1 MADIKSLI
9 DKFNIFRTK
18 DSILNDVAKDN
29 GQITIDIKQPFSDDI
44 DSNNSL
50 KTKLETNIK
59 DKLFNTEINNVGSN
73 IFDEKIKPFD
83 KGYNVSNTPDT
94 DTKTPIDTTPIKPDT
109 PTIEKNTADATNIQQ
124 EKIQQP
130 EITTPKPKQTQQYK
144 TITEQQKPKLTTDS
158 LGNPMPTNLPKKG
171 TGWSGVGQQQIDD
184 VFNLIKNDE
193 EKFNMFQTYLSEAY
207 NQLKSANLNDKE
219 NIIYVPFSY
228 DHENGNMQ
236 GITLRFG
243 LGQKEWAEKQLKIL
257 ETSINDKQNEEW
269 LSNLELPQPEKTMDK
284 MRSNPWFKLF
294 SFMQP
299 PTEGM
304 DPESKRILESGQK
317 ENRLN
322 AIKWGLI
329 ENIKEC
335 KDILDKYYKDK
346 SQVGIALSQ
355 KNIAET
361 INNVIFP
368 QIDLVKQSEIAS
380 IISKYKEKPK
390 SLTPIE
396 NEIVKYYSDYVNA
409 LSVVAN
415 KTSTGYETT
424 KAIETSLPFMA
435 DFLRFNLVGSATR
448 GGTRAAMKIGGKGLA
463 RQIAKDTPKTIGA
476 RAFKLGEDI
485 LTAAG
490 HTSVSPLT
498 FTNMLEDY
506 SQTMET
512 NGQYTKN
519 DLRRGVIEAF
529 TENFSERMF
538 GALKGILPKSN
549 NAFVNSLFGN
559 NPVIKTMQKHMNVG
573 GLLEETGEEYAGAFV
588 NTMFGFA
595 LGDEKL
601 ASSFKEQLNN
611 SVPTILSIG
620 ITVGLPQAIGMGIDF
635 REIKKMNTRFNVAEN
650 NLKQYF
656 NKENSYLDIN
666 RYSDALKSLYIN
678 LNNAKNEEDKTEI
691 KGKIAELNKT
701 AANLAMEKG
710 DSNGFNLISE
720 YSIAAQN
727 SFYVTNKAMY
737 ELKNMS
743 EEDRTKLSDN
753 AINKLK
759 NDFTNNLNWSLISRA
774 AAKNITDQ
782 NGKQHPTCFL
792 YTDNGVTYVLNGQK
806 DNMFYFV
813 DVNGNTI
820 SKSADELR
828 NNENL
833 FVLHL
838 NNLLSFSNKE
848 LEDINSKFIDIA
860 QYNAGYR
867 YKVNDNGEI
876 RYYTDNEDLINSN
889 TPYEQIDRDKI
900 ESNLVGSYDLVR
912 IDNITNAVED
922 MANAFAE
929 PAAEQT
935 STEQTSTEQQKPAQ
949 EQPQEQP
956 SEEPIQ
962 EQPQEQPQE
971 PAQEQP
977 IQEQQPA
984 QEEDDSTALN
994 GVPDIVD
1001 DTPQDARTR
1010 GFRRVNGY
1018 KIDRQKPLQAVN
1030 GKEIAVRF
1038 SNDVIANGHVAVI
1051 DAEQLQPSHIQGV
1064 RNPLH
1069 FIDEAQPKERNDE
1082 ASIVSAQRIAKNI
1095 RPEEITSSVT
1105 AYTGAP
1111 IINARGETIQ
1121 GNNRSDALR
1130 LMWSQNKDQA
1140 EKYKQYL
1147 IDHAQEFGLNAEDIA
1162 AMERPILVNMIDVS
1176 DEDAIALG
1184 QYVAQDTESGGLE
1197 RIKPKNAVQ
1206 KMGADMR
1213 TFANLLLSSNDD
1225 EISFAGLID
1234 KNGVDVLNWLG
1245 QKGYITPTQYKSAFD
1260 TKGYI
1265 TAEAKNDLR
1274 GIMYQSIFQGGS
1286 TRLEEMFNTMPAK
1299 AQKAILATAF
1309 RDYDSPKS
1317 ESMIVEIQNSI
1328 RAYYALSQSADFM
1341 NAKTYKD
1348 VRLAVEGWKKQYQID
1363 DATGESYLPAENFS
1377 NFALLLAT
1385 MYKGEKQTLIQG
1397 TFNKL
1402 YDLIQGTQE
1411 ADLFETPDNTPR
1423 TLSQAIKEV
1432 LNIDYNGQQRNNV
1445 LVGDTTTSQRGEQ
1458 GSTRDAATRE
1468 RTKDGERTAD
1478 SAGSIEAESRIA
1490 QNEQANTESQGKKPN
1505 EVKLMNAVEKLHNK
1519 AVAIPGYTVFEYRPE
1534 YYTDGSG
1541 ALVFGNKI
1549 SASVMPI
1556 DDIKTE
1562 TIADEI
1568 KFSVLSPDKRKQYK
1582 AASKIRMTSDYAE
1595 YLMKFEGYSRADANM
1610 IAMRA
1615 GKELQ
1620 FIIKDAKNRLVYD
1633 MFLRDVFIP
1642 LFEEV
1647 LGKEE
1652 LMNNPIVKNYYDGV
1666 FDEVKQHKADAE
1678 MHRQFAM
1685 TAETAQEPAQEQTT
1699 QETAQEQP
1707 IQEQT
1712 TEEQET
1718 TEQEPI
1724 QPTQQEQTA
1733 QEEDNSTAQNEQ
1745 ANTESQGKKP
1755 NIRRIGRVIGSS
1767 LSTDEFISET
1777 MSIVIKDVKTFP
1789 KEIRDEDII
1798 SKEQKSGKKRAG
1810 IKVKVGLLGNDL
1822 YIQYREGRSFA
1833 NKNKELWEKVKRLY
1847 WATIKIPNATN
1858 YSAGQL
1864 RYRLDYAGTTTDIA
1878 RIVSDAVLE
1887 LFHKKELRLHKSSG
1901 IGNVSIQEAALR
1913 DAIIDKL
1920 REAGIDVIT
1929 DVEEAQRLLDE
1940 ANGNE
1945 IRQQKTTLDAV
1956 IEARDNEYLEAVR
1969 NGDLDKAQQMVK
1981 EAAKSKGYNSNSD
1994 YQGTSAFNGKAPY
2007 GNGYF
2012 LSKEERKEAWE
2023 NEEFDGESSLGDY
2036 IDNGIDGGNIE
2047 YFTSNQNFN
2056 HTDDMRREA
2065 IENLR
2070 NVINGRKRTIT
2081 MYRSVPSDVKE
2092 DSFRNGDWV
2101 TPSLSYA
2108 IENAR
2113 IHGWGDNFRIIKQE
2127 VSIDDVWFDGNDIAE
2142 WGYGREEDFIKDTDF
2157 AYKNTK
2163 NNRKLLDAVTYD
2175 DNGNVI
2181 PLSERFNESKSDI
2194 RFFRTADGNAYGF
2207 TVGGKI
2213 YIDQRIATA
2222 DTPIHEYAHIWASA
2236 MQKLNPNEWANI
2248 VKLMKGTPI
2257 WEEVKRNYP
2266 ELTTDNEI
2274 ADEVLAFYSGSRG
2287 AERLR
2292 EEHAKILKGN
2302 GNVVEKVKA
2311 INAIK
2316 RVKEALK
2323 RFWKNV
2329 AEWFGIHFTT
2339 AEEVADKV
2347 LSDLLNGVNPTLAGV
2362 ENDIRFEE
2370 NSEEADIVAR
2380 AKADG
2385 TYMKAPN
2392 GKKSNLS
2399 PRQWVQVR
2407 TKAFK
2412 DWFGDWENDPDNS
2425 SKVIDENGEPMVVY
2439 HGFIGRDFNIF
2450 DKDVA
2455 FDNSRSAKPV
2465 YGSFF
2470 FSDTRKQAEAY
2481 GSFFRKG
2488 ERVFNGI
2495 KATFLNIKNPFIINS
2510 ENTPYHSVRG
2520 YFKNRD
2526 TGEIDWNRGG
2536 IVKNGWEIG
2545 VQDITIAAM
2554 EEGYDGVIF
2563 RNIDDAGSE
2572 ELVGTTH
2579 TTLAIFSPTQIK
2591 SATDNVGT
2599 FDQNN
2604 PDIRYQFVGE
2614 KGAAAMDKA
2623 EEATIRLDNL
2633 AVARDMEKA
2642 GKDAKDIKLATGWER
2657 GAEGKW
2663 RYEILDLKYFGKG
2676 DAGYKKARGKQSW
2689 SKELDS
2695 LSDRIF
2701 NGEEL
2706 SEEEQ
2711 KRFEELAKEEEN
2723 FKTDY
2728 LNREK
2733 PYLSD
2738 WVENDELF
2746 KAYPDLKRVQIVFTD
2761 QLPTDIG
2768 GIYKYNENTI
2778 IVNTNYV
2785 DNISSVL
2792 AHEVQHAIQYI
2803 EGFAKGGSE
2812 ESVQDLF
2819 DRAHSEYMARVW
2831 ADELEEKAKEMG
2843 EYYNQTA
2850 VYDALVNDYKGFE
2863 DYMPNKEERI
2873 KGFNYFVRGYADR
2886 SLDNLIEKF
2895 RANERVSINSYNEY
2909 MKLMGEVEARNVQ
2922 SRLGMSAEERKRS
2935 LAIETED
2942 VERKD
2947 QIFLEDGLGVS
2958 ASEVDKKTN
2967 AANSKSDTLY
2977 RSDDT
2982 MYRIRKDAPPIKT
2995 GIGYKVF
3002 VLKNGELYPPMVAN
3016 PNGEA
3021 TPVGVWLD
3029 ADAAP
3034 IAGQSKTGRSQV
3046 KAGGKGTQGGSG
3058 KLAYR
3063 PGWHLGKIPYA
3074 LQFNRNDENGERTL
3088 FPANFVWAEV
3098 EYANDVDYQD
3108 EAMSYGYNQNGKFQ
3122 HSYAGLPRVPINGA
3136 YTYRTNPNPETDPWI
3151 ITGAMRVKRLLTPTE
3166 VDEIVKAAGRE
3177 PQRRQEGAITDEQI
3191 VVLNAEIENDFRDGV
3206 GSSTND
3212 ELAQS
3217 ERKRMAERVN
3227 ELAEKLKLDNV
3238 EVVTDA
3244 STLEGNKK
3252 RAKGFYSKSTGK
3264 ITIVIPNHSSVFDV
3278 EQTLLHEAVA
3288 HYGLRQ
3294 LFGEHFDTFLDN
3306 VFNNADKGIRK
3317 SIIAIASKNGFDLRT
3332 ATEEYLATLAE
3343 NTEFEAAQRAGWW
3356 QKIKDLFLNML
3367 HRIGFEDFGR
3377 VTLTDNELRY
3387 ILWRSYENL
3396 ANGNNNILGDATDEA
3411 KQKELGVGNYAA
3423 TNKNSTT
3430 TNENDIRYRRASNRS
3445 VISSRFERQAEI
3457 QREEKNTKSAANIV
3471 LGNANVVLNDTN
3483 IFDEQYQNAIDNNLI
3498 DENVSPLIDSFGI
3511 TWGYQLK
3518 NGVIVIN
3525 KDVFVSDILDKRV
3538 KDNLSLLISSLMK
3551 TNKTFFKEGISF
3563 FKKLP
3568 IWVLYKND
3576 TKSNED
3582 TIKEI
3587 INDILLGNTSI
3598 DTNKLELLKQYTVQD
3613 MNDIL
3618 DNATKWFEKF
3628 EGISS
3633 NMFAGNS
3640 ISDILD
3646 TTLGD
3651 LMPKEI
3657 TTTQEGKRLNWFSK
3671 LGIDIRSK
3679 LFDSLDWFR
3688 VVSDKTKDKTA
3699 SELYDAMIVHTKR
3712 VQGKIDIF
3720 DKEYVRPII
3729 DTIQSML
3736 GKDFGN
3742 STLSLDLIQE
3752 YFAIKSLLGRTA
3764 SLYKEKFELY
3774 LTNHESKKPPMF
3786 DEFKQIYDE
3795 ITEDEIRQRINEMG
3809 EKSSMSILQKV
3820 DIYYLMEDVRRT
3832 LAAEMF
3838 VKQYV
3843 YSSANT
3849 LNQGLQGEQSL
3860 GLINEVT
3867 NEPYSEL
3874 YQLLYSDEQSSQTM
3888 HSPIEIIE
3896 QADILI
3902 DRAGLRNE
3910 FDFIGNQIQAILNY
3924 VNIERVENGL
3934 MSYDT
3939 FAKRQLMKDFVNQRG
3954 ENSSEGNLY
3963 EITAKQKA
3971 NEKMKGKD
3979 WFNPNSIT
3987 SIIAVAQTE
3996 IATMEKE
4003 LLAQRLS
4010 YFLTNPNNF
4019 DVLSQYGMIID
4030 EKETLNE
4037 ELSED
4042 ERNSIMDKN
4051 IVLLYGERHTDK
4063 NTKGQV
4069 DKKKINILK
4078 RNDDGTFTKVTIS
4091 FDNKFIGLE
4100 EFVKFVN
4107 NNFKYEELRGISKA
4121 VAPFTAW
4128 TSRIYTILSPL
4139 FPTKNLFKDLMVTP
4153 WLPAKELNGKNS
4165 QYAIKNFYNVFNNLS
4180 FILKMSFTEKS
4191 FSKKGFEN
4199 KLKARSQELF
4209 EYYLEYSKQHSIFS
4223 IEDQIGALSKENKT
4237 LQDIEKALSS
4247 KENKFIK
4254 FTERALLIK
4263 FMQHYAE
4270 LFENLH
4276 KFSAYVTL
4284 RKLGYGE
4291 ERSAQIANNAT
4302 LNYDRSGSIGRQLNA
4317 IIPFAKA
4324 ALGGLYRTNYLLPKY
4339 NPKGFLQRV
4348 ITLAV
4353 LGVMQGLMYDPD
4365 DDDISEFARK
4375 SGMVF
4380 GSFLYPLLPEELSIV
4395 RPVRA
4400 LVIVMAGK
4408 KSPAYFKQ
4416 ELMESTID
4424 LVPVASDALRG
4435 AFSYNPLTNKPE
4447 FDVGQLFANTDKMT
4461 AVYALA
4467 MLASYINEN
4476 KNSFGKNVLLNEET
4490 NTDKTRYG
4498 RTKQD
4503 YGLYDYLARLYNS
4516 ILNGVDIDDRAAMSN
4531 KIGKNGER
4539 LMTIAKEDV
4548 EFVIN
4553 NYIPFGRLYAY
4564 TAEIIYD
4571 AVNDKRINKGHI
4583 PLIGG
4588 LFAQKSFGKDYYLVN
4603 NIKYELKDFT
4613 NDFSQS
4619 QIEDIKTNIL
4629 VKAKNR
4635 EGLRYK
4641 ALKDNNANPRMLDK
4655 AKQKMNDA
4663 FNVFILDIN
4672 NFVND
4677 NGDKKI
4683 DFTEDEYKFMLKSFL
4698 DSSIMKKAL
4707 SIGEDT
4713 LNKHTAKRVERTYK
4727 RYKKHNNENIDTD
4740 KENMKDAAKN
4750 FKKMLYDKSIT
4761 EEEFNDKLN
4770 SLYEPLF
4777 QQIKLRAKFAGY
4789 SIE

>member
-207 NQLKSANLNDKE
+207 NQLKSANLNDTE

-257 ETSINDKQNEEW
+257 AKGINDKQNEEW

-284 MRSNPWFKLF
+284 ITSNPWFKLF

-380 IISKYKEKPK
+380 IISKYKKNPK

-448 GGTRAAMKIGGKGLA
+448 GGTRAAMKVGGKGLA

-559 NPVIKTMQKHMNVG
+559 NPVIKSMQKHMNVG

-588 NTMFGFA
+588 NTMLGFA

-635 REIKKMNTRFNVAEN
+635 REIKKLNTRFNVAEN

-710 DSNGFNLISE
+710 DSNGFILISE

-727 SFYVTNKAMY
+727 SFYVTNKAMS

-820 SKSADELR
+820 SKSADELM

-833 FVLHL
+833 SVLHL
-838 NNLLSFSNKE
+838 NNLLSFGNKE

-876 RYYTDNEDLINSN
+876 RYYTDNEDLIKSN
-889 TPYEQIDRDKI
+889 IPYERIDRDKI

-929 PAAEQT
+929 PDAEQT

-949 EQPQEQP
+949 DTIEQP

-962 EQPQEQPQE
+962 EQPQEQTAQETIEQPSEEPIQEQPQEQTAQE

-977 IQEQQPA
+977 SEEPIQEQPPTQ
-984 QEEDDSTALN
+984 QEDDSTALN

-1001 DTPQDARTR
+1001 DTPQDARER

-1176 DEDAIALG
+1176 DEYAIALG

-1432 LNIDYNGQQRNNV
+1432 LNIDYNGQQRSNV
-1445 LVGDTTTSQRGEQ
+1445 LVGDTTTSQRWEQ

-1490 QNEQANTESQGKKPN
+1490 QNEQANTK
-1505 EVKLMNAVEKLHNK
+1505 
-1519 AVAIPGYTVFEYRPE
+1519 
-1534 YYTDGSG
+1534 
-1541 ALVFGNKI
+1541 
-1549 SASVMPI
+1549 
-1556 DDIKTE
+1556 
-1562 TIADEI
+1562 
-1568 KFSVLSPDKRKQYK
+1568 
-1582 AASKIRMTSDYAE
+1582 
-1595 YLMKFEGYSRADANM
+1595 
-1610 IAMRA
+1610 
-1615 GKELQ
+1615 
-1620 FIIKDAKNRLVYD
+1620 
-1633 MFLRDVFIP
+1633 
-1642 LFEEV
+1642 
-1647 LGKEE
+1647 
-1652 LMNNPIVKNYYDGV
+1652 
-1666 FDEVKQHKADAE
+1666 
-1678 MHRQFAM
+1678 
-1685 TAETAQEPAQEQTT
+1685 
-1699 QETAQEQP
+1699 
-1707 IQEQT
+1707 
-1712 TEEQET
+1712 
-1718 TEQEPI
+1718 
-1724 QPTQQEQTA
+1724 
-1733 QEEDNSTAQNEQ
+1733 
-1745 ANTESQGKKP
+1745 SQGKKP

-1798 SKEQKSGKKRAG
+1798 SKEQKSGKRRAG

-1833 NKNKELWEKVKRLY
+1833 NKNKELWEKVKRQY

-1887 LFHKKELRLHKSSG
+1887 LFHKKELRLHKGSG

-1940 ANGNE
+1940 ANGKE

-1956 IEARDNEYLEAVR
+1956 IEARDKEYLEAVR

-2213 YIDQRIATA
+2213 YIDPRIATA

-2236 MQKLNPNEWANI
+2236 MQKLNPNEWENI

-2347 LSDLLNGVNPTLAGV
+2347 LSDLLNGVNPTFAGV

-2425 SKVIDENGEPMVVY
+2425 SKVVDENGEPSVMW
-2439 HGFIGRDFNIF
+2439 HETGNEFSIF
-2450 DKDVA
+2450 DPRQFGAGASDYVTPFGIFLKYSPNPIGVARGGDEKQMALYVNMHNPIEFANREEMEDYLRSNCVGFAQAADRIKNIDAEYGKKIEAAEKAEDDAMIDIYRNHPDVWNDDEKRIEAVEKYSSEVDSILKEWKDTEG
-2455 FDNSRSAKPV
+2455 SLSAELKETT
-2465 YGSFF
+2465 
-2470 FSDTRKQAEAY
+2470 DQ
-2481 GSFFRKG
+2481 FFR
-2488 ERVFNGI
+2488 
-2495 KATFLNIKNPFIINS
+2495 S
-2510 ENTPYHSVRG
+2510 
-2520 YFKNRD
+2520 
-2526 TGEIDWNRGG
+2526 
-2536 IVKNGWEIG
+2536 
-2545 VQDITIAAM
+2545 M
-2554 EEGYDGVIF
+2554 GYDGVVLK
-2563 RNIDDAGSE
+2563 IDEGSFGRKTKTIIAF
-2572 ELVGTTH
+2572 LPNQV
-2579 TTLAIFSPTQIK
+2579 K

-2604 PDIRYQFVGE
+2604 P
-2614 KGAAAMDKA
+2614 
-2623 EEATIRLDNL
+2623 
-2633 AVARDMEKA
+2633 
-2642 GKDAKDIKLATGWER
+2642 
-2657 GAEGKW
+2657 
-2663 RYEILDLKYFGKG
+2663 
-2676 DAGYKKARGKQSW
+2676 
-2689 SKELDS
+2689 
-2695 LSDRIF
+2695 
-2701 NGEEL
+2701 
-2706 SEEEQ
+2706 
-2711 KRFEELAKEEEN
+2711 
-2723 FKTDY
+2723 
-2728 LNREK
+2728 
-2733 PYLSD
+2733 
-2738 WVENDELF
+2738 
-2746 KAYPDLKRVQIVFTD
+2746 
-2761 QLPTDIG
+2761 
-2768 GIYKYNENTI
+2768 
-2778 IVNTNYV
+2778 
-2785 DNISSVL
+2785 
-2792 AHEVQHAIQYI
+2792 
-2803 EGFAKGGSE
+2803 
-2812 ESVQDLF
+2812 
-2819 DRAHSEYMARVW
+2819 
-2831 ADELEEKAKEMG
+2831 
-2843 EYYNQTA
+2843 
-2850 VYDALVNDYKGFE
+2850 
-2863 DYMPNKEERI
+2863 
-2873 KGFNYFVRGYADR
+2873 
-2886 SLDNLIEKF
+2886 
-2895 RANERVSINSYNEY
+2895 
-2909 MKLMGEVEARNVQ
+2909 
-2922 SRLGMSAEERKRS
+2922 
-2935 LAIETED
+2935 
-2942 VERKD
+2942 
-2947 QIFLEDGLGVS
+2947 
-2958 ASEVDKKTN
+2958 
-2967 AANSKSDTLY
+2967 
-2977 RSDDT
+2977 
-2982 MYRIRKDAPPIKT
+2982 
-2995 GIGYKVF
+2995 
-3002 VLKNGELYPPMVAN
+3002 
-3016 PNGEA
+3016 
-3021 TPVGVWLD
+3021 
-3029 ADAAP
+3029 
-3034 IAGQSKTGRSQV
+3034 
-3046 KAGGKGTQGGSG
+3046 
-3058 KLAYR
+3058 
-3063 PGWHLGKIPYA
+3063 
-3074 LQFNRNDENGERTL
+3074 
-3088 FPANFVWAEV
+3088 
-3098 EYANDVDYQD
+3098 
-3108 EAMSYGYNQNGKFQ
+3108 
-3122 HSYAGLPRVPINGA
+3122 
-3136 YTYRTNPNPETDPWI
+3136 
-3151 ITGAMRVKRLLTPTE
+3151 
-3166 VDEIVKAAGRE
+3166 
-3177 PQRRQEGAITDEQI
+3177 
-3191 VVLNAEIENDFRDGV
+3191 
-3206 GSSTND
+3206 
-3212 ELAQS
+3212 
-3217 ERKRMAERVN
+3217 
-3227 ELAEKLKLDNV
+3227 
-3238 EVVTDA
+3238 
-3244 STLEGNKK
+3244 
-3252 RAKGFYSKSTGK
+3252 
-3264 ITIVIPNHSSVFDV
+3264 
-3278 EQTLLHEAVA
+3278 
-3288 HYGLRQ
+3288 
-3294 LFGEHFDTFLDN
+3294 
-3306 VFNNADKGIRK
+3306 
-3317 SIIAIASKNGFDLRT
+3317 
-3332 ATEEYLATLAE
+3332 
-3343 NTEFEAAQRAGWW
+3343 
-3356 QKIKDLFLNML
+3356 
-3367 HRIGFEDFGR
+3367 
-3377 VTLTDNELRY
+3377 
-3387 ILWRSYENL
+3387 
-3396 ANGNNNILGDATDEA
+3396 
-3411 KQKELGVGNYAA
+3411 
-3423 TNKNSTT
+3423 
-3430 TNENDIRYRRASNRS
+3430 DIRYRRASNRS

-3774 LTNHESKKPPMF
+3774 LTNPESKKPPMF

-3820 DIYYLMEDVRRT
+3820 DIDYLMEEVRRT

-3954 ENSSEGNLY
+3954 ENSSEGGLY

-4237 LQDIEKALSS
+4237 LQDIERALSG

-4435 AFSYNPLTNKPE
+4435 AFSYNPLTNKTE

-4461 AVYALA
+4461 AFYALA

-4629 VKAKNR
+4629 VKAENR
-4635 EGLRYK
+4635 YGIRYK
-4641 ALKDNNANPRMLDK
+4641 ALKDNPNARPRMLDK
-4655 AKQKMNDA
+4655 AKQNMNDA

-4698 DSSIMKKAL
+4698 DSPIMKKAL

-4727 RYKKHNNENIDTD
+4727 RYKKYNNENIDTD

-4761 EEEFNDKLN
+4761 EEEFNNKLN

>member
-29 GQITIDIKQPFSDDI
+29 GQITIDIQQPFSDDL

-83 KGYNVSNTPDT
+83 KGYNVSNTPVT

-109 PTIEKNTADATNIQQ
+109 PTIEKNTADATAIQQ
-124 EKIQQP
+124 EKTQQP
-130 EITTPKPKQTQQYK
+130 KITTPKPKQPQQYK
-144 TITEQQKPKLTTDS
+144 PITEQQNTKLTTDS
-158 LGNPMPTNLPKKG
+158 LGNPMPIDYDKRKG
-171 TGWSGVGQQQIDD
+171 TSYSGVGQQQIDEI
-184 VFNLIKNDE
+184 FNRLDTP
-193 EKFNMFQTYLSEAY
+193 EKFDMFMQSVYEAY
-207 NQLKSANLNDKE
+207 DQLKSTNLNDKE
-219 NIIYVPFSY
+219 NLIFLPYSY
-228 DHENGNMQ
+228 DHENGNMN
-236 GITLRFG
+236 GIRLTFSG
-243 LGQKEWAEKQLKIL
+243 DKKEWAEKQLKIL
-257 ETSINDKQNEEW
+257 ETAINDKQNEEW
-269 LSNLELPQPEKTMDK
+269 LSNLELPQPETTMDK
-284 MRSNPWFKLF
+284 ITSNPWGKLL

-299 PTEGM
+299 PTDGM
-304 DPESKRILESGQK
+304 DTESKRILESGQK

-329 ENIKEC
+329 ENINEC
-335 KDILDKYYKDK
+335 KDILAKYYKDK
-346 SQVGIALSQ
+346 SQVGTALSQ

-380 IISKYKEKPK
+380 IISKYKKNPD

-415 KTSTGYETT
+415 KTSTGYETV

-435 DFLRFNLVGSATR
+435 DFLRFNLIGSATR
-448 GGTRAAMKIGGKGLA
+448 GGTRAAMKLGGKGLA
-463 RQIAKDTPKTIGA
+463 KQIAKDTPKTIGA

-506 SQTMET
+506 SQTIAT

-559 NPVIKTMQKHMNVG
+559 NPIIKSMQKHMNVG
-573 GLLEETGEEYAGAFV
+573 GMFEETAEEYAGAFV

-595 LGDEKL
+595 LGDKKL
-601 ASSFKEQLNN
+601 SSSFKEQLNN

-635 REIKKMNTRFNVAEN
+635 REIRNTNNRFNVAED

-678 LNNAKNEEDKTEI
+678 LNNAKNEEDKSEI

-727 SFYVTNKAMY
+727 SFYVTNKAMS
-737 ELKNMS
+737 ELKDMS
-743 EEDRTKLSDN
+743 EEDRTKLVDN

-833 FVLHL
+833 SVLHL
-838 NNLLSFSNKE
+838 NNLLSSFSNKE

-876 RYYTDNEDLINSN
+876 RYYTDNKDLINSN
-889 TPYEQIDRDKI
+889 TPYERIDRDKI
-900 ESNLVGSYDLVR
+900 ESDLVGLYDLVR

-935 STEQTSTEQQKPAQ
+935 AAEQTSEQQPAQ
-949 EQPQEQP
+949 ETAQETIEQP
-956 SEEPIQ
+956 AE

-971 PAQEQP
+971 
-977 IQEQQPA
+977 
-984 QEEDDSTALN
+984 
-994 GVPDIVD
+994 
-1001 DTPQDARTR
+1001 
-1010 GFRRVNGY
+1010 
-1018 KIDRQKPLQAVN
+1018 
-1030 GKEIAVRF
+1030 
-1038 SNDVIANGHVAVI
+1038 
-1051 DAEQLQPSHIQGV
+1051 
-1064 RNPLH
+1064 
-1069 FIDEAQPKERNDE
+1069 
-1082 ASIVSAQRIAKNI
+1082 
-1095 RPEEITSSVT
+1095 
-1105 AYTGAP
+1105 
-1111 IINARGETIQ
+1111 
-1121 GNNRSDALR
+1121 
-1130 LMWSQNKDQA
+1130 
-1140 EKYKQYL
+1140 
-1147 IDHAQEFGLNAEDIA
+1147 
-1162 AMERPILVNMIDVS
+1162 
-1176 DEDAIALG
+1176 
-1184 QYVAQDTESGGLE
+1184 
-1197 RIKPKNAVQ
+1197 
-1206 KMGADMR
+1206 
-1213 TFANLLLSSNDD
+1213 
-1225 EISFAGLID
+1225 
-1234 KNGVDVLNWLG
+1234 
-1245 QKGYITPTQYKSAFD
+1245 
-1260 TKGYI
+1260 
-1265 TAEAKNDLR
+1265 
-1274 GIMYQSIFQGGS
+1274 
-1286 TRLEEMFNTMPAK
+1286 
-1299 AQKAILATAF
+1299 
-1309 RDYDSPKS
+1309 
-1317 ESMIVEIQNSI
+1317 
-1328 RAYYALSQSADFM
+1328 
-1341 NAKTYKD
+1341 
-1348 VRLAVEGWKKQYQID
+1348 
-1363 DATGESYLPAENFS
+1363 
-1377 NFALLLAT
+1377 
-1385 MYKGEKQTLIQG
+1385 
-1397 TFNKL
+1397 
-1402 YDLIQGTQE
+1402 
-1411 ADLFETPDNTPR
+1411 
-1423 TLSQAIKEV
+1423 
-1432 LNIDYNGQQRNNV
+1432 
-1445 LVGDTTTSQRGEQ
+1445 
-1458 GSTRDAATRE
+1458 
-1468 RTKDGERTAD
+1468 
-1478 SAGSIEAESRIA
+1478 
-1490 QNEQANTESQGKKPN
+1490 
-1505 EVKLMNAVEKLHNK
+1505 
-1519 AVAIPGYTVFEYRPE
+1519 
-1534 YYTDGSG
+1534 
-1541 ALVFGNKI
+1541 
-1549 SASVMPI
+1549 
-1556 DDIKTE
+1556 
-1562 TIADEI
+1562 
-1568 KFSVLSPDKRKQYK
+1568 
-1582 AASKIRMTSDYAE
+1582 
-1595 YLMKFEGYSRADANM
+1595 
-1610 IAMRA
+1610 
-1615 GKELQ
+1615 
-1620 FIIKDAKNRLVYD
+1620 
-1633 MFLRDVFIP
+1633 
-1642 LFEEV
+1642 
-1647 LGKEE
+1647 
-1652 LMNNPIVKNYYDGV
+1652 
-1666 FDEVKQHKADAE
+1666 
-1678 MHRQFAM
+1678 
-1685 TAETAQEPAQEQTT
+1685 
-1699 QETAQEQP
+1699 TAQEQP
-1707 IQEQT
+1707 QEQT
-1712 TEEQET
+1712 TEEQDT

-1724 QPTQQEQTA
+1724 QHAQQEIKPTQEETIQEQTA
-1733 QEEDNSTAQNEQ
+1733 QVSAFDRVKDIIIATAQRKEPDTKGFSHMLRSLSDEELNEALRLVNTKKGRSKIDKINIGALRTHIYHELEERDLSKNLEEAENRGYEYSLKSFENLPADFDYAGYIINQELQAENYEKSGYKGHAAFKRGLIRAVKKLQVQAAEAEDVNTNPTEAQKKGTDEKEDNVAQEPIKKKRQSNKETKEKEVNLQQQTGGYADDIFAETNNADTDLHRKFAMTVKADMLAALDNDTKPYRSILDLRKRARELGIEVDNDGRTDILLQELVEDGLVRAAREVIARNGRKSRTSYDLICKLYEMQPTIAARSSNRIKMQQYSTPLPMAWIANRFAMEGKGHGKVLEPTAGNGMLVFTVPVEQVHANELDETRLDNLREQGFAEVTQQDATEPFEGGMQYDVVIANPPFGKREAVEYDGKMIAGLDPQITLNALASMKDDGRAAIIIGGNMEYASNGSIKSMKPFFTYLYDHYNVKGIIDMSGGLYAKQGTTFPTRMILIEGRRSDEERAQTAVYPPVESKAIRKAESFDDLYDIINEVLNSKEKTNGTEVLRSRERQ
-1745 ANTESQGKKP
+1745 LVSVDNETFGNTDGAGHNRQSRKNDDVGSRREPTKENSEGSYLVLPREHRTNNADGERGGETQSDNAGGSRRVSDTAVQRVGTERVPADGVGLKQTPTEPKKRDLSEQKLP
-1755 NIRRIGRVIGSS
+1755 YRPHNSS
-1767 LSTDEFISET
+1767 LSLNSVAPAAMVEAMDNVLTQIEAQHGSIDEYVRTELGYDTIEEAHQALAAEQMDSVAMAIYQMKQGQALIIGDQTGVGKGRQMAALIRWAVKQGEKPIFITQKADLFSDIYRDLVDVGSGDLVPFIFNSDGAMVDSKGNTVHKPLSDAAMKKVMASGTLPDEYDFVVLTYTQVNSGDAISQQEMEEAAKKRGIRTKKSKNVKNGKSTLKPTFLRAIAEDNYLFLDESHSAAGQSNTGAYLQSIIRTAKAATFASATFAKRPDTMPLYAIRTAMSKAKVEPDKMISIIEKGGVTLQEIMSRELTNAGQMVRRERDMSDVITDWKTITDPETVRRARENYDRTIAAFNAIIKFQEEYVKPMIEALDTDLAIMAESADIKRGTDKMGVENTPFASKTYNYTKQLMLALKVDAIVDEVEAEINAGRHPVIALESTMESSIKDNYAVGDIIDEPTFSASLLKGLDTVMQYTITDENGNKINKRYSPQELGPAGEKAYYELQDFIRESTRDIFISPLDAIIERLHEKGYKVGELT
-1777 MSIVIKDVKTFP
+1777 GRNLYVERDDDGSVVVKRRTDKDKKRMQREFNSGILDVLILNKSASTGISLHASEKFSDQRQRSMIIAQPLSDINDYMQMIGRIDRTGQVHRGYYINLGLPVPAENRFLMMLSTKLKSLNANTTTSQDSESNDVEAPDLLNKYGSQVVVEYLRDNVEIYEKMGTPLKKGVQGGGNVQASELDEYKPQEDDARKITGYVALLTTKEQEEFYDDVVRRYNELIKYLNDTGSNDLKISVMPLRAKTIDRRVSSEGIDPNGSNPFARNSYVEKVEMDVLRKP
-1789 KEIRDEDII
+1789 MKADEIRKVIEQINRGIAPAEYLESVINTI
-1798 SKEQKSGKKRAG
+1798 SKEDEARIAREEERYEKAKAKAADDITKQTNKINKQQKRSEEEKRDAIENFIEETNKKVEEKHDKNILRINQNNYQIMQYLRMFEVGKSYLVPDNLNSMTFDFATPAIFCGYKTKDSKITASTTLAVFATLDARRRIEIKLSDIDALRSIDKMTNDNWDAARSTTLDNWDSQIPNEKRKIGFIMTGNILQAIADTQDEYGGYPGQLISYTDIDGNVHDGILMPDKWDASMLKTSGVPLSSRLQQIKDYKSIISHDGKVEITGSSWAKMFYLTVPKTKKDGAVYFENKTLLDAAGGNFYPYRGKLRADIPADRIDEVVQELTKLGVKVKEERNDDILYQKSDG
-1810 IKVKVGLLGNDL
+1810 
-1822 YIQYREGRSFA
+1822 
-1833 NKNKELWEKVKRLY
+1833 
-1847 WATIKIPNATN
+1847 TI
-1858 YSAGQL
+1858 
-1864 RYRLDYAGTTTDIA
+1864 D
-1878 RIVSDAVLE
+1878 VLSTE
-1887 LFHKKELRLHKSSG
+1887 
-1901 IGNVSIQEAALR
+1901 EAALR
-1913 DAIIDKL
+1913 DALIDKL

-1940 ANGNE
+1940 ANG
-1945 IRQQKTTLDAV
+1945 
-1956 IEARDNEYLEAVR
+1956 
-1969 NGDLDKAQQMVK
+1969 
-1981 EAAKSKGYNSNSD
+1981 KG
-1994 YQGTSAFNGKAPY
+1994 
-2007 GNGYF
+2007 
-2012 LSKEERKEAWE
+2012 
-2023 NEEFDGESSLGDY
+2023 
-2036 IDNGIDGGNIE
+2036 
-2047 YFTSNQNFN
+2047 
-2056 HTDDMRREA
+2056 
-2065 IENLR
+2065 
-2070 NVINGRKRTIT
+2070 V
-2081 MYRSVPSDVKE
+2081 
-2092 DSFRNGDWV
+2092 
-2101 TPSLSYA
+2101 SY
-2108 IENAR
+2108 
-2113 IHGWGDNFRIIKQE
+2113 
-2127 VSIDDVWFDGNDIAE
+2127 
-2142 WGYGREEDFIKDTDF
+2142 
-2157 AYKNTK
+2157 
-2163 NNRKLLDAVTYD
+2163 
-2175 DNGNVI
+2175 
-2181 PLSERFNESKSDI
+2181 
-2194 RFFRTADGNAYGF
+2194 FRTADGDAYGLK
-2207 TVGGKI
+2207 VGGKI
-2213 YIDQRIATA
+2213 YIDPRIATA
-2222 DTPIHEYAHIWASA
+2222 DTPIHEYAHLWASA
-2236 MQKLNPNEWANI
+2236 MQKLNPNEWENI

-2316 RVKEALK
+2316 RVREALK

-2347 LSDLLNGVNPTLAGV
+2347 LSDLLNGVNPTLAG
-2362 ENDIRFEE
+2362 
-2370 NSEEADIVAR
+2370 
-2380 AKADG
+2380 
-2385 TYMKAPN
+2385 
-2392 GKKSNLS
+2392 
-2399 PRQWVQVR
+2399 
-2407 TKAFK
+2407 
-2412 DWFGDWENDPDNS
+2412 
-2425 SKVIDENGEPMVVY
+2425 ID
-2439 HGFIGRDFNIF
+2439 
-2450 DKDVA
+2450 
-2455 FDNSRSAKPV
+2455 
-2465 YGSFF
+2465 
-2470 FSDTRKQAEAY
+2470 
-2481 GSFFRKG
+2481 
-2488 ERVFNGI
+2488 
-2495 KATFLNIKNPFIINS
+2495 
-2510 ENTPYHSVRG
+2510 
-2520 YFKNRD
+2520 
-2526 TGEIDWNRGG
+2526 
-2536 IVKNGWEIG
+2536 
-2545 VQDITIAAM
+2545 
-2554 EEGYDGVIF
+2554 
-2563 RNIDDAGSE
+2563 
-2572 ELVGTTH
+2572 
-2579 TTLAIFSPTQIK
+2579 
-2591 SATDNVGT
+2591 
-2599 FDQNN
+2599 
-2604 PDIRYQFVGE
+2604 
-2614 KGAAAMDKA
+2614 
-2623 EEATIRLDNL
+2623 
-2633 AVARDMEKA
+2633 
-2642 GKDAKDIKLATGWER
+2642 
-2657 GAEGKW
+2657 
-2663 RYEILDLKYFGKG
+2663 
-2676 DAGYKKARGKQSW
+2676 
-2689 SKELDS
+2689 
-2695 LSDRIF
+2695 
-2701 NGEEL
+2701 
-2706 SEEEQ
+2706 
-2711 KRFEELAKEEEN
+2711 
-2723 FKTDY
+2723 
-2728 LNREK
+2728 
-2733 PYLSD
+2733 
-2738 WVENDELF
+2738 
-2746 KAYPDLKRVQIVFTD
+2746 
-2761 QLPTDIG
+2761 
-2768 GIYKYNENTI
+2768 
-2778 IVNTNYV
+2778 
-2785 DNISSVL
+2785 
-2792 AHEVQHAIQYI
+2792 
-2803 EGFAKGGSE
+2803 
-2812 ESVQDLF
+2812 
-2819 DRAHSEYMARVW
+2819 
-2831 ADELEEKAKEMG
+2831 
-2843 EYYNQTA
+2843 
-2850 VYDALVNDYKGFE
+2850 
-2863 DYMPNKEERI
+2863 
-2873 KGFNYFVRGYADR
+2873 
-2886 SLDNLIEKF
+2886 
-2895 RANERVSINSYNEY
+2895 
-2909 MKLMGEVEARNVQ
+2909 
-2922 SRLGMSAEERKRS
+2922 
-2935 LAIETED
+2935 
-2942 VERKD
+2942 
-2947 QIFLEDGLGVS
+2947 
-2958 ASEVDKKTN
+2958 
-2967 AANSKSDTLY
+2967 
-2977 RSDDT
+2977 
-2982 MYRIRKDAPPIKT
+2982 
-2995 GIGYKVF
+2995 
-3002 VLKNGELYPPMVAN
+3002 
-3016 PNGEA
+3016 
-3021 TPVGVWLD
+3021 
-3029 ADAAP
+3029 
-3034 IAGQSKTGRSQV
+3034 
-3046 KAGGKGTQGGSG
+3046 
-3058 KLAYR
+3058 
-3063 PGWHLGKIPYA
+3063 
-3074 LQFNRNDENGERTL
+3074 
-3088 FPANFVWAEV
+3088 
-3098 EYANDVDYQD
+3098 
-3108 EAMSYGYNQNGKFQ
+3108 
-3122 HSYAGLPRVPINGA
+3122 
-3136 YTYRTNPNPETDPWI
+3136 
-3151 ITGAMRVKRLLTPTE
+3151 
-3166 VDEIVKAAGRE
+3166 
-3177 PQRRQEGAITDEQI
+3177 
-3191 VVLNAEIENDFRDGV
+3191 
-3206 GSSTND
+3206 
-3212 ELAQS
+3212 
-3217 ERKRMAERVN
+3217 
-3227 ELAEKLKLDNV
+3227 
-3238 EVVTDA
+3238 
-3244 STLEGNKK
+3244 
-3252 RAKGFYSKSTGK
+3252 
-3264 ITIVIPNHSSVFDV
+3264 
-3278 EQTLLHEAVA
+3278 
-3288 HYGLRQ
+3288 
-3294 LFGEHFDTFLDN
+3294 
-3306 VFNNADKGIRK
+3306 
-3317 SIIAIASKNGFDLRT
+3317 
-3332 ATEEYLATLAE
+3332 
-3343 NTEFEAAQRAGWW
+3343 
-3356 QKIKDLFLNML
+3356 
-3367 HRIGFEDFGR
+3367 
-3377 VTLTDNELRY
+3377 
-3387 ILWRSYENL
+3387 
-3396 ANGNNNILGDATDEA
+3396 
-3411 KQKELGVGNYAA
+3411 
-3423 TNKNSTT
+3423 
-3430 TNENDIRYRRASNRS
+3430 NDIRYRRASNRS

-3712 VQGKIDIF
+3712 VQGKINIF

-3764 SLYKEKFELY
+3764 SLYKERFGEY
-3774 LTNHESKKPPMF
+3774 LANPDGKKPPMF

-3820 DIYYLMEDVRRT
+3820 DIDYLMEDVRRT

-3902 DRAGLRNE
+3902 DRAGLREE

-3924 VNIERVENGL
+3924 VNINRFENGL
-3934 MSYDT
+3934 MSSDT

-4042 ERNSIMDKN
+4042 DRNYIMDKN
-4051 IVLLYGERHTDK
+4051 IVLLYGDRHTDK

-4069 DKKKINILK
+4069 DKKQIKILK

-4121 VAPFTAW
+4121 VAPLNAW
-4128 TSRIYTILSPL
+4128 LSRIYTILSPV
-4139 FPTKNLFKDLMVTP
+4139 FSTKNFFRDLMVTP

-4165 QYAIKNFYNVFNNLS
+4165 QYVIKNFYNAFNNLS

-4237 LQDIEKALSS
+4237 LQDIERALSG

-4254 FTERALLIK
+4254 FTEQVLLIK

-4270 LFENLH
+4270 VFENLH

-4324 ALGGLYRTNYLLPKY
+4324 ALGGFYRTKYLLPKY

-4380 GSFLYPLLPEELSIV
+4380 GSFLYPLLPEELAIV

-4400 LVIVMAGK
+4400 LVIVMTGK

-4435 AFSYNPLTNKPE
+4435 AFSYNPLTNKTE

-4461 AVYALA
+4461 AFYALA

-4503 YGLYDYLARLYNS
+4503 YGLYDYIARLYNS
-4516 ILNGVDIDDRAAMSN
+4516 IINGVDIDDRAAMSN

-4629 VKAKNR
+4629 DKAGIR
-4635 EGLRYK
+4635 EGIRYK
-4641 ALKDNNANPRMLDK
+4641 ALKDNPNANPRMLDK
-4655 AKQKMNDA
+4655 AKRNMNEA

-4672 NFVND
+4672 NV
-4677 NGDKKI
+4677 DKK
-4683 DFTEDEYKFMLKSFL
+4683 DFTEDEQKLMLYSFL
-4698 DSSIMKKAL
+4698 NSSIMKKAL

-4713 LNKHTAKRVERTYK
+4713 LNKHTAKRIKSKYD
-4727 RYKKHNNENIDTD
+4727 RYKKYNNENIDTD
-4740 KENMKDAAKN
+4740 KEDMNEAAKN

-4761 EEEFNDKLN
+4761 EEEFNNKLN
-4770 SLYEPLF
+4770 SLWEPMF

>member
-83 KGYNVSNTPDT
+83 KVYNVSNTPDT
-94 DTKTPIDTTPIKPDT
+94 DTKTPIDTTTIKPDT

-124 EKIQQP
+124 EKTQQP
-130 EITTPKPKQTQQYK
+130 EITTQEPEPEATQQYK
-144 TITEQQKPKLTTDS
+144 IITVLQKPKLTTDS
-158 LGNPMPTNLPKKG
+158 LGNYMPIDFDKRKG
-171 TGWSGVGQQQIDD
+171 KSYSGAGEQQIDMI
-184 VFNLIKNDE
+184 FNRLDTP
-193 EKFNMFQTYLSEAY
+193 EKFDMFMWSVSKAY
-207 NQLKSANLNDKE
+207 DQLKSANLNDNE
-219 NIIYVPFSY
+219 NIIFLPYSY
-228 DHENGNMQ
+228 DHENGNMN
-236 GITLRFG
+236 GIRLTFG
-243 LGQKEWAEKQLKIL
+243 GRQKEWAEKQLKIL
-257 ETSINDKQNEEW
+257 AKGINDKQNEEW
-269 LSNLELPQPEKTMDK
+269 LSNLELPQPKTTMDK
-284 MRSNPWFKLF
+284 ITSKTWLQLF

-299 PTEGM
+299 PTNEM
-304 DPESKRILESGQK
+304 DPKSASILESGQK

-346 SQVGIALSQ
+346 SQVGIAFSV
-355 KNIAET
+355 KNITET
-361 INNVIFP
+361 INNILLP
-368 QIDLVKQSEIAS
+368 QIDLVKKSEIAS
-380 IISKYKEKPK
+380 IISKYKKNPK

-435 DFLRFNLVGSATR
+435 DFFRGNLIGNATR
-448 GGTRAAMKIGGKGLA
+448 GTTRTAMKIGGKGLA
-463 RQIAKDTPKTIGA
+463 REFAKDAPKTFGA
-476 RAFKLGEDI
+476 RALQFGSDVVKS
-485 LTAAG
+485 AG
-490 HTSVSPLT
+490 HTPLSPLT
-498 FTNMLEDY
+498 YTNMLENY

-573 GLLEETGEEYAGAFV
+573 GLFEETGEEYAGAFV

-635 REIKKMNTRFNVAEN
+635 REIKKMNTRFNVAED

-656 NKENSYLDIN
+656 NKENSYIDIN

-678 LNNAKNEEDKTEI
+678 LNNAKYEEDKAEI

-727 SFYVTNKAMY
+727 SFYVTNKAMS

-876 RYYTDNEDLINSN
+876 RYYTDNKDLINSN
-889 TPYEQIDRDKI
+889 TPYERIDRDKI

-912 IDNITNAVED
+912 IDNITYAVED

-929 PAAEQT
+929 PDAEQT

-949 EQPQEQP
+949 ETAQEQP

-962 EQPQEQPQE
+962 EQPQEQTTQETAQEQQIQEQTTEEQETTEQEPIQPAQQQIE
-971 PAQEQP
+971 PAQEQIEPEQEQIEP

-994 GVPDIVD
+994 
-1001 DTPQDARTR
+1001 
-1010 GFRRVNGY
+1010 
-1018 KIDRQKPLQAVN
+1018 
-1030 GKEIAVRF
+1030 
-1038 SNDVIANGHVAVI
+1038 
-1051 DAEQLQPSHIQGV
+1051 EQE
-1064 RNPLH
+1064 N
-1069 FIDEAQPKERNDE
+1069 
-1082 ASIVSAQRIAKNI
+1082 
-1095 RPEEITSSVT
+1095 
-1105 AYTGAP
+1105 
-1111 IINARGETIQ
+1111 
-1121 GNNRSDALR
+1121 
-1130 LMWSQNKDQA
+1130 
-1140 EKYKQYL
+1140 
-1147 IDHAQEFGLNAEDIA
+1147 
-1162 AMERPILVNMIDVS
+1162 
-1176 DEDAIALG
+1176 
-1184 QYVAQDTESGGLE
+1184 TESQSNEPTTNELDKKSDISVKE
-1197 RIKPKNAVQ
+1197 QVQ
-1206 KMGADMR
+1206 ASE
-1213 TFANLLLSSNDD
+1213 A
-1225 EISFAGLID
+1225 E
-1234 KNGVDVLNWLG
+1234 V
-1245 QKGYITPTQYKSAFD
+1245 SAFD
-1260 TKGYI
+1260 RVKNIIIATAQRKERDINGFAHLLRSLSDEELNEALEFVNTKKGRSKIDKINIGELRSHIYYELEERDLSKNLEEAENRGYEYSLKSFENLPADFDYAGYI
-1265 TAEAKNDLR
+1265 INHELLAENYEKSGYKGMAAFQR
-1274 GIMYQSIFQGGS
+1274 G
-1286 TRLEEMFNTMPAK
+1286 L
-1299 AQKAILATAF
+1299 
-1309 RDYDSPKS
+1309 
-1317 ESMIVEIQNSI
+1317 I
-1328 RAYYALSQSADFM
+1328 RA
-1341 NAKTYKD
+1341 
-1348 VRLAVEGWKKQYQID
+1348 VKKLQV
-1363 DATGESYLPAENFS
+1363 
-1377 NFALLLAT
+1377 
-1385 MYKGEKQTLIQG
+1385 
-1397 TFNKL
+1397 
-1402 YDLIQGTQE
+1402 
-1411 ADLFETPDNTPR
+1411 
-1423 TLSQAIKEV
+1423 QA
-1432 LNIDYNGQQRNNV
+1432 
-1445 LVGDTTTSQRGEQ
+1445 
-1458 GSTRDAATRE
+1458 A
-1468 RTKDGERTAD
+1468 
-1478 SAGSIEAESRIA
+1478 EAESRIA
-1490 QNEQANTESQGKKPN
+1490 QNEQENTESQGKKPN

-1620 FIIKDAKNRLVYD
+1620 FMIKDAKNRLVYD

-1685 TAETAQEPAQEQTT
+1685 TAETAQETAQEQTT
-1699 QETAQEQP
+1699 QEPAQEQQ

-1733 QEEDNSTAQNEQ
+1733 QEQIEPIQQEQTAQEEDNSTAQNEQ
-1745 ANTESQGKKP
+1745 ENTKSQGKKP

-1798 SKEQKSGKKRAG
+1798 SKEQKSGKRRAG

-1833 NKNKELWEKVKRLY
+1833 NKNKELWEKVKRRY

-1913 DAIIDKL
+1913 DALIDKL

-1940 ANGNE
+1940 ANGKE
-1945 IRQQKTTLDAV
+1945 IRQQKTTIDAV
-1956 IEARDNEYLEAVR
+1956 IEARDKEYLEAVR

-2213 YIDQRIATA
+2213 YIDPRISTA
-2222 DTPIHEYAHIWASA
+2222 DTPIHEYAHLWASA

-2302 GNVVEKVKA
+2302 GNVVKKVKA

-2316 RVKEALK
+2316 RVREALK

-2329 AEWFGIHFTT
+2329 ADWFGIHFTT

-2425 SKVIDENGEPMVVY
+2425 SKVVDENGEPMVVY
-2439 HGFIGRDFNIF
+2439 HGFIGKDFNIF

-2579 TTLAIFSPTQIK
+2579 TTLAVFSPTQIK

-2958 ASEVDKKTN
+2958 ASEVDKETN
-2967 AANSKSDTLY
+2967 AAN
-2977 RSDDT
+2977 
-2982 MYRIRKDAPPIKT
+2982 
-2995 GIGYKVF
+2995 
-3002 VLKNGELYPPMVAN
+3002 
-3016 PNGEA
+3016 
-3021 TPVGVWLD
+3021 
-3029 ADAAP
+3029 
-3034 IAGQSKTGRSQV
+3034 
-3046 KAGGKGTQGGSG
+3046 
-3058 KLAYR
+3058 
-3063 PGWHLGKIPYA
+3063 
-3074 LQFNRNDENGERTL
+3074 
-3088 FPANFVWAEV
+3088 
-3098 EYANDVDYQD
+3098 
-3108 EAMSYGYNQNGKFQ
+3108 
-3122 HSYAGLPRVPINGA
+3122 
-3136 YTYRTNPNPETDPWI
+3136 
-3151 ITGAMRVKRLLTPTE
+3151 
-3166 VDEIVKAAGRE
+3166 
-3177 PQRRQEGAITDEQI
+3177 
-3191 VVLNAEIENDFRDGV
+3191 
-3206 GSSTND
+3206 
-3212 ELAQS
+3212 
-3217 ERKRMAERVN
+3217 
-3227 ELAEKLKLDNV
+3227 
-3238 EVVTDA
+3238 
-3244 STLEGNKK
+3244 
-3252 RAKGFYSKSTGK
+3252 
-3264 ITIVIPNHSSVFDV
+3264 
-3278 EQTLLHEAVA
+3278 
-3288 HYGLRQ
+3288 
-3294 LFGEHFDTFLDN
+3294 
-3306 VFNNADKGIRK
+3306 
-3317 SIIAIASKNGFDLRT
+3317 
-3332 ATEEYLATLAE
+3332 
-3343 NTEFEAAQRAGWW
+3343 
-3356 QKIKDLFLNML
+3356 
-3367 HRIGFEDFGR
+3367 
-3377 VTLTDNELRY
+3377 
-3387 ILWRSYENL
+3387 
-3396 ANGNNNILGDATDEA
+3396 
-3411 KQKELGVGNYAA
+3411 
-3423 TNKNSTT
+3423 
-3430 TNENDIRYRRASNRS
+3430 RRASNKS

-3736 GKDFGN
+3736 GKNFGN

-4042 ERNSIMDKN
+4042 ERNYIMDKN

-4223 IEDQIGALSKENKT
+4223 VEDQIGVLSKENKT
-4237 LQDIEKALSS
+4237 LQDIERALSG

-4400 LVIVMAGK
+4400 LVIVMTGK

-4435 AFSYNPLTNKPE
+4435 AFSYNPLTNKTE

-4588 LFAQKSFGKDYYLVN
+4588 LFAQKYFGKDYYLVN

-4629 VKAKNR
+4629 VKAKNM

-4641 ALKDNNANPRMLDK
+4641 ALKDNHNARPRMLDK

-4683 DFTEDEYKFMLKSFL
+4683 DYTEDEYKFMLKSFL

-4713 LNKHTAKRVERTYK
+4713 LNKHTAKRVERTYN

-4740 KENMKDAAKN
+4740 KENMKDAVKKFKN
-4750 FKKMLYDKSIT
+4750 LLYDKSIT

>member
-130 EITTPKPKQTQQYK
+130 KITTPKPKQTQQYK

-158 LGNPMPTNLPKKG
+158 LGNYMPIDFDERKG
-171 TGWSGVGQQQIDD
+171 TSYSGVGEQQIDEI
-184 VFNLIKNDE
+184 FNRLDTPK
-193 EKFNMFQTYLSEAY
+193 KFDMFMQSVSEAY
-207 NQLKSANLNDKE
+207 DQLKSANLNDNE
-219 NIIYVPFSY
+219 NIIFLPYSY
-228 DHENGNMQ
+228 DHENGNMN
-236 GITLRFG
+236 GIRLTFG
-243 LGQKEWAEKQLKIL
+243 GRQKEWAEKQLKIL
-257 ETSINDKQNEEW
+257 ETAINDKQNEEW

-299 PTEGM
+299 PTDGM
-304 DPESKRILESGQK
+304 ESESKRILESGQK

-380 IISKYKEKPK
+380 IISKYKKNPK

-498 FTNMLEDY
+498 YTNMLENY

-710 DSNGFNLISE
+710 DSNGFILISE

-727 SFYVTNKAMY
+727 SFYVTNKAMS

-743 EEDRTKLSDN
+743 EEDRTKLVDN

-833 FVLHL
+833 SVLHL

-876 RYYTDNEDLINSN
+876 RYYTDNKDLIKSN
-889 TPYEQIDRDKI
+889 IPYERIDRDKI

-912 IDNITNAVED
+912 IDNITYAVED

-949 EQPQEQP
+949 EPAQEQP

-971 PAQEQP
+971 TAQEQPIQEQTTEEQETTEQEPIQPAQQQIEPAQEQIEPAQEQIEP

-1030 GKEIAVRF
+1030 GKEISVRF

-1432 LNIDYNGQQRNNV
+1432 LNIDYNGQQRSNV

-1478 SAGSIEAESRIA
+1478 SAGGIEAESRIA
-1490 QNEQANTESQGKKPN
+1490 QNEQENTK
-1505 EVKLMNAVEKLHNK
+1505 
-1519 AVAIPGYTVFEYRPE
+1519 
-1534 YYTDGSG
+1534 
-1541 ALVFGNKI
+1541 
-1549 SASVMPI
+1549 
-1556 DDIKTE
+1556 
-1562 TIADEI
+1562 
-1568 KFSVLSPDKRKQYK
+1568 
-1582 AASKIRMTSDYAE
+1582 
-1595 YLMKFEGYSRADANM
+1595 
-1610 IAMRA
+1610 
-1615 GKELQ
+1615 
-1620 FIIKDAKNRLVYD
+1620 
-1633 MFLRDVFIP
+1633 
-1642 LFEEV
+1642 
-1647 LGKEE
+1647 
-1652 LMNNPIVKNYYDGV
+1652 
-1666 FDEVKQHKADAE
+1666 
-1678 MHRQFAM
+1678 
-1685 TAETAQEPAQEQTT
+1685 
-1699 QETAQEQP
+1699 
-1707 IQEQT
+1707 
-1712 TEEQET
+1712 
-1718 TEQEPI
+1718 
-1724 QPTQQEQTA
+1724 
-1733 QEEDNSTAQNEQ
+1733 
-1745 ANTESQGKKP
+1745 SQGKKP

-1798 SKEQKSGKKRAG
+1798 SKEQKSGKRRAG

-1833 NKNKELWEKVKRLY
+1833 NKNKELWEKVKRRY

-1878 RIVSDAVLE
+1878 RIVSDAVLK

-1929 DVEEAQRLLDE
+1929 DVEEAQRVLDE
-1940 ANGNE
+1940 ANGND
-1945 IRQQKTTLDAV
+1945 IRQQKTTIDAV

-1969 NGDLDKAQQMVK
+1969 NGDLDKAQRMVV
-1981 EAAKSKGYNSNSD
+1981 EAAKLKGYNSGSQ
-1994 YQGTSAFNGKAPY
+1994 YQGTSAFNGAAPW

-2012 LSKEERKEAWE
+2012 LTKEERKEAWDNDE
-2023 NEEFDGESSLGDY
+2023 YDGDQTLGDY
-2036 IDNGIDGGNIE
+2036 IHRGIDVM
-2047 YFTSNQNFN
+2047 NFN
-2056 HTDDMRREA
+2056 LIALDPRHYRAADPMHKEA
-2065 IENLR
+2065 IDNVR
-2070 NVINGRKRTIT
+2070 NAIQKKSKTIT

-2092 DSFRNGDWV
+2092 GSFRNGDWV
-2101 TPSLSYA
+2101 TPSRAYA
-2108 IENAR
+2108 VENAKV
-2113 IHGWGDNFRIIKQE
+2113 HGWGDNFNIIEQKVPVDE
-2127 VSIDDVWFDGNDIAE
+2127 IWWDGNDIAE

-2213 YIDQRIATA
+2213 YIDPRIATA
-2222 DTPIHEYAHIWASA
+2222 DTPIHEYAHLWASA

-2339 AEEVADKV
+2339 AEDVADKV

-2425 SKVIDENGEPMVVY
+2425 SKVVDENGEPMVVY
-2439 HGFIGRDFNIF
+2439 HGTTNDETEQKWNEKLKSYDTAHKQFTIFRRNTGGERNYGMFFNS
-2450 DKDVA
+2450 DMDNA
-2455 FDNSRSAKPV
+2455 F
-2465 YGSFF
+2465 
-2470 FSDTRKQAEAY
+2470 AY
-2481 GSFFRKG
+2481 GYYTYS
-2488 ERVFNGI
+2488 VY
-2495 KATFLNIKNPFIINS
+2495 LNIKNPL
-2510 ENTPYHSVRG
+2510 
-2520 YFKNRD
+2520 
-2526 TGEIDWNRGG
+2526 EIDCNNSSYDKIRYNGE
-2536 IVKNGWEIG
+2536 VKDTYEWAKWAEKN
-2545 VQDITIAAM
+2545 
-2554 EEGYDGVIF
+2554 GYDGVIF
-2563 RNIDDAGSE
+2563 RNIRDGVDFNSMNE
-2572 ELVGTTH
+2572 
-2579 TTLAIFSPTQIK
+2579 PTNDYVTFASNQIK

-2599 FDQNN
+2599 FDKNN
-2604 PDIRYQFVGE
+2604 P
-2614 KGAAAMDKA
+2614 
-2623 EEATIRLDNL
+2623 
-2633 AVARDMEKA
+2633 
-2642 GKDAKDIKLATGWER
+2642 
-2657 GAEGKW
+2657 
-2663 RYEILDLKYFGKG
+2663 
-2676 DAGYKKARGKQSW
+2676 
-2689 SKELDS
+2689 
-2695 LSDRIF
+2695 
-2701 NGEEL
+2701 
-2706 SEEEQ
+2706 
-2711 KRFEELAKEEEN
+2711 
-2723 FKTDY
+2723 
-2728 LNREK
+2728 
-2733 PYLSD
+2733 
-2738 WVENDELF
+2738 
-2746 KAYPDLKRVQIVFTD
+2746 
-2761 QLPTDIG
+2761 
-2768 GIYKYNENTI
+2768 
-2778 IVNTNYV
+2778 
-2785 DNISSVL
+2785 
-2792 AHEVQHAIQYI
+2792 
-2803 EGFAKGGSE
+2803 
-2812 ESVQDLF
+2812 
-2819 DRAHSEYMARVW
+2819 
-2831 ADELEEKAKEMG
+2831 
-2843 EYYNQTA
+2843 
-2850 VYDALVNDYKGFE
+2850 
-2863 DYMPNKEERI
+2863 
-2873 KGFNYFVRGYADR
+2873 
-2886 SLDNLIEKF
+2886 
-2895 RANERVSINSYNEY
+2895 
-2909 MKLMGEVEARNVQ
+2909 
-2922 SRLGMSAEERKRS
+2922 
-2935 LAIETED
+2935 
-2942 VERKD
+2942 
-2947 QIFLEDGLGVS
+2947 
-2958 ASEVDKKTN
+2958 
-2967 AANSKSDTLY
+2967 
-2977 RSDDT
+2977 
-2982 MYRIRKDAPPIKT
+2982 
-2995 GIGYKVF
+2995 
-3002 VLKNGELYPPMVAN
+3002 
-3016 PNGEA
+3016 
-3021 TPVGVWLD
+3021 
-3029 ADAAP
+3029 
-3034 IAGQSKTGRSQV
+3034 
-3046 KAGGKGTQGGSG
+3046 
-3058 KLAYR
+3058 
-3063 PGWHLGKIPYA
+3063 
-3074 LQFNRNDENGERTL
+3074 
-3088 FPANFVWAEV
+3088 
-3098 EYANDVDYQD
+3098 
-3108 EAMSYGYNQNGKFQ
+3108 
-3122 HSYAGLPRVPINGA
+3122 
-3136 YTYRTNPNPETDPWI
+3136 
-3151 ITGAMRVKRLLTPTE
+3151 
-3166 VDEIVKAAGRE
+3166 
-3177 PQRRQEGAITDEQI
+3177 
-3191 VVLNAEIENDFRDGV
+3191 
-3206 GSSTND
+3206 
-3212 ELAQS
+3212 
-3217 ERKRMAERVN
+3217 
-3227 ELAEKLKLDNV
+3227 
-3238 EVVTDA
+3238 
-3244 STLEGNKK
+3244 
-3252 RAKGFYSKSTGK
+3252 
-3264 ITIVIPNHSSVFDV
+3264 
-3278 EQTLLHEAVA
+3278 
-3288 HYGLRQ
+3288 
-3294 LFGEHFDTFLDN
+3294 
-3306 VFNNADKGIRK
+3306 
-3317 SIIAIASKNGFDLRT
+3317 
-3332 ATEEYLATLAE
+3332 
-3343 NTEFEAAQRAGWW
+3343 
-3356 QKIKDLFLNML
+3356 
-3367 HRIGFEDFGR
+3367 
-3377 VTLTDNELRY
+3377 
-3387 ILWRSYENL
+3387 
-3396 ANGNNNILGDATDEA
+3396 
-3411 KQKELGVGNYAA
+3411 
-3423 TNKNSTT
+3423 
-3430 TNENDIRYRRASNRS
+3430 DIRYRRASNRS

-3774 LTNHESKKPPMF
+3774 LTNPESKKPPMF

-3795 ITEDEIRQRINEMG
+3795 ITEDDIRQRINEMG

-3820 DIYYLMEDVRRT
+3820 DIDYLMEEVRRT

-3954 ENSSEGNLY
+3954 ENSSEGGLY

-4165 QYAIKNFYNVFNNLS
+4165 QYAIKNFYNAFNNLS

-4237 LQDIEKALSS
+4237 LQDIERALSG

-4424 LVPVASDALRG
+4424 LVPIASDALRG
-4435 AFSYNPLTNKPE
+4435 AFSYNPLTNKTE

-4461 AVYALA
+4461 AFYALA

-4655 AKQKMNDA
+4655 AKQNMNDA

-4698 DSSIMKKAL
+4698 DSPIMKKAL
-4707 SIGEDT
+4707 IIGEDT
-4713 LNKHTAKRVERTYK
+4713 LNKHTAKRVDRTYK

>member
-9 DKFNIFRTK
+9 EKFNIFRTK

-29 GQITIDIKQPFSDDI
+29 GQITIDIQQPFSDDI

-109 PTIEKNTADATNIQQ
+109 PTIEKNTADTTPIQQ
-124 EKIQQP
+124 EKTQQT
-130 EITTPKPKQTQQYK
+130 EITTPKPKQTQQGYK
-144 TITEQQKPKLTTDS
+144 TITEQQNTKLTTDS
-158 LGNPMPTNLPKKG
+158 FGNYMPIDFDTRNIKSY
-171 TGWSGVGQQQIDD
+171 SGVGEQQIDNI
-184 VFNLIKNDE
+184 FNHLDTP
-193 EKFNMFQTYLSEAY
+193 EKFDMFMQSVSEAY
-207 NQLKSANLNDKE
+207 DQLKSDNINDKE
-219 NIIYVPFSY
+219 NILFLPYSY

-236 GITLRFG
+236 GIRLTFG
-243 LGQKEWAEKQLKIL
+243 GRQKEWAEKQLKIL
-257 ETSINDKQNEEW
+257 EKGIIDKQNEEW
-269 LSNLELPQPEKTMDK
+269 LSNLQLPQPKTTIDK
-284 MRSNPWFKLF
+284 VTSNPWLQLF

-299 PTEGM
+299 PTDGM
-304 DPESKRILESGQK
+304 DPESASKLESGQK

-335 KDILDKYYKDK
+335 QKILDKYYKDK
-346 SQVGIALSQ
+346 SQVGTALSQ

-380 IISKYKEKPK
+380 IISKYKENPK

-396 NEIVKYYSDYVNA
+396 NEIVEYYSDYVNA

-424 KAIETSLPFMA
+424 KAIETSLPFAA
-435 DFLRFNLVGSATR
+435 DFFRANLIGNATR
-448 GGTRAAMKIGGKGLA
+448 GTTRAAMNILGKSTA
-463 RQIAKDTPKTIGA
+463 RQIAKGAPKTFSA
-476 RAFKLGEDI
+476 RALQFAGDI
-485 LTAAG
+485 GKSAI
-490 HTSVSPLT
+490 HTPLSPLT
-498 FTNMLEDY
+498 HQNMLEDY
-506 SQTMET
+506 SQNIAT

-519 DLRRGVIEAF
+519 DLMRGGIEAF

-538 GALKGILPKSN
+538 GALKGIMPKSN
-549 NAFVNSLFGN
+549 NVFVKALFGN
-559 NPVIKTMQKHMNVG
+559 NPITRSMQKHMNVG
-573 GLLEETGEEYAGAFV
+573 GLVEENAEEYAGAFL

-601 ASSFKEQLNN
+601 SSSFKEQLDN

-620 ITVGLPQAIGMGIDF
+620 ITVGLPQIFGMGIDF
-635 REIKKMNTRFNVAEN
+635 RGIRKMNKRFNVAEN

-656 NKENSYLDIN
+656 NKENSYIDIN

-678 LNNAKNEEDKTEI
+678 LNNAKYEEDKAEI

-727 SFYVTNKAMY
+727 SFYVTNKAMS
-737 ELKNMS
+737 ELKDMS
-743 EEDRTKLSDN
+743 EEDRTKLVDN

-806 DNMFYFV
+806 DNMFSFV

-833 FVLHL
+833 SVLHL
-838 NNLLSFSNKE
+838 NNLLSFGNKE

-876 RYYTDNEDLINSN
+876 RYYTDNKDLINSN
-889 TPYEQIDRDKI
+889 TPYEEINRDKI

-922 MANAFAE
+922 MAKAFAE

-935 STEQTSTEQQKPAQ
+935 DEQTSTEQQTSEQ
-949 EQPQEQP
+949 ETIEQPAE
-956 SEEPIQ
+956 
-962 EQPQEQPQE
+962 EQPQE

-977 IQEQQPA
+977 IQEQTTEEQETTEQEPIQPTQQEIKPA
-984 QEEDDSTALN
+984 QQQIEPTQEEDDSTALN

-1001 DTPQDARTR
+1001 DTPKDARER

-1018 KIDRQKPLQAVN
+1018 KIDRQKPLKAVN

-1051 DAEQLQPSHIQGV
+1051 DAEQLQPSHIQGI

-1147 IDHAQEFGLNAEDIA
+1147 IDHAQEFGLKAEDIA

-1309 RDYDSPKS
+1309 RDYDNPKS
-1317 ESMIVEIQNSI
+1317 ESMIIEIQNSI

-1377 NFALLLAT
+1377 NFALLLAA

-1432 LNIDYNGQQRNNV
+1432 LNIDYNGQQRSNV
-1445 LVGDTTTSQRGEQ
+1445 LVGDTATSQRGEQ
-1458 GSTRDAATRE
+1458 RSTRDAATRE
-1468 RTKDGERTAD
+1468 RTEDGERTAD
-1478 SAGSIEAESRIA
+1478 SGRGTDEVRTEQQVKSSYVEKQWSENDNVEEMKQRLEYLSKATEIGSKEI
-1490 QNEQANTESQGKKPN
+1490 N
-1505 EVKLMNAVEKLHNK
+1505 EV
-1519 AVAIPGYTVFEYRPE
+1519 FPE
-1534 YYTDGSG
+1534 YKQ
-1541 ALVFGNKI
+1541 L
-1549 SASVMPI
+1549 
-1556 DDIKTE
+1556 E
-1562 TIADEI
+1562 AD
-1568 KFSVLSPDKRKQYK
+1568 
-1582 AASKIRMTSDYAE
+1582 
-1595 YLMKFEGYSRADANM
+1595 
-1610 IAMRA
+1610 
-1615 GKELQ
+1615 
-1620 FIIKDAKNRLVYD
+1620 
-1633 MFLRDVFIP
+1633 
-1642 LFEEV
+1642 
-1647 LGKEE
+1647 
-1652 LMNNPIVKNYYDGV
+1652 
-1666 FDEVKQHKADAE
+1666 
-1678 MHRQFAM
+1678 
-1685 TAETAQEPAQEQTT
+1685 
-1699 QETAQEQP
+1699 
-1707 IQEQT
+1707 
-1712 TEEQET
+1712 
-1718 TEQEPI
+1718 
-1724 QPTQQEQTA
+1724 
-1733 QEEDNSTAQNEQ
+1733 
-1745 ANTESQGKKP
+1745 
-1755 NIRRIGRVIGSS
+1755 
-1767 LSTDEFISET
+1767 
-1777 MSIVIKDVKTFP
+1777 
-1789 KEIRDEDII
+1789 
-1798 SKEQKSGKKRAG
+1798 
-1810 IKVKVGLLGNDL
+1810 
-1822 YIQYREGRSFA
+1822 
-1833 NKNKELWEKVKRLY
+1833 
-1847 WATIKIPNATN
+1847 
-1858 YSAGQL
+1858 
-1864 RYRLDYAGTTTDIA
+1864 
-1878 RIVSDAVLE
+1878 
-1887 LFHKKELRLHKSSG
+1887 KKELLEKYNGSVPEDKQGELLIKYKDFIDRRTKVFNEISSLRVAIFEAEEKASIKAKEQTKKEKLDKIQNSYNGYLKGLSNFVASRLDKALSKNVNING
-1901 IGNVSIQEAALR
+1901 EVKTIAEFIEEWKKNGNLKPEKEEFKPHISRSRWNKMSQYEQEAWEKAHEKGKTEYLVNGYILGKTAYDYANWLLSNKPIQQVQETNEETYVEEQDRKGGKVKEERTDDDNVRFEKANGQDAISQEEAALR
-1913 DAIIDKL
+1913 DALIDKV

-1929 DVEEAQRLLDE
+1929 DVVEAQRLLDE
-1940 ANGNE
+1940 ANG
-1945 IRQQKTTLDAV
+1945 
-1956 IEARDNEYLEAVR
+1956 
-1969 NGDLDKAQQMVK
+1969 
-1981 EAAKSKGYNSNSD
+1981 KG
-1994 YQGTSAFNGKAPY
+1994 
-2007 GNGYF
+2007 
-2012 LSKEERKEAWE
+2012 
-2023 NEEFDGESSLGDY
+2023 
-2036 IDNGIDGGNIE
+2036 
-2047 YFTSNQNFN
+2047 
-2056 HTDDMRREA
+2056 
-2065 IENLR
+2065 
-2070 NVINGRKRTIT
+2070 
-2081 MYRSVPSDVKE
+2081 
-2092 DSFRNGDWV
+2092 
-2101 TPSLSYA
+2101 
-2108 IENAR
+2108 
-2113 IHGWGDNFRIIKQE
+2113 
-2127 VSIDDVWFDGNDIAE
+2127 VS
-2142 WGYGREEDFIKDTDF
+2142 
-2157 AYKNTK
+2157 
-2163 NNRKLLDAVTYD
+2163 
-2175 DNGNVI
+2175 
-2181 PLSERFNESKSDI
+2181 
-2194 RFFRTADGNAYGF
+2194 FFRTSDGNAYGF

-2213 YIDQRIATA
+2213 YIDPRIATA
-2222 DTPIHEYAHIWASA
+2222 DTPIHEYAHLWASA
-2236 MQKLNPNEWANI
+2236 MQKLNPKEWANI

-2316 RVKEALK
+2316 RVREALK

-2329 AEWFGIHFTT
+2329 ADWFGIHFTT

-2392 GKKSNLS
+2392 GKQSNLS
-2399 PRQWVQVR
+2399 PSQWVQVR

-2412 DWFGDWENDPDNS
+2412 DWFGDWENDKDNS
-2425 SKVIDENGEPMVVY
+2425 SKVVDENGEPMVVY
-2439 HGFIGRDFNIF
+2439 HGSGQWFH
-2450 DKDVA
+2450 
-2455 FDNSRSAKPV
+2455 
-2465 YGSFF
+2465 
-2470 FSDTRKQAEAY
+2470 
-2481 GSFFRKG
+2481 
-2488 ERVFNGI
+2488 VFNGKSVI
-2495 KATFLNIKNPFIINS
+2495 HKSNAADNTIYMSDKREMAESYVPGHWFGVSDGEKSKTVKDVILDENSPLHKIYSWGIYREGGIYPLFANIKY
-2510 ENTPYHSVRG
+2510 PYVVDFQGNGSLEG
-2520 YFKNRD
+2520 ID
-2526 TGEIDWNRGG
+2526 GMTIDEI
-2536 IVKNGWEIG
+2536 V
-2545 VQDITIAAM
+2545 VQARK
-2554 EEGYDGVIF
+2554 EGYDGVIAK
-2563 RNIDDAGSE
+2563 NIKDVGSTDE
-2572 ELVGTTH
+2572 ENIPLSTDII
-2579 TTLAIFSPTQIK
+2579 AYNATQIK
-2591 SATDNVGT
+2591 SATDNIGT

-2663 RYEILDLKYFGKG
+2663 RYEILDGKFDPSG
-2676 DAGYKKARGKQSW
+2676 ELHAERRRLTDEEQ
-2689 SKELDS
+2689 KELDDAFFETMEAFSKGNDAYTKEITEDTDMADIYEAGGMERSKAERISFLEQKKSELSKKPKTLDDYIDNEELFAAYPELRDLVVEVGNRNAALIGSFGAYLPEKNIIRLNDIS
-2695 LSDRIF
+2695 LST
-2701 NGEEL
+2701 L
-2706 SEEEQ
+2706 S
-2711 KRFEELAKEEEN
+2711 
-2723 FKTDY
+2723 
-2728 LNREK
+2728 
-2733 PYLSD
+2733 
-2738 WVENDELF
+2738 
-2746 KAYPDLKRVQIVFTD
+2746 
-2761 QLPTDIG
+2761 
-2768 GIYKYNENTI
+2768 
-2778 IVNTNYV
+2778 
-2785 DNISSVL
+2785 
-2792 AHEVQHAIQYI
+2792 HEVQHAIQDI
-2803 EGFAKGGSE
+2803 EGFALGGSK
-2812 ESVQDLF
+2812 SNV
-2819 DRAHSEYMARVW
+2819 RNTIKKNIKAS
-2831 ADELEEKAKEMG
+2831 DELSKK
-2843 EYYNQTA
+2843 
-2850 VYDALVNDYKGFE
+2850 
-2863 DYMPNKEERI
+2863 I
-2873 KGFNYFVRGYADR
+2873 KGKSDMELY
-2886 SLDNLIEKF
+2886 
-2895 RANERVSINSYNEY
+2895 RAI
-2909 MKLMGEVEARNVQ
+2909 MGEVEARNVQ
-2922 SRLGMSAEERKRS
+2922 SRLGMSAEERRRS

-2967 AANSKSDTLY
+2967 AENSKSDTLY
-2977 RSDDT
+2977 RIVDDKSTIERLDAEPKIKAYRAMQVIDGRLYSPMAAKIDGKLSSDNPFDT
-2982 MYRIRKDAPPIKT
+2982 WTEAEETVFDFTPEQISAMEELDNSSKKGEVEIIKGKLRYRKD
-2995 GIGYKVF
+2995 
-3002 VLKNGELYPPMVAN
+3002 
-3016 PNGEA
+3016 
-3021 TPVGVWLD
+3021 
-3029 ADAAP
+3029 
-3034 IAGQSKTGRSQV
+3034 SKTGKGKLQFHLVKGDGTDLWAAYNPYIHNSLMMLNDQFTSAYKRPNIVVVEVEIPESELTSGYRANLAKDAV
-3046 KAGGKGTQGGSG
+3046 GIAEWKAGPVASQLPSDMSRKVILSRWS
-3058 KLAYR
+3058 KVKR
-3063 PGWHLGKIPYA
+3063 IVPYSEVADNVAA
-3074 LQFNRNDENGERTL
+3074 LFST
-3088 FPANFVWAEV
+3088 AE
-3098 EYANDVDYQD
+3098 QK
-3108 EAMSYGYNQNGKFQ
+3108 NGKKLR
-3122 HSYAGLPRVPINGA
+3122 LPIDSFHPELRKELEKRGFEFEYGTYTKEKTDKKGNLIKAWDEKTDEEKQQDYNGA
-3136 YTYRTNPNPETDPWI
+3136 AYIDDAAIKQLNEEFGGKWI
-3151 ITGAMRVKRLLTPTE
+3151 R
-3166 VDEIVKAAGRE
+3166 RE
-3177 PQRRQEGAITDEQI
+3177 
-3191 VVLNAEIENDFRDGV
+3191 GV
-3206 GSSTND
+3206 STND
-3212 ELAQS
+3212 ELSQS
-3217 ERKRMAERVN
+3217 ERQRMAERVN
-3227 ELAEKLKLDNV
+3227 ELADKLQLDNI
-3238 EVVTDA
+3238 EIVTDA
-3244 STLEGNKK
+3244 STLEGEKQ

-3264 ITIVIPNHSSVFDV
+3264 ITIVIPNHSSVFDA

-3317 SIIAIASKNGFDLRT
+3317 RIIAIASKNGFDLRT

-3343 NTEFEAAQRAGWW
+3343 NTEFEAAQKAGWW

-3396 ANGNNNILGDATDEA
+3396 AKGGNSILGDATDEA

-3445 VISSRFERQAEI
+3445 VISNRFERQAEI

-3729 DTIQSML
+3729 EVIQSMI
-3736 GKDFGN
+3736 GKGFGN

-3764 SLYKEKFELY
+3764 SLYKERFGEY
-3774 LTNHESKKPPMF
+3774 LANPEGKKPQMF

-3795 ITEDEIRQRINEMG
+3795 ITEDEIKQRINEMG

-3820 DIYYLMEDVRRT
+3820 DIDYLMEEVRRT

-3888 HSPIEIIE
+3888 HSPTEIIE

-3902 DRAGLRNE
+3902 DRAGLRE
-3910 FDFIGNQIQAILNY
+3910 QFDFIGNQIQAILNY

-3934 MSYDT
+3934 MSSDT

-4042 ERNSIMDKN
+4042 DRNYIMDKN
-4051 IVLLYGERHTDK
+4051 IVLLYGDRHTDK
-4063 NTKGQV
+4063 DTKGQV

-4107 NNFKYEELRGISKA
+4107 NNFKYEDLRGISKA
-4121 VAPFTAW
+4121 VAPLNAW
-4128 TSRIYTILSPL
+4128 LSRIYTILSPL
-4139 FPTKNLFKDLMVTP
+4139 FSTKNFFRDLMVTA

-4165 QYAIKNFYNVFNNLS
+4165 QYVIKNFYNAFNNLS

-4199 KLKARSQELF
+4199 KLKSRSQELF

-4237 LQDIEKALSS
+4237 LQDIERALSG

-4324 ALGGLYRTNYLLPKY
+4324 ALGGFYRTKYLLPKY

-4353 LGVMQGLMYDPD
+4353 LGVIQGLMYDPD

-4380 GSFLYPLLPEELSIV
+4380 GSFLYPLLPEELFIV

-4461 AVYALA
+4461 AFYALA

-4503 YGLYDYLARLYNS
+4503 YGLYDLLARAYNS
-4516 ILNGVDIDDRAAMSN
+4516 IINGVDINDRAAMSN

-4553 NYIPFGRLYAY
+4553 NYVPFGRLYAY

-4588 LFAQKSFGKDYYLVN
+4588 LFAQKSFGKYYYLIN

-4619 QIEDIKTNIL
+4619 QKEDIKTNIL
-4629 VKAKNR
+4629 DKAGIR
-4635 EGLRYK
+4635 EGIIYK
-4641 ALKDNNANPRMLDK
+4641 AIKDDNNVHQRRKDK
-4655 AKQKMNDA
+4655 AKRKMNDA

-4672 NFVND
+4672 NV
-4677 NGDKKI
+4677 DKK
-4683 DFTEDEYKFMLKSFL
+4683 DFTEDEQKFMLYSFL
-4698 DSSIMKKAL
+4698 NSSIMKKAL

-4713 LNKHTAKRVERTYK
+4713 LNKHTAKRIEGKYK
-4727 RYKKHNNENIDTD
+4727 RYDRYNNENIDKN
-4740 KENMKDAAKN
+4740 KEDMNEARKK
-4750 FKKMLYDKSIT
+4750 FQKMLYDKSIT

-4770 SLYEPLF
+4770 SLWEPMT
-4777 QQIKLRAKFAGY
+4777 QQIILRAKLAGF
-4789 SIE
+4789 SINL

>member
-59 DKLFNTEINNVGSN
+59 DKLFNTEINNVGN
-73 IFDEKIKPFD
+73 NVFDEKIKPFD
-83 KGYNVSNTPDT
+83 KGYNETNTPDT
-94 DTKTPIDTTPIKPDT
+94 DTKTPIDTPPIKPDT
-109 PTIEKNTADATNIQQ
+109 PTIEKNSADAPAIQQ

-130 EITTPKPKQTQQYK
+130 EITTPKPKQPQQQYK
-144 TITEQQKPKLTTDS
+144 TITEQQNTNLTTDS
-158 LGNPMPTNLPKKG
+158 IGNPMPTNIPKKG

-193 EKFNMFQTYLSEAY
+193 EKLNMFQSYLSDAY
-207 NQLKSANLNDKE
+207 NQLKSANLNNEE

-257 ETSINDKQNEEW
+257 EKGITDKQNEEW
-269 LSNLELPQPEKTMDK
+269 LSNLKLPEPETTMDK
-284 MRSNPWFKLF
+284 ITSNPWSKLL
-294 SFMQP
+294 SFIQP
-299 PTEGM
+299 PTDGM
-304 DPESKRILESGQK
+304 DIESKRILESGQK

-329 ENIKEC
+329 DNIKEC
-335 KDILDKYYKDK
+335 KDILAKYYKDK
-346 SQVGIALSQ
+346 SQIGTALSQ

-380 IISKYKEKPK
+380 IISKYKKNPK
-390 SLTPIE
+390 SLTHIE

-435 DFLRFNLVGSATR
+435 DFLRFNFVGSATR
-448 GGTRAAMKIGGKGLA
+448 GGTRTAMKVLGKNAA
-463 RQIAKDTPKTIGA
+463 RQIAENAPKTLGA
-476 RAFKLGEDI
+476 RAFQFGSDI
-485 LTAAG
+485 AKSAI
-490 HTSVSPLT
+490 HTPLSPLT
-498 FTNMLEDY
+498 HQNMLEDY
-506 SQTMET
+506 SQTIAA

-538 GALKGILPKSN
+538 GALKGIMPKSN

-559 NPVIKTMQKHMNVG
+559 NPVIKSMQKHMNVG
-573 GLLEETGEEYAGAFV
+573 GLFEENAEEYAGAFL
-588 NTMFGFA
+588 NTMFGFM
-595 LGDEKL
+595 LNDEKL
-601 ASSFKEQLNN
+601 SNSFKEQLDN

-620 ITVGLPQAIGMGIDF
+620 ITVGLPQAFGMGINF
-635 REIKKMNTRFNVAEN
+635 REIRNLNNRFNVAED

-666 RYSDALKSLYIN
+666 RYSDGLKSLYIN
-678 LNNAKNEEDKTEI
+678 LNNAKNEEDKAEI

-727 SFYVTNKAMY
+727 SFYVTNKAMS

-743 EEDRTKLSDN
+743 EEDRTKLGDN

-833 FVLHL
+833 SVLHL
-838 NNLLSFSNKE
+838 DNLLSFGNKE

-876 RYYTDNEDLINSN
+876 RYYTDNKDLINSN
-889 TPYEQIDRDKI
+889 TPYEEINRDKI

-922 MANAFAE
+922 MAKAFAE
-929 PAAEQT
+929 PAAEET
-935 STEQTSTEQQKPAQ
+935 SDEQTYAEQPAEQQTAQDTAQ
-949 EQPQEQP
+949 ETIEQP
-956 SEEPIQ
+956 AE
-962 EQPQEQPQE
+962 EQPQE

-977 IQEQQPA
+977 IQEQTAEEQETTEQEPIQPAQQQVEPAQQETIQEQIEQTEPIQEQPA
-984 QEEDDSTALN
+984 QEEDDSKEVSAFDRVKNIIIATA
-994 GVPDIVD
+994 
-1001 DTPQDARTR
+1001 Q
-1010 GFRRVNGY
+1010 
-1018 KIDRQKPLQAVN
+1018 
-1030 GKEIAVRF
+1030 
-1038 SNDVIANGHVAVI
+1038 S
-1051 DAEQLQPSHIQGV
+1051 
-1064 RNPLH
+1064 
-1069 FIDEAQPKERNDE
+1069 KERNTNGFAHLLRSLSDE
-1082 ASIVSAQRIAKNI
+1082 ELNEALEFVNTKKGRRKIDKIDI
-1095 RPEEITSSVT
+1095 
-1105 AYTGAP
+1105 
-1111 IINARGETIQ
+1111 
-1121 GNNRSDALR
+1121 DALR
-1130 LMWSQNKDQA
+1130 RHIYYELEERDLSKNLEEAENRGYEYSLKSFENLPTDFDYAGYIINQELQA
-1140 EKYKQYL
+1140 ENSEKRGYK
-1147 IDHAQEFGLNAEDIA
+1147 GMA
-1162 AMERPILVNMIDVS
+1162 AFKR
-1176 DEDAIALG
+1176 
-1184 QYVAQDTESGGLE
+1184 
-1197 RIKPKNAVQ
+1197 
-1206 KMGADMR
+1206 
-1213 TFANLLLSSNDD
+1213 
-1225 EISFAGLID
+1225 GLIRAV
-1234 KNGVDVLNWLG
+1234 KKL
-1245 QKGYITPTQYKSAFD
+1245 QMQA
-1260 TKGYI
+1260 
-1265 TAEAKNDLR
+1265 AEAKDV
-1274 GIMYQSIFQGGS
+1274 
-1286 TRLEEMFNTMPAK
+1286 NTNPTE
-1299 AQKAILATAF
+1299 AQK
-1309 RDYDSPKS
+1309 
-1317 ESMIVEIQNSI
+1317 
-1328 RAYYALSQSADFM
+1328 
-1341 NAKTYKD
+1341 
-1348 VRLAVEGWKKQYQID
+1348 
-1363 DATGESYLPAENFS
+1363 
-1377 NFALLLAT
+1377 
-1385 MYKGEKQTLIQG
+1385 KGTDEK
-1397 TFNKL
+1397 
-1402 YDLIQGTQE
+1402 E
-1411 ADLFETPDNTPR
+1411 DN
-1423 TLSQAIKEV
+1423 I
-1432 LNIDYNGQQRNNV
+1432 
-1445 LVGDTTTSQRGEQ
+1445 LVGDTATSQRGEQ

-1468 RTKDGERTAD
+1468 RTKDGNRTAD
-1478 SAGSIEAESRIA
+1478 SAGRGTDEVRTEQQVKSSYVEKQWSENDNVEEMKQRLEYLSKATEIGSKEENEIFPEYKQLEADKKALLEKYNGRVPKEKQDELAIKYKDFLDRLVKLFNEISSLRIAIEEAEEKTSIKAKEQAKQEKLNNIQNSYNGYLKGLSNLVASRLYKALSNKVNISGEVKTIAEFIEEWQKNGNLNVSTRNYKPQINRRRWNRMSGQEQSAWEASHDKLKTAYLVNDYELGKTAYDYANWLLSNKSTQQVQEDKTETKKEVKNKEVTTEDGEMTADSAGGIEAESRVA
-1490 QNEQANTESQGKKPN
+1490 QNEQANTKSQG
-1505 EVKLMNAVEKLHNK
+1505 E
-1519 AVAIPGYTVFEYRPE
+1519 
-1534 YYTDGSG
+1534 
-1541 ALVFGNKI
+1541 
-1549 SASVMPI
+1549 
-1556 DDIKTE
+1556 
-1562 TIADEI
+1562 
-1568 KFSVLSPDKRKQYK
+1568 
-1582 AASKIRMTSDYAE
+1582 
-1595 YLMKFEGYSRADANM
+1595 
-1610 IAMRA
+1610 
-1615 GKELQ
+1615 
-1620 FIIKDAKNRLVYD
+1620 
-1633 MFLRDVFIP
+1633 
-1642 LFEEV
+1642 
-1647 LGKEE
+1647 
-1652 LMNNPIVKNYYDGV
+1652 
-1666 FDEVKQHKADAE
+1666 
-1678 MHRQFAM
+1678 
-1685 TAETAQEPAQEQTT
+1685 
-1699 QETAQEQP
+1699 
-1707 IQEQT
+1707 
-1712 TEEQET
+1712 
-1718 TEQEPI
+1718 
-1724 QPTQQEQTA
+1724 
-1733 QEEDNSTAQNEQ
+1733 
-1745 ANTESQGKKP
+1745 KP
-1755 NIRRIGRVIGSS
+1755 NIP
-1767 LSTDEFISET
+1767 
-1777 MSIVIKDVKTFP
+1777 KT
-1789 KEIRDEDII
+1789 E
-1798 SKEQKSGKKRAG
+1798 
-1810 IKVKVGLLGNDL
+1810 
-1822 YIQYREGRSFA
+1822 
-1833 NKNKELWEKVKRLY
+1833 
-1847 WATIKIPNATN
+1847 
-1858 YSAGQL
+1858 
-1864 RYRLDYAGTTTDIA
+1864 
-1878 RIVSDAVLE
+1878 
-1887 LFHKKELRLHKSSG
+1887 
-1901 IGNVSIQEAALR
+1901 EAALR
-1913 DAIIDKL
+1913 DALIDKL

-1945 IRQQKTTLDAV
+1945 IRQQKTTIDAV

-1969 NGDLDKAQQMVK
+1969 NGDLDKAQRMVV
-1981 EAAKSKGYNSNSD
+1981 EAAKLKGYNSSSQ
-1994 YQGTSAFNGKAPY
+1994 YQGTSAFNGAAPW

-2012 LSKEERKEAWE
+2012 LTKEERKEALDNDE
-2023 NEEFDGESSLGDY
+2023 YDGDQTLGDY
-2036 IDNGIDGGNIE
+2036 IHRGIDAM
-2047 YFTSNQNFN
+2047 NFDLIALDPR
-2056 HTDDMRREA
+2056 HYRAADPMRKEA
-2065 IENLR
+2065 IDNVR
-2070 NVINGRKRTIT
+2070 NAIQKKSETIT

-2092 DSFRNGDWV
+2092 GSFRNGDWV
-2101 TPSLSYA
+2101 TPSRAYA
-2108 IENAR
+2108 VENAKV
-2113 IHGWGDNFRIIKQE
+2113 HGWGDNFNIIEQKVPVDE
-2127 VSIDDVWFDGNDIAE
+2127 IWWDGNDIAE
-2142 WGYGREEDFIKDTDF
+2142 WGYGREEDFINDKDF

-2181 PLSERFNESKSDI
+2181 PLSKRFNARNSDI
-2194 RFFRTADGNAYGF
+2194 RFFRTADGDAYGF

-2222 DTPIHEYAHIWASA
+2222 DTPIHEYSHLWASA
-2236 MQKLNPNEWANI
+2236 MQKLNPKEWENI

-2292 EEHAKILKGN
+2292 EEHTKILKDN
-2302 GNVVEKVKA
+2302 GNVVDKVKA

-2316 RVKEALK
+2316 RVREALK

-2425 SKVIDENGEPMVVY
+2425 SKVVDENGEPMVVY

-2455 FDNSRSAKPV
+2455 FDNSRSAQPV

-2526 TGEIDWNRGG
+2526 TGEIDWSRGG
-2536 IVKNGWEIG
+2536 IVKDGWEIG

-2572 ELVGTTH
+2572 ELVVTTH
-2579 TTLAIFSPTQIK
+2579 TTLAVFSPTQIK
-2591 SATDNVGT
+2591 SSTDNVGT

-2604 PDIRYQFVGE
+2604 P
-2614 KGAAAMDKA
+2614 
-2623 EEATIRLDNL
+2623 
-2633 AVARDMEKA
+2633 
-2642 GKDAKDIKLATGWER
+2642 
-2657 GAEGKW
+2657 
-2663 RYEILDLKYFGKG
+2663 
-2676 DAGYKKARGKQSW
+2676 
-2689 SKELDS
+2689 
-2695 LSDRIF
+2695 
-2701 NGEEL
+2701 
-2706 SEEEQ
+2706 
-2711 KRFEELAKEEEN
+2711 
-2723 FKTDY
+2723 
-2728 LNREK
+2728 
-2733 PYLSD
+2733 
-2738 WVENDELF
+2738 
-2746 KAYPDLKRVQIVFTD
+2746 
-2761 QLPTDIG
+2761 
-2768 GIYKYNENTI
+2768 
-2778 IVNTNYV
+2778 
-2785 DNISSVL
+2785 
-2792 AHEVQHAIQYI
+2792 
-2803 EGFAKGGSE
+2803 
-2812 ESVQDLF
+2812 
-2819 DRAHSEYMARVW
+2819 
-2831 ADELEEKAKEMG
+2831 
-2843 EYYNQTA
+2843 
-2850 VYDALVNDYKGFE
+2850 
-2863 DYMPNKEERI
+2863 
-2873 KGFNYFVRGYADR
+2873 
-2886 SLDNLIEKF
+2886 
-2895 RANERVSINSYNEY
+2895 
-2909 MKLMGEVEARNVQ
+2909 
-2922 SRLGMSAEERKRS
+2922 
-2935 LAIETED
+2935 
-2942 VERKD
+2942 
-2947 QIFLEDGLGVS
+2947 
-2958 ASEVDKKTN
+2958 
-2967 AANSKSDTLY
+2967 
-2977 RSDDT
+2977 
-2982 MYRIRKDAPPIKT
+2982 
-2995 GIGYKVF
+2995 
-3002 VLKNGELYPPMVAN
+3002 
-3016 PNGEA
+3016 
-3021 TPVGVWLD
+3021 
-3029 ADAAP
+3029 
-3034 IAGQSKTGRSQV
+3034 
-3046 KAGGKGTQGGSG
+3046 
-3058 KLAYR
+3058 
-3063 PGWHLGKIPYA
+3063 
-3074 LQFNRNDENGERTL
+3074 
-3088 FPANFVWAEV
+3088 
-3098 EYANDVDYQD
+3098 
-3108 EAMSYGYNQNGKFQ
+3108 
-3122 HSYAGLPRVPINGA
+3122 
-3136 YTYRTNPNPETDPWI
+3136 
-3151 ITGAMRVKRLLTPTE
+3151 
-3166 VDEIVKAAGRE
+3166 
-3177 PQRRQEGAITDEQI
+3177 
-3191 VVLNAEIENDFRDGV
+3191 
-3206 GSSTND
+3206 
-3212 ELAQS
+3212 
-3217 ERKRMAERVN
+3217 
-3227 ELAEKLKLDNV
+3227 
-3238 EVVTDA
+3238 
-3244 STLEGNKK
+3244 
-3252 RAKGFYSKSTGK
+3252 
-3264 ITIVIPNHSSVFDV
+3264 
-3278 EQTLLHEAVA
+3278 
-3288 HYGLRQ
+3288 
-3294 LFGEHFDTFLDN
+3294 
-3306 VFNNADKGIRK
+3306 
-3317 SIIAIASKNGFDLRT
+3317 
-3332 ATEEYLATLAE
+3332 
-3343 NTEFEAAQRAGWW
+3343 
-3356 QKIKDLFLNML
+3356 
-3367 HRIGFEDFGR
+3367 
-3377 VTLTDNELRY
+3377 
-3387 ILWRSYENL
+3387 
-3396 ANGNNNILGDATDEA
+3396 
-3411 KQKELGVGNYAA
+3411 
-3423 TNKNSTT
+3423 
-3430 TNENDIRYRRASNRS
+3430 DIRYRRASNRS

-3471 LGNANVVLNDTN
+3471 LGNANVVLNDTD

-3598 DTNKLELLKQYTVQD
+3598 DTNKLELLKQYTVQE

-3712 VQGKIDIF
+3712 VQGRIDIF

-3764 SLYKEKFELY
+3764 SLYKERFEAY
-3774 LTNHESKKPPMF
+3774 LTNAESKKPPMF

-3795 ITEDEIRQRINEMG
+3795 ITEDEIKQRINEMG
-3809 EKSSMSILQKV
+3809 EKSSMSILQKA
-3820 DIYYLMEDVRRT
+3820 DKDFLMEEVRRT
-3832 LAAEMF
+3832 LAAEKF

-3896 QADILI
+3896 QADKLI
-3902 DRAGLRNE
+3902 DRAGLRE
-3910 FDFIGNQIQAILNY
+3910 QFDFIGNQIQSILNY
-3924 VNIERVENGL
+3924 VNIERFENGL
-3934 MSYDT
+3934 MSSDT

-4037 ELSED
+4037 ELSEED
-4042 ERNSIMDKN
+4042 RNYIMDKN
-4051 IVLLYGERHTDK
+4051 IVLLYGDRHTDK
-4063 NTKGQV
+4063 DTKGQV

-4128 TSRIYTILSPL
+4128 ISRMYTILSPL

-4165 QYAIKNFYNVFNNLS
+4165 QYAIKNFYNAFNNLS

-4199 KLKARSQELF
+4199 KLKARSKELF

-4237 LQDIEKALSS
+4237 LQDIERALSG

-4424 LVPVASDALRG
+4424 LVPIASDALRG

-4447 FDVGQLFANTDKMT
+4447 FDAGQLLANTDKMT

-4467 MLASYINEN
+4467 MLAFYINEN

-4503 YGLYDYLARLYNS
+4503 YGLYDYIARLYNS
-4516 ILNGVDIDDRAAMSN
+4516 IINGVDIDDRAAMSN

-4588 LFAQKSFGKDYYLVN
+4588 LFAQKSFGKDYYLIN
-4603 NIKYELKDFT
+4603 NIKYEIKDFT

-4629 VKAKNR
+4629 DKAGIR
-4635 EGLRYK
+4635 EGIIYK
-4641 ALKDNNANPRMLDK
+4641 AIKDDNNVHQRRKDK

-4672 NFVND
+4672 NV
-4677 NGDKKI
+4677 DKK
-4683 DFTEDEYKFMLKSFL
+4683 DFTEDEQKFMLKSFL
-4698 DSSIMKKAL
+4698 DSPIMKKAL

-4727 RYKKHNNENIDTD
+4727 RYKKYNNENIDKN
-4740 KENMKDAAKN
+4740 KEDMNEAVKN

-4761 EEEFNDKLN
+4761 EEEFNNNLN
-4770 SLYEPLF
+4770 SLYEPMF
-4777 QQIKLRAKFAGY
+4777 QEIKLRAKFAGY

>member
-73 IFDEKIKPFD
+73 IFQEKIKPFD

-109 PTIEKNTADATNIQQ
+109 PTIEKNTADATAIQQ

-130 EITTPKPKQTQQYK
+130 KITTPKPKQTQQYK
-144 TITEQQKPKLTTDS
+144 TIIIQKKPKLTTDS
-158 LGNPMPTNLPKKG
+158 LGNPMPIDFDKRKG
-171 TGWSGVGQQQIDD
+171 KSYSGAGEQQIDEI
-184 VFNLIKNDE
+184 FNRLDTP
-193 EKFNMFQTYLSEAY
+193 EKFDMFMQSVSEAY
-207 NQLKSANLNDKE
+207 DQLKSANLNDKE

-236 GITLRFG
+236 GIRLTFG
-243 LGQKEWAEKQLKIL
+243 GRQKEWAEKQLKIL
-257 ETSINDKQNEEW
+257 EKGINDKQNEEW

-304 DPESKRILESGQK
+304 DTESKRILESGQK

-355 KNIAET
+355 KNISET

-368 QIDLVKQSEIAS
+368 QIDLVKQSEIKS

-448 GGTRAAMKIGGKGLA
+448 GGTRAAMKVGGKGLA
-463 RQIAKDTPKTIGA
+463 RQIAKDAPKTIGA

-559 NPVIKTMQKHMNVG
+559 NPVIKSMQKHMNVG

-635 REIKKMNTRFNVAEN
+635 REIKKLNTRFNVAEN

-678 LNNAKNEEDKTEI
+678 LNNAKNEEDKAEI

-727 SFYVTNKAMY
+727 SFYVTNKAMS

-833 FVLHL
+833 SVLHL
-838 NNLLSFSNKE
+838 NNLLSSFSNKE

-876 RYYTDNEDLINSN
+876 RYYTDNKDLIKSN
-889 TPYEQIDRDKI
+889 IPYERIDRDKI

-929 PAAEQT
+929 PDAEQT
-935 STEQTSTEQQKPAQ
+935 STEQTSTEQPQ
-949 EQPQEQP
+949 EQTTQEPAQEQP

-962 EQPQEQPQE
+962 EQPQEQPQETAQEQPIQEQTTEEQETTEQEPIQPAQQQIE

-1468 RTKDGERTAD
+1468 RTKDGERTTD

-1490 QNEQANTESQGKKPN
+1490 QNEQANTESQSNEPTTNELDKKSDISVKEQVQASEAEVSAFDRVKNIIIATAQRKERDINGFAHLLRSLSDEELN
-1505 EVKLMNAVEKLHNK
+1505 E
-1519 AVAIPGYTVFEYRPE
+1519 
-1534 YYTDGSG
+1534 
-1541 ALVFGNKI
+1541 ALEFVNTKKG
-1549 SASVMPI
+1549 
-1556 DDIKTE
+1556 
-1562 TIADEI
+1562 
-1568 KFSVLSPDKRKQYK
+1568 R
-1582 AASKIRMTSDYAE
+1582 SKIDKINIGELRSHIYYELEERDLSKNLEEAENRGYEYSLKSFENLPADFDYA
-1595 YLMKFEGYSRADANM
+1595 GYIINHELLAENYEKSGYKGMAAFQRGLILAIKKLQVQAAEAESR
-1610 IAMRA
+1610 
-1615 GKELQ
+1615 
-1620 FIIKDAKNRLVYD
+1620 V
-1633 MFLRDVFIP
+1633 
-1642 LFEEV
+1642 
-1647 LGKEE
+1647 
-1652 LMNNPIVKNYYDGV
+1652 
-1666 FDEVKQHKADAE
+1666 
-1678 MHRQFAM
+1678 
-1685 TAETAQEPAQEQTT
+1685 
-1699 QETAQEQP
+1699 
-1707 IQEQT
+1707 
-1712 TEEQET
+1712 
-1718 TEQEPI
+1718 
-1724 QPTQQEQTA
+1724 
-1733 QEEDNSTAQNEQ
+1733 AQNEQ

-1798 SKEQKSGKKRAG
+1798 SKEQKSGKRRAG

-1822 YIQYREGRSFA
+1822 YIQYREGRSYA
-1833 NKNKELWEKVKRLY
+1833 DKNKELWEKVKRRY

-1887 LFHKKELRLHKSSG
+1887 LFHKKELRLHKGSG

-1940 ANGNE
+1940 ANGND
-1945 IRQQKTTLDAV
+1945 IRQQKTTIDAV

-1969 NGDLDKAQQMVK
+1969 NGDLDKAQRMVV
-1981 EAAKSKGYNSNSD
+1981 EAAKLKGYNSGSQ
-1994 YQGTSAFNGKAPY
+1994 YQGTSAFNGAAPW

-2012 LSKEERKEAWE
+2012 LTKEERKEAWDNDE
-2023 NEEFDGESSLGDY
+2023 YDGDQTLGDY
-2036 IDNGIDGGNIE
+2036 IHRGIDVM
-2047 YFTSNQNFN
+2047 NFN
-2056 HTDDMRREA
+2056 LIALDPRHYRAADPMHKEA
-2065 IENLR
+2065 IDNVR
-2070 NVINGRKRTIT
+2070 NAIQKKSKTIT

-2092 DSFRNGDWV
+2092 GSFRNGDWV
-2101 TPSLSYA
+2101 TPSRAYA
-2108 IENAR
+2108 VENAKV
-2113 IHGWGDNFRIIKQE
+2113 HGWGDNFNIIEQKVPVDE
-2127 VSIDDVWFDGNDIAE
+2127 IWWDGNDIAE
-2142 WGYGREEDFIKDTDF
+2142 WGYGREEDFVNDKDF

-2181 PLSERFNESKSDI
+2181 PLSKRFNESKSDI

-2213 YIDQRIATA
+2213 YIDPRIATA
-2222 DTPIHEYAHIWASA
+2222 DTPIHEYAHLWASA

-2425 SKVIDENGEPMVVY
+2425 SKVVDENGEPMVVY
-2439 HGFIGRDFNIF
+2439 HGTTNDETEQKWNEKLKSYDTAHKQFTIFRRNTGGERNYGMFFNS
-2450 DKDVA
+2450 DMDNA
-2455 FDNSRSAKPV
+2455 F
-2465 YGSFF
+2465 
-2470 FSDTRKQAEAY
+2470 AY
-2481 GSFFRKG
+2481 GYYTYS
-2488 ERVFNGI
+2488 VY
-2495 KATFLNIKNPFIINS
+2495 LNIKNPL
-2510 ENTPYHSVRG
+2510 
-2520 YFKNRD
+2520 
-2526 TGEIDWNRGG
+2526 EIDCNNSSYDKIRYNGE
-2536 IVKNGWEIG
+2536 VKDTYEWAKWAEKN
-2545 VQDITIAAM
+2545 
-2554 EEGYDGVIF
+2554 GYDGVIF
-2563 RNIDDAGSE
+2563 RNIRDGVDFNSMNE
-2572 ELVGTTH
+2572 
-2579 TTLAIFSPTQIK
+2579 PTNDYVTFASNQIK

-2599 FDQNN
+2599 FDKNN
-2604 PDIRYQFVGE
+2604 P
-2614 KGAAAMDKA
+2614 
-2623 EEATIRLDNL
+2623 
-2633 AVARDMEKA
+2633 
-2642 GKDAKDIKLATGWER
+2642 
-2657 GAEGKW
+2657 
-2663 RYEILDLKYFGKG
+2663 
-2676 DAGYKKARGKQSW
+2676 
-2689 SKELDS
+2689 
-2695 LSDRIF
+2695 
-2701 NGEEL
+2701 
-2706 SEEEQ
+2706 
-2711 KRFEELAKEEEN
+2711 
-2723 FKTDY
+2723 
-2728 LNREK
+2728 
-2733 PYLSD
+2733 
-2738 WVENDELF
+2738 
-2746 KAYPDLKRVQIVFTD
+2746 
-2761 QLPTDIG
+2761 
-2768 GIYKYNENTI
+2768 
-2778 IVNTNYV
+2778 
-2785 DNISSVL
+2785 
-2792 AHEVQHAIQYI
+2792 
-2803 EGFAKGGSE
+2803 
-2812 ESVQDLF
+2812 
-2819 DRAHSEYMARVW
+2819 
-2831 ADELEEKAKEMG
+2831 
-2843 EYYNQTA
+2843 
-2850 VYDALVNDYKGFE
+2850 
-2863 DYMPNKEERI
+2863 
-2873 KGFNYFVRGYADR
+2873 
-2886 SLDNLIEKF
+2886 
-2895 RANERVSINSYNEY
+2895 
-2909 MKLMGEVEARNVQ
+2909 
-2922 SRLGMSAEERKRS
+2922 
-2935 LAIETED
+2935 
-2942 VERKD
+2942 
-2947 QIFLEDGLGVS
+2947 
-2958 ASEVDKKTN
+2958 
-2967 AANSKSDTLY
+2967 
-2977 RSDDT
+2977 
-2982 MYRIRKDAPPIKT
+2982 
-2995 GIGYKVF
+2995 
-3002 VLKNGELYPPMVAN
+3002 
-3016 PNGEA
+3016 
-3021 TPVGVWLD
+3021 
-3029 ADAAP
+3029 
-3034 IAGQSKTGRSQV
+3034 
-3046 KAGGKGTQGGSG
+3046 
-3058 KLAYR
+3058 
-3063 PGWHLGKIPYA
+3063 
-3074 LQFNRNDENGERTL
+3074 
-3088 FPANFVWAEV
+3088 
-3098 EYANDVDYQD
+3098 
-3108 EAMSYGYNQNGKFQ
+3108 
-3122 HSYAGLPRVPINGA
+3122 
-3136 YTYRTNPNPETDPWI
+3136 
-3151 ITGAMRVKRLLTPTE
+3151 
-3166 VDEIVKAAGRE
+3166 
-3177 PQRRQEGAITDEQI
+3177 
-3191 VVLNAEIENDFRDGV
+3191 
-3206 GSSTND
+3206 
-3212 ELAQS
+3212 
-3217 ERKRMAERVN
+3217 
-3227 ELAEKLKLDNV
+3227 
-3238 EVVTDA
+3238 
-3244 STLEGNKK
+3244 
-3252 RAKGFYSKSTGK
+3252 
-3264 ITIVIPNHSSVFDV
+3264 
-3278 EQTLLHEAVA
+3278 
-3288 HYGLRQ
+3288 
-3294 LFGEHFDTFLDN
+3294 
-3306 VFNNADKGIRK
+3306 
-3317 SIIAIASKNGFDLRT
+3317 
-3332 ATEEYLATLAE
+3332 
-3343 NTEFEAAQRAGWW
+3343 
-3356 QKIKDLFLNML
+3356 
-3367 HRIGFEDFGR
+3367 
-3377 VTLTDNELRY
+3377 
-3387 ILWRSYENL
+3387 
-3396 ANGNNNILGDATDEA
+3396 
-3411 KQKELGVGNYAA
+3411 
-3423 TNKNSTT
+3423 
-3430 TNENDIRYRRASNRS
+3430 DIRYRRASNRS

-3774 LTNHESKKPPMF
+3774 LTNPESKKPPMF

-3820 DIYYLMEDVRRT
+3820 DIDYLMEEVRRT

-4042 ERNSIMDKN
+4042 ERNYIMDKN

-4237 LQDIEKALSS
+4237 LQDIERALSG

-4424 LVPVASDALRG
+4424 LVPIASDALRG
-4435 AFSYNPLTNKPE
+4435 AFSYNPLTNKTE

-4461 AVYALA
+4461 AFYALA

-4629 VKAKNR
+4629 VKADNR
-4635 EGLRYK
+4635 FGIRYK

-4698 DSSIMKKAL
+4698 DSPIMKKAL

-4713 LNKHTAKRVERTYK
+4713 LNKHTAKRVERTYN
-4727 RYKKHNNENIDTD
+4727 RYKNHNNENIDTD

>member
-207 NQLKSANLNDKE
+207 NQLKSANLNDTE

-257 ETSINDKQNEEW
+257 AKGINDKQNEEW

-284 MRSNPWFKLF
+284 ITSNPWFKLF

-380 IISKYKEKPK
+380 IISKYKKNPK

-498 FTNMLEDY
+498 YTNMLENY

-559 NPVIKTMQKHMNVG
+559 NPVIKSMQKHMNVG

-588 NTMFGFA
+588 NTMLGFA

-635 REIKKMNTRFNVAEN
+635 REIKKLNTRFNVAEN

-710 DSNGFNLISE
+710 DSNGFILISE

-727 SFYVTNKAMY
+727 SFYVTNKAMS

-820 SKSADELR
+820 SKSADELM

-833 FVLHL
+833 SVLHL
-838 NNLLSFSNKE
+838 NNLLSFGNKE

-876 RYYTDNEDLINSN
+876 RYYTDNEDLIKSN
-889 TPYEQIDRDKI
+889 IPYERIDRDKI

-929 PAAEQT
+929 PDAEQT

-949 EQPQEQP
+949 DTIEQP

-962 EQPQEQPQE
+962 EQPQEQTAQETIEQPSEEPIQEQPQEQTAQE

-977 IQEQQPA
+977 SEEPIQEQPPTQ
-984 QEEDDSTALN
+984 QEDDSTALN

-1001 DTPQDARTR
+1001 DTPQDARER

-1176 DEDAIALG
+1176 DEYAIALG

-1432 LNIDYNGQQRNNV
+1432 LNIDYNGQQRSNV
-1445 LVGDTTTSQRGEQ
+1445 LVGDTTTSQRWEQ

-1490 QNEQANTESQGKKPN
+1490 QNEQANTK
-1505 EVKLMNAVEKLHNK
+1505 
-1519 AVAIPGYTVFEYRPE
+1519 
-1534 YYTDGSG
+1534 
-1541 ALVFGNKI
+1541 
-1549 SASVMPI
+1549 
-1556 DDIKTE
+1556 
-1562 TIADEI
+1562 
-1568 KFSVLSPDKRKQYK
+1568 
-1582 AASKIRMTSDYAE
+1582 
-1595 YLMKFEGYSRADANM
+1595 
-1610 IAMRA
+1610 
-1615 GKELQ
+1615 
-1620 FIIKDAKNRLVYD
+1620 
-1633 MFLRDVFIP
+1633 
-1642 LFEEV
+1642 
-1647 LGKEE
+1647 
-1652 LMNNPIVKNYYDGV
+1652 
-1666 FDEVKQHKADAE
+1666 
-1678 MHRQFAM
+1678 
-1685 TAETAQEPAQEQTT
+1685 
-1699 QETAQEQP
+1699 
-1707 IQEQT
+1707 
-1712 TEEQET
+1712 
-1718 TEQEPI
+1718 
-1724 QPTQQEQTA
+1724 
-1733 QEEDNSTAQNEQ
+1733 
-1745 ANTESQGKKP
+1745 SQGKKP

-1798 SKEQKSGKKRAG
+1798 SKEQKSGKRRAG

-1833 NKNKELWEKVKRLY
+1833 NKNKELWEKVKRQY

-1887 LFHKKELRLHKSSG
+1887 LFHKKELRLHKGSG

-1940 ANGNE
+1940 ANGKE

-1956 IEARDNEYLEAVR
+1956 IEARDKEYLEAVR

-2213 YIDQRIATA
+2213 YIDPRIATA

-2236 MQKLNPNEWANI
+2236 MQKLNPNEWENI

-2347 LSDLLNGVNPTLAGV
+2347 LSDLLNGVNPTFAGV

-2425 SKVIDENGEPMVVY
+2425 SKVVDENGEPSVMW
-2439 HGFIGRDFNIF
+2439 HETGNEFSIF
-2450 DKDVA
+2450 DPRQFGAGASDYVTPFGIFLKYSPNPIGVARGGDEKQMALYVNMHNPIEFANREEMEDYLRSNCVGFAQAADRIKNIDAEYGKKIEAAEKAEDDAMIDIYRNHPDVWNDDEKRIEAVEKYSSEVDSILKEWKDTEG
-2455 FDNSRSAKPV
+2455 SLSAELKETT
-2465 YGSFF
+2465 
-2470 FSDTRKQAEAY
+2470 DQ
-2481 GSFFRKG
+2481 FFR
-2488 ERVFNGI
+2488 
-2495 KATFLNIKNPFIINS
+2495 S
-2510 ENTPYHSVRG
+2510 
-2520 YFKNRD
+2520 
-2526 TGEIDWNRGG
+2526 
-2536 IVKNGWEIG
+2536 
-2545 VQDITIAAM
+2545 M
-2554 EEGYDGVIF
+2554 GYDGVVLK
-2563 RNIDDAGSE
+2563 IDEGSFGRKTKTIIAF
-2572 ELVGTTH
+2572 LPNQV
-2579 TTLAIFSPTQIK
+2579 K

-2604 PDIRYQFVGE
+2604 P
-2614 KGAAAMDKA
+2614 
-2623 EEATIRLDNL
+2623 
-2633 AVARDMEKA
+2633 
-2642 GKDAKDIKLATGWER
+2642 
-2657 GAEGKW
+2657 
-2663 RYEILDLKYFGKG
+2663 
-2676 DAGYKKARGKQSW
+2676 
-2689 SKELDS
+2689 
-2695 LSDRIF
+2695 
-2701 NGEEL
+2701 
-2706 SEEEQ
+2706 
-2711 KRFEELAKEEEN
+2711 
-2723 FKTDY
+2723 
-2728 LNREK
+2728 
-2733 PYLSD
+2733 
-2738 WVENDELF
+2738 
-2746 KAYPDLKRVQIVFTD
+2746 
-2761 QLPTDIG
+2761 
-2768 GIYKYNENTI
+2768 
-2778 IVNTNYV
+2778 
-2785 DNISSVL
+2785 
-2792 AHEVQHAIQYI
+2792 
-2803 EGFAKGGSE
+2803 
-2812 ESVQDLF
+2812 
-2819 DRAHSEYMARVW
+2819 
-2831 ADELEEKAKEMG
+2831 
-2843 EYYNQTA
+2843 
-2850 VYDALVNDYKGFE
+2850 
-2863 DYMPNKEERI
+2863 
-2873 KGFNYFVRGYADR
+2873 
-2886 SLDNLIEKF
+2886 
-2895 RANERVSINSYNEY
+2895 
-2909 MKLMGEVEARNVQ
+2909 
-2922 SRLGMSAEERKRS
+2922 
-2935 LAIETED
+2935 
-2942 VERKD
+2942 
-2947 QIFLEDGLGVS
+2947 
-2958 ASEVDKKTN
+2958 
-2967 AANSKSDTLY
+2967 
-2977 RSDDT
+2977 
-2982 MYRIRKDAPPIKT
+2982 
-2995 GIGYKVF
+2995 
-3002 VLKNGELYPPMVAN
+3002 
-3016 PNGEA
+3016 
-3021 TPVGVWLD
+3021 
-3029 ADAAP
+3029 
-3034 IAGQSKTGRSQV
+3034 
-3046 KAGGKGTQGGSG
+3046 
-3058 KLAYR
+3058 
-3063 PGWHLGKIPYA
+3063 
-3074 LQFNRNDENGERTL
+3074 
-3088 FPANFVWAEV
+3088 
-3098 EYANDVDYQD
+3098 
-3108 EAMSYGYNQNGKFQ
+3108 
-3122 HSYAGLPRVPINGA
+3122 
-3136 YTYRTNPNPETDPWI
+3136 
-3151 ITGAMRVKRLLTPTE
+3151 
-3166 VDEIVKAAGRE
+3166 
-3177 PQRRQEGAITDEQI
+3177 
-3191 VVLNAEIENDFRDGV
+3191 
-3206 GSSTND
+3206 
-3212 ELAQS
+3212 
-3217 ERKRMAERVN
+3217 
-3227 ELAEKLKLDNV
+3227 
-3238 EVVTDA
+3238 
-3244 STLEGNKK
+3244 
-3252 RAKGFYSKSTGK
+3252 
-3264 ITIVIPNHSSVFDV
+3264 
-3278 EQTLLHEAVA
+3278 
-3288 HYGLRQ
+3288 
-3294 LFGEHFDTFLDN
+3294 
-3306 VFNNADKGIRK
+3306 
-3317 SIIAIASKNGFDLRT
+3317 
-3332 ATEEYLATLAE
+3332 
-3343 NTEFEAAQRAGWW
+3343 
-3356 QKIKDLFLNML
+3356 
-3367 HRIGFEDFGR
+3367 
-3377 VTLTDNELRY
+3377 
-3387 ILWRSYENL
+3387 
-3396 ANGNNNILGDATDEA
+3396 
-3411 KQKELGVGNYAA
+3411 
-3423 TNKNSTT
+3423 
-3430 TNENDIRYRRASNRS
+3430 DIRYRRASNRS

-3774 LTNHESKKPPMF
+3774 LTNPESKKPPMF

-3820 DIYYLMEDVRRT
+3820 DIDYLMEEVRRT

-3954 ENSSEGNLY
+3954 ENSSEGGLY

-4237 LQDIEKALSS
+4237 LQDIERALSG

-4435 AFSYNPLTNKPE
+4435 AFSYNPLTNKTE

-4629 VKAKNR
+4629 VKAENR
-4635 EGLRYK
+4635 YGIRYK
-4641 ALKDNNANPRMLDK
+4641 ALKDNPNARPRMLDK
-4655 AKQKMNDA
+4655 AKQNMNDA

-4698 DSSIMKKAL
+4698 DSPIMKKAL

-4727 RYKKHNNENIDTD
+4727 RYKKYNNENIDTD

-4761 EEEFNDKLN
+4761 EEEFNNKLN

>member
-109 PTIEKNTADATNIQQ
+109 PTIEKNTADATAIQQ
-124 EKIQQP
+124 EKTQQP
-130 EITTPKPKQTQQYK
+130 AITTPKPKQTQQYK
-144 TITEQQKPKLTTDS
+144 PITEQQNTKLTTDS

-193 EKFNMFQTYLSEAY
+193 EKFDMFQNYLSEAY
-207 NQLKSANLNDKE
+207 NQLKSANLNNEE

-228 DHENGNMQ
+228 DQENGNMQ

-243 LGQKEWAEKQLKIL
+243 LGQKAWAEKQLKIL
-257 ETSINDKQNEEW
+257 EKGITDKKNEEW
-269 LSNLELPQPEKTMDK
+269 LSNLELPQPETTMDK
-284 MRSNPWFKLF
+284 ITSNPWGKLL
-294 SFMQP
+294 SFIQP
-299 PTEGM
+299 PETPGM
-304 DPESKRILESGQK
+304 DPVNKEMMEEGQQK
-317 ENRLN
+317 NRLN

-335 KDILDKYYKDK
+335 KDILNKYYKDK
-346 SQVGIALSQ
+346 SQVGTALSQ

-361 INNVIFP
+361 VYNILLP
-368 QIDLVKQSEIAS
+368 KMKLAEDAEIAL
-380 IISKYKEKPK
+380 ILKKSKENPK
-390 SLTPIE
+390 GLTPIE
-396 NEIVKYYSDYVNA
+396 NEIVNYSKMLFRA
-409 LSVVAN
+409 LSVIDS
-415 KTSTGYETT
+415 KTTTGYKTT
-424 KAIETSLPFMA
+424 KSILNSLPFMA
-435 DFLRFNLVGSATR
+435 DFFRANFVGGAIRSGIR
-448 GGTRAAMKIGGKGLA
+448 GGTRTAMKLGGKSA
-463 RQIAKDTPKTIGA
+463 AKEFAADVSKNIVSRAGKFAGDIG
-476 RAFKLGEDI
+476 K
-485 LTAAG
+485 AAVQ
-490 HTSVSPLT
+490 TTLSPLT
-498 FTNMLEDY
+498 PQNMLEDY
-506 SQTMET
+506 SQTIAT
-512 NGQYTKN
+512 DGQYTKN
-519 DLRRGVIEAF
+519 DLIRGGIEAF

-538 GALKGILPKSN
+538 GALKGIMPKSN
-549 NAFVNSLFGN
+549 NAFVKSLFGN
-559 NPVIKTMQKHMNVG
+559 NPVIKSMQKHMNVG
-573 GLLEETGEEYAGAFV
+573 GMFEETAEEYAGAFV

-601 ASSFKEQLNN
+601 AKSFKEGLDN
-611 SVPTILSIG
+611 SATTILSIG

-635 REIKKMNTRFNVAEN
+635 REIRNTNKRFNVAED

-678 LNNAKNEEDKTEI
+678 LNNAKNEEDKAEI

-727 SFYVTNKAMY
+727 SFYVTNKAMS

-806 DNMFYFV
+806 DNMFSFV

-833 FVLHL
+833 SVLHL
-838 NNLLSFSNKE
+838 DNLLSSFSNKE

-876 RYYTDNEDLINSN
+876 RYYTDNKDLIKSN
-889 TPYEQIDRDKI
+889 TPYEEINRDKI
-900 ESNLVGSYDLVR
+900 ESDLVGSYDLVR

-922 MANAFAE
+922 MAKAFAE

-935 STEQTSTEQQKPAQ
+935 SDEQTSDEQQPAQ
-949 EQPQEQP
+949 EPAEQP
-956 SEEPIQ
+956 AEEPIQ
-962 EQPQEQPQE
+962 EQPQEQTAQE
-971 PAQEQP
+971 PAQEQT
-977 IQEQQPA
+977 IQEQTTEEQETTEQEPIQPT
-984 QEEDDSTALN
+984 QQQIEPTQQEDDSTALN

-1140 EKYKQYL
+1140 AKYKQYL

-1377 NFALLLAT
+1377 NFALLLAA

-1432 LNIDYNGQQRNNV
+1432 LNIDYNGQQRSNV

-1468 RTKDGERTAD
+1468 RTEDGERTAD
-1478 SAGSIEAESRIA
+1478 SAGGIETENRVA
-1490 QNEQANTESQGKKPN
+1490 QNEQE
-1505 EVKLMNAVEKLHNK
+1505 
-1519 AVAIPGYTVFEYRPE
+1519 
-1534 YYTDGSG
+1534 
-1541 ALVFGNKI
+1541 
-1549 SASVMPI
+1549 
-1556 DDIKTE
+1556 
-1562 TIADEI
+1562 
-1568 KFSVLSPDKRKQYK
+1568 
-1582 AASKIRMTSDYAE
+1582 
-1595 YLMKFEGYSRADANM
+1595 
-1610 IAMRA
+1610 
-1615 GKELQ
+1615 
-1620 FIIKDAKNRLVYD
+1620 
-1633 MFLRDVFIP
+1633 
-1642 LFEEV
+1642 
-1647 LGKEE
+1647 
-1652 LMNNPIVKNYYDGV
+1652 
-1666 FDEVKQHKADAE
+1666 
-1678 MHRQFAM
+1678 
-1685 TAETAQEPAQEQTT
+1685 
-1699 QETAQEQP
+1699 
-1707 IQEQT
+1707 
-1712 TEEQET
+1712 
-1718 TEQEPI
+1718 
-1724 QPTQQEQTA
+1724 
-1733 QEEDNSTAQNEQ
+1733 
-1745 ANTESQGKKP
+1745 NTESQGKKP

-1777 MSIVIKDVKTFP
+1777 MSIDIKDVKTFP
-1789 KEIRDEDII
+1789 KEIRDEDIV
-1798 SKEQKSGKKRAG
+1798 SKKQKSGKRREG
-1810 IKVKVGLLGNDL
+1810 VKVKVGLLGNDL

-1833 NKNKELWEKVKRLY
+1833 NKNKELWEKVKRRY

-1887 LFHKKELRLHKSSG
+1887 LFYKKELRLHKGSG

-1913 DAIIDKL
+1913 DALIDKL

-1929 DVEEAQRLLDE
+1929 DVEEAQRVLDD
-1940 ANGNE
+1940 ANG
-1945 IRQQKTTLDAV
+1945 
-1956 IEARDNEYLEAVR
+1956 
-1969 NGDLDKAQQMVK
+1969 
-1981 EAAKSKGYNSNSD
+1981 KG
-1994 YQGTSAFNGKAPY
+1994 
-2007 GNGYF
+2007 
-2012 LSKEERKEAWE
+2012 
-2023 NEEFDGESSLGDY
+2023 
-2036 IDNGIDGGNIE
+2036 
-2047 YFTSNQNFN
+2047 
-2056 HTDDMRREA
+2056 
-2065 IENLR
+2065 
-2070 NVINGRKRTIT
+2070 V
-2081 MYRSVPSDVKE
+2081 
-2092 DSFRNGDWV
+2092 
-2101 TPSLSYA
+2101 SY
-2108 IENAR
+2108 
-2113 IHGWGDNFRIIKQE
+2113 
-2127 VSIDDVWFDGNDIAE
+2127 
-2142 WGYGREEDFIKDTDF
+2142 
-2157 AYKNTK
+2157 
-2163 NNRKLLDAVTYD
+2163 
-2175 DNGNVI
+2175 
-2181 PLSERFNESKSDI
+2181 
-2194 RFFRTADGNAYGF
+2194 FRTADGDAYGF

-2213 YIDQRIATA
+2213 YIDPRIATA
-2222 DTPIHEYAHIWASA
+2222 DTPIHEYAHLWASA

-2257 WEEVKRNYP
+2257 WKEVKRNYP
-2266 ELTTDNEI
+2266 ELTNDNEI

-2316 RVKEALK
+2316 RVREALK

-2329 AEWFGIHFTT
+2329 ADWFGIHFTT
-2339 AEEVADKV
+2339 AEDVADKV
-2347 LSDLLNGVNPTLAGV
+2347 LSDLLNGVNPTLAGID
-2362 ENDIRFEE
+2362 NDIRFEE

-2380 AKADG
+2380 AKTDG

-2412 DWFGDWENDPDNS
+2412 DWFGDWESAVKIVDENIRFKDIIGKTIIGYRYGKAPVSGRSFNTLTQSYESGVSMASVGYNTEVGSFAKTTNEEEGKFYYIGTIAEDTGGDDEICLNNVRELTKKEYELLLPQYTAIS
-2425 SKVIDENGEPMVVY
+2425 NAVANAYYNRSTNIASKGYDIDLERAKIKRDAAIREIDCSKVVDENGEPMVVY

-2455 FDNSRSAKPV
+2455 FDNSRSAQPV

-2545 VQDITIAAM
+2545 VQDITIAAK

-2579 TTLAIFSPTQIK
+2579 TTLAVFSPNQIK

-2599 FDQNN
+2599 FDRNN

-2614 KGAAAMDKA
+2614 NGAAAMDKA

-2663 RYEILDLKYFGKG
+2663 RYEILDGKF
-2676 DAGYKKARGKQSW
+2676 DASGELHAERRRLTDEEQ
-2689 SKELDS
+2689 KELDDAFFETMEAFSNGSNAYTKEITEDTDMADIYEAGGMERSKAERISFLEKKKSELSKKPKTLDDYIDNEELFAAYPELRDLVVEVGNRNAALIGNFGAYSPEKNIIRLNDIS
-2695 LSDRIF
+2695 LST
-2701 NGEEL
+2701 L
-2706 SEEEQ
+2706 S
-2711 KRFEELAKEEEN
+2711 
-2723 FKTDY
+2723 
-2728 LNREK
+2728 
-2733 PYLSD
+2733 
-2738 WVENDELF
+2738 
-2746 KAYPDLKRVQIVFTD
+2746 
-2761 QLPTDIG
+2761 
-2768 GIYKYNENTI
+2768 
-2778 IVNTNYV
+2778 
-2785 DNISSVL
+2785 
-2792 AHEVQHAIQYI
+2792 HEVQHAIQYI
-2803 EGFAKGGSE
+2803 EGFAHGGSK
-2812 ESVQDLF
+2812 SNV
-2819 DRAHSEYMARVW
+2819 RNTIKKNIKAS
-2831 ADELEEKAKEMG
+2831 DELSKK
-2843 EYYNQTA
+2843 
-2850 VYDALVNDYKGFE
+2850 
-2863 DYMPNKEERI
+2863 I
-2873 KGFNYFVRGYADR
+2873 KGKSDMELY
-2886 SLDNLIEKF
+2886 
-2895 RANERVSINSYNEY
+2895 RAI
-2909 MKLMGEVEARNVQ
+2909 MGEVEARNVQ
-2922 SRLGMSAEERKRS
+2922 SRLGMSAEERRRS

-2958 ASEVDKKTN
+2958 ASEVDKETID
-2967 AANSKSDTLY
+2967 AN
-2977 RSDDT
+2977 
-2982 MYRIRKDAPPIKT
+2982 
-2995 GIGYKVF
+2995 
-3002 VLKNGELYPPMVAN
+3002 
-3016 PNGEA
+3016 
-3021 TPVGVWLD
+3021 
-3029 ADAAP
+3029 
-3034 IAGQSKTGRSQV
+3034 
-3046 KAGGKGTQGGSG
+3046 
-3058 KLAYR
+3058 
-3063 PGWHLGKIPYA
+3063 
-3074 LQFNRNDENGERTL
+3074 
-3088 FPANFVWAEV
+3088 
-3098 EYANDVDYQD
+3098 
-3108 EAMSYGYNQNGKFQ
+3108 
-3122 HSYAGLPRVPINGA
+3122 
-3136 YTYRTNPNPETDPWI
+3136 
-3151 ITGAMRVKRLLTPTE
+3151 
-3166 VDEIVKAAGRE
+3166 
-3177 PQRRQEGAITDEQI
+3177 
-3191 VVLNAEIENDFRDGV
+3191 
-3206 GSSTND
+3206 
-3212 ELAQS
+3212 
-3217 ERKRMAERVN
+3217 
-3227 ELAEKLKLDNV
+3227 
-3238 EVVTDA
+3238 
-3244 STLEGNKK
+3244 
-3252 RAKGFYSKSTGK
+3252 
-3264 ITIVIPNHSSVFDV
+3264 
-3278 EQTLLHEAVA
+3278 
-3288 HYGLRQ
+3288 
-3294 LFGEHFDTFLDN
+3294 
-3306 VFNNADKGIRK
+3306 
-3317 SIIAIASKNGFDLRT
+3317 
-3332 ATEEYLATLAE
+3332 
-3343 NTEFEAAQRAGWW
+3343 
-3356 QKIKDLFLNML
+3356 
-3367 HRIGFEDFGR
+3367 
-3377 VTLTDNELRY
+3377 
-3387 ILWRSYENL
+3387 
-3396 ANGNNNILGDATDEA
+3396 
-3411 KQKELGVGNYAA
+3411 
-3423 TNKNSTT
+3423 
-3430 TNENDIRYRRASNRS
+3430 RRASNRS

-3551 TNKTFFKEGISF
+3551 TNKTFFKEGISY

-3657 TTTQEGKRLNWFSK
+3657 TTTKEGKRLNWFSK

-3764 SLYKEKFELY
+3764 SLYKEKFGEY
-3774 LTNHESKKPPMF
+3774 LANPDGKKPQMF

-3795 ITEDEIRQRINEMG
+3795 ITEDEIKQRINEMG
-3809 EKSSMSILQKV
+3809 EKSSMPILKQV
-3820 DIYYLMEDVRRT
+3820 DEDYLMEEVRRT

-3902 DRAGLRNE
+3902 DRAGLRKE

-3934 MSYDT
+3934 MSSDT

-4042 ERNSIMDKN
+4042 ERNYITDKN

-4063 NTKGQV
+4063 KTNGQV

-4107 NNFKYEELRGISKA
+4107 NNFKYEELRGLSKA
-4121 VAPFTAW
+4121 VTPITAW
-4128 TSRIYTILSPL
+4128 FSRMYTILSPL

-4165 QYAIKNFYNVFNNLS
+4165 QYAIKNFYNAFNNLS

-4237 LQDIEKALSS
+4237 LQDIERALSG

-4270 LFENLH
+4270 VFENLH

-4339 NPKGFLQRV
+4339 NPKGFLQRA

-4435 AFSYNPLTNKPE
+4435 AFSYNPLTNKTE

-4461 AVYALA
+4461 AFYALA

-4503 YGLYDYLARLYNS
+4503 YGLYDYIARLYNS

-4629 VKAKNR
+4629 VKADNR
-4635 EGLRYK
+4635 YGIRYK
-4641 ALKDNNANPRMLDK
+4641 ALKDNPNANPRMLDK
-4655 AKQKMNDA
+4655 AKRNMNDA

-4672 NFVND
+4672 NLE
-4677 NGDKKI
+4677 KT
-4683 DFTEDEYKFMLKSFL
+4683 DFTEDEHKFMLYSFL
-4698 DSSIMKKAL
+4698 NSSIMKKAL

-4713 LNKHTAKRVERTYK
+4713 LNKHTAKRIKSKYD

-4740 KENMKDAAKN
+4740 KENPNDAVKK
-4750 FKKMLYDKSIT
+4750 FKKELYDKSIT
-4761 EEEFNDKLN
+4761 EEELNNKLN
-4770 SLYEPLF
+4770 SLWEPMTE
-4777 QQIKLRAKFAGY
+4777 QIKLRAKLAGFL
-4789 SIE
+4789 INL

>member
-44 DSNNSL
+44 YSNNSL

-130 EITTPKPKQTQQYK
+130 KITTPKPKQTQQYK
-144 TITEQQKPKLTTDS
+144 TITEQQNTKLTNDS
-158 LGNPMPTNLPKKG
+158 LGNPMPIDFDKRKSKSY
-171 TGWSGVGQQQIDD
+171 SGVGEQQIDMI
-184 VFNLIKNDE
+184 FNRLDTP
-193 EKFNMFQTYLSEAY
+193 EKFDMFMQSVSEAY
-207 NQLKSANLNDKE
+207 DQLKSANLNDKE
-219 NIIYVPFSY
+219 NIIFLPYSY
-228 DHENGNMQ
+228 DHENGNMN
-236 GITLRFG
+236 GIRLTFG
-243 LGQKEWAEKQLKIL
+243 GRQKEWAEKQLKIL
-257 ETSINDKQNEEW
+257 ETAINDKQNEEW

-380 IISKYKEKPK
+380 IISKYKKNPK

-424 KAIETSLPFMA
+424 KAIETSLPFMT

-463 RQIAKDTPKTIGA
+463 IQIAKDTPKTIGA

-559 NPVIKTMQKHMNVG
+559 NPVIKSMQKHMNVG
-573 GLLEETGEEYAGAFV
+573 GLFEETGEEYAGAFV

-727 SFYVTNKAMY
+727 SFYVTNKAMS

-876 RYYTDNEDLINSN
+876 RYYTDNKDLIKSN
-889 TPYEQIDRDKI
+889 IPYEQINRDKI
-900 ESNLVGSYDLVR
+900 ESHLVGLYDLVR

-929 PAAEQT
+929 PDAEQT
-935 STEQTSTEQQKPAQ
+935 STEQTSTEQQEPAQ
-949 EQPQEQP
+949 EPAQEQP

-971 PAQEQP
+971 PAQEQPSEEPIQEQTTEEQETTEQEPIQPTQQEQTAQQEIEPTQEQIEPAQEQIEP

-1001 DTPQDARTR
+1001 DTPQDARER

-1432 LNIDYNGQQRNNV
+1432 LNIDYNGQQRSNV

-1478 SAGSIEAESRIA
+1478 SAGSIEAESRVA
-1490 QNEQANTESQGKKPN
+1490 QNEQANTK
-1505 EVKLMNAVEKLHNK
+1505 
-1519 AVAIPGYTVFEYRPE
+1519 
-1534 YYTDGSG
+1534 
-1541 ALVFGNKI
+1541 
-1549 SASVMPI
+1549 
-1556 DDIKTE
+1556 
-1562 TIADEI
+1562 
-1568 KFSVLSPDKRKQYK
+1568 
-1582 AASKIRMTSDYAE
+1582 
-1595 YLMKFEGYSRADANM
+1595 
-1610 IAMRA
+1610 
-1615 GKELQ
+1615 
-1620 FIIKDAKNRLVYD
+1620 
-1633 MFLRDVFIP
+1633 
-1642 LFEEV
+1642 
-1647 LGKEE
+1647 
-1652 LMNNPIVKNYYDGV
+1652 
-1666 FDEVKQHKADAE
+1666 
-1678 MHRQFAM
+1678 
-1685 TAETAQEPAQEQTT
+1685 
-1699 QETAQEQP
+1699 
-1707 IQEQT
+1707 
-1712 TEEQET
+1712 
-1718 TEQEPI
+1718 
-1724 QPTQQEQTA
+1724 
-1733 QEEDNSTAQNEQ
+1733 
-1745 ANTESQGKKP
+1745 SQGKKP

-1798 SKEQKSGKKRAG
+1798 SKEQKSGKRRAG

-1833 NKNKELWEKVKRLY
+1833 NKNKELWEKVKRQY

-1913 DAIIDKL
+1913 DALIDKL
-1920 REAGIDVIT
+1920 REAGIEVIT
-1929 DVEEAQRLLDE
+1929 DVEEAQRVLDE
-1940 ANGNE
+1940 ANGND
-1945 IRQQKTTLDAV
+1945 IRQQKTTIDAV

-1969 NGDLDKAQQMVK
+1969 NGDLDKAQRMVV
-1981 EAAKSKGYNSNSD
+1981 EAAKLKGYNSGSQ
-1994 YQGTSAFNGKAPY
+1994 YQGTSAFNGAAPW

-2012 LSKEERKEAWE
+2012 LTKEERKEAWDNDE
-2023 NEEFDGESSLGDY
+2023 YDGDQTLGDY
-2036 IDNGIDGGNIE
+2036 IHRGIDVM
-2047 YFTSNQNFN
+2047 NFN
-2056 HTDDMRREA
+2056 LIALDPRHYRAADPMHKEA
-2065 IENLR
+2065 IDNVR
-2070 NVINGRKRTIT
+2070 NAIQKKSKTIT

-2092 DSFRNGDWV
+2092 GSFRNGDWV
-2101 TPSLSYA
+2101 TPSRAYA
-2108 IENAR
+2108 VENAKV
-2113 IHGWGDNFRIIKQE
+2113 HGWGDNFNIIEQKVPVDE
-2127 VSIDDVWFDGNDIAE
+2127 IWWDGNDIAE
-2142 WGYGREEDFIKDTDF
+2142 WGYGREEDFVNDKDF

-2181 PLSERFNESKSDI
+2181 PLSKRFNESKSDI

-2222 DTPIHEYAHIWASA
+2222 DTPIHEYAHLWASA

-2287 AERLR
+2287 AERLS
-2292 EEHAKILKGN
+2292 EEHTKILKGN
-2302 GNVVEKVKA
+2302 GNVVKKVKA

-2425 SKVIDENGEPMVVY
+2425 SKVVDENGEPMVVY
-2439 HGFIGRDFNIF
+2439 HGTTNDETEQKWNEKLKSYDTAHKQFTIFRRNTGGERNYGMFFNS
-2450 DKDVA
+2450 DMDNA
-2455 FDNSRSAKPV
+2455 F
-2465 YGSFF
+2465 
-2470 FSDTRKQAEAY
+2470 AY
-2481 GSFFRKG
+2481 GYYTYS
-2488 ERVFNGI
+2488 VY
-2495 KATFLNIKNPFIINS
+2495 LNIKNPL
-2510 ENTPYHSVRG
+2510 
-2520 YFKNRD
+2520 
-2526 TGEIDWNRGG
+2526 EIDCNNSSYDKIRYNGE
-2536 IVKNGWEIG
+2536 VKDTYEWAKWAEKN
-2545 VQDITIAAM
+2545 
-2554 EEGYDGVIF
+2554 GYDGVIF
-2563 RNIDDAGSE
+2563 RNIRDGVDFNSMNE
-2572 ELVGTTH
+2572 
-2579 TTLAIFSPTQIK
+2579 PTNDYVTFASNQIK

-2599 FDQNN
+2599 FDKNN
-2604 PDIRYQFVGE
+2604 P
-2614 KGAAAMDKA
+2614 
-2623 EEATIRLDNL
+2623 
-2633 AVARDMEKA
+2633 
-2642 GKDAKDIKLATGWER
+2642 
-2657 GAEGKW
+2657 
-2663 RYEILDLKYFGKG
+2663 
-2676 DAGYKKARGKQSW
+2676 
-2689 SKELDS
+2689 
-2695 LSDRIF
+2695 
-2701 NGEEL
+2701 
-2706 SEEEQ
+2706 
-2711 KRFEELAKEEEN
+2711 
-2723 FKTDY
+2723 
-2728 LNREK
+2728 
-2733 PYLSD
+2733 
-2738 WVENDELF
+2738 
-2746 KAYPDLKRVQIVFTD
+2746 
-2761 QLPTDIG
+2761 
-2768 GIYKYNENTI
+2768 
-2778 IVNTNYV
+2778 
-2785 DNISSVL
+2785 
-2792 AHEVQHAIQYI
+2792 
-2803 EGFAKGGSE
+2803 
-2812 ESVQDLF
+2812 
-2819 DRAHSEYMARVW
+2819 
-2831 ADELEEKAKEMG
+2831 
-2843 EYYNQTA
+2843 
-2850 VYDALVNDYKGFE
+2850 
-2863 DYMPNKEERI
+2863 
-2873 KGFNYFVRGYADR
+2873 
-2886 SLDNLIEKF
+2886 
-2895 RANERVSINSYNEY
+2895 
-2909 MKLMGEVEARNVQ
+2909 
-2922 SRLGMSAEERKRS
+2922 
-2935 LAIETED
+2935 
-2942 VERKD
+2942 
-2947 QIFLEDGLGVS
+2947 
-2958 ASEVDKKTN
+2958 
-2967 AANSKSDTLY
+2967 
-2977 RSDDT
+2977 
-2982 MYRIRKDAPPIKT
+2982 
-2995 GIGYKVF
+2995 
-3002 VLKNGELYPPMVAN
+3002 
-3016 PNGEA
+3016 
-3021 TPVGVWLD
+3021 
-3029 ADAAP
+3029 
-3034 IAGQSKTGRSQV
+3034 
-3046 KAGGKGTQGGSG
+3046 
-3058 KLAYR
+3058 
-3063 PGWHLGKIPYA
+3063 
-3074 LQFNRNDENGERTL
+3074 
-3088 FPANFVWAEV
+3088 
-3098 EYANDVDYQD
+3098 
-3108 EAMSYGYNQNGKFQ
+3108 
-3122 HSYAGLPRVPINGA
+3122 
-3136 YTYRTNPNPETDPWI
+3136 
-3151 ITGAMRVKRLLTPTE
+3151 
-3166 VDEIVKAAGRE
+3166 
-3177 PQRRQEGAITDEQI
+3177 
-3191 VVLNAEIENDFRDGV
+3191 
-3206 GSSTND
+3206 
-3212 ELAQS
+3212 
-3217 ERKRMAERVN
+3217 
-3227 ELAEKLKLDNV
+3227 
-3238 EVVTDA
+3238 
-3244 STLEGNKK
+3244 
-3252 RAKGFYSKSTGK
+3252 
-3264 ITIVIPNHSSVFDV
+3264 
-3278 EQTLLHEAVA
+3278 
-3288 HYGLRQ
+3288 
-3294 LFGEHFDTFLDN
+3294 
-3306 VFNNADKGIRK
+3306 
-3317 SIIAIASKNGFDLRT
+3317 
-3332 ATEEYLATLAE
+3332 
-3343 NTEFEAAQRAGWW
+3343 
-3356 QKIKDLFLNML
+3356 
-3367 HRIGFEDFGR
+3367 
-3377 VTLTDNELRY
+3377 
-3387 ILWRSYENL
+3387 
-3396 ANGNNNILGDATDEA
+3396 
-3411 KQKELGVGNYAA
+3411 
-3423 TNKNSTT
+3423 
-3430 TNENDIRYRRASNRS
+3430 DIRYRRASNRS

-3954 ENSSEGNLY
+3954 ENSSEGGLY

-4030 EKETLNE
+4030 EKEILNE

-4237 LQDIEKALSS
+4237 LQDIERALSG

-4435 AFSYNPLTNKPE
+4435 AFSYNPLTNKTE

-4461 AVYALA
+4461 AFYALA

-4629 VKAKNR
+4629 VKAKNM

-4641 ALKDNNANPRMLDK
+4641 ALKDNHNARPRMLDK

-4698 DSSIMKKAL
+4698 DSPIMKKAL
-4707 SIGEDT
+4707 IIGEDT
-4713 LNKHTAKRVERTYK
+4713 LNKHTAKRVERTYN
-4727 RYKKHNNENIDTD
+4727 RYKNHNNENIDTD
-4740 KENMKDAAKN
+4740 KENMKDAVKKFKN
-4750 FKKMLYDKSIT
+4750 LLYDKSIT

>member
-124 EKIQQP
+124 EKTQQP
-130 EITTPKPKQTQQYK
+130 EITTQEPEPEATQQYK
-144 TITEQQKPKLTTDS
+144 TIIIQKKPKLTTDS
-158 LGNPMPTNLPKKG
+158 LGNPMPIDFDKRKG
-171 TGWSGVGQQQIDD
+171 KSYSGAGEQQIDMI
-184 VFNLIKNDE
+184 FNRLDTP
-193 EKFNMFQTYLSEAY
+193 EKFDMFMWSVSKAY
-207 NQLKSANLNDKE
+207 DQLKSANLNDNE
-219 NIIYVPFSY
+219 NIIFLPYSY
-228 DHENGNMQ
+228 DNENGNMN
-236 GITLRFG
+236 GITLTFG

-257 ETSINDKQNEEW
+257 AKGINDKQNEEW
-269 LSNLELPQPEKTMDK
+269 LSNLELPQPKTTMDK
-284 MRSNPWFKLF
+284 ITSKTWLQLF

-299 PTEGM
+299 PTNEM
-304 DPESKRILESGQK
+304 DPKSASIIESGQK

-346 SQVGIALSQ
+346 SQVGIALSV
-355 KNIAET
+355 KNITET
-361 INNVIFP
+361 INNILLP
-368 QIDLVKQSEIAS
+368 QIDLVKKSEIAS
-380 IISKYKEKPK
+380 IISKYKKNPK

-435 DFLRFNLVGSATR
+435 DFFRGNLIGNATR
-448 GGTRAAMKIGGKGLA
+448 GTTRTAMKIGGKGLA
-463 RQIAKDTPKTIGA
+463 REFAKDAPKTFGA
-476 RAFKLGEDI
+476 RALQFGSDVVKS
-485 LTAAG
+485 AG
-490 HTSVSPLT
+490 HTPLSPLT
-498 FTNMLEDY
+498 YTNMLENY

-635 REIKKMNTRFNVAEN
+635 REIKKMNTRFNVAED

-656 NKENSYLDIN
+656 NKENSYIDIN

-678 LNNAKNEEDKTEI
+678 LNNAKYEEDKAEI

-710 DSNGFNLISE
+710 DSNGFILISE

-727 SFYVTNKAMY
+727 SFYVTNKAMS

-833 FVLHL
+833 SVLHL
-838 NNLLSFSNKE
+838 NNLLSSFSNKE

-876 RYYTDNEDLINSN
+876 RYYTDNKDLIKSN
-889 TPYEQIDRDKI
+889 IPYERIDRDKI

-912 IDNITNAVED
+912 IDNITYAVED

-929 PAAEQT
+929 PATEQT
-935 STEQTSTEQQKPAQ
+935 STEQTSTEQQEPAQ
-949 EQPQEQP
+949 EPAQEQP

-962 EQPQEQPQE
+962 EQPQEQP
-971 PAQEQP
+971 
-977 IQEQQPA
+977 
-984 QEEDDSTALN
+984 
-994 GVPDIVD
+994 
-1001 DTPQDARTR
+1001 
-1010 GFRRVNGY
+1010 
-1018 KIDRQKPLQAVN
+1018 
-1030 GKEIAVRF
+1030 
-1038 SNDVIANGHVAVI
+1038 
-1051 DAEQLQPSHIQGV
+1051 
-1064 RNPLH
+1064 
-1069 FIDEAQPKERNDE
+1069 
-1082 ASIVSAQRIAKNI
+1082 
-1095 RPEEITSSVT
+1095 
-1105 AYTGAP
+1105 
-1111 IINARGETIQ
+1111 
-1121 GNNRSDALR
+1121 
-1130 LMWSQNKDQA
+1130 
-1140 EKYKQYL
+1140 
-1147 IDHAQEFGLNAEDIA
+1147 
-1162 AMERPILVNMIDVS
+1162 
-1176 DEDAIALG
+1176 
-1184 QYVAQDTESGGLE
+1184 
-1197 RIKPKNAVQ
+1197 
-1206 KMGADMR
+1206 
-1213 TFANLLLSSNDD
+1213 
-1225 EISFAGLID
+1225 
-1234 KNGVDVLNWLG
+1234 
-1245 QKGYITPTQYKSAFD
+1245 
-1260 TKGYI
+1260 
-1265 TAEAKNDLR
+1265 
-1274 GIMYQSIFQGGS
+1274 
-1286 TRLEEMFNTMPAK
+1286 
-1299 AQKAILATAF
+1299 
-1309 RDYDSPKS
+1309 
-1317 ESMIVEIQNSI
+1317 
-1328 RAYYALSQSADFM
+1328 
-1341 NAKTYKD
+1341 
-1348 VRLAVEGWKKQYQID
+1348 
-1363 DATGESYLPAENFS
+1363 
-1377 NFALLLAT
+1377 
-1385 MYKGEKQTLIQG
+1385 
-1397 TFNKL
+1397 
-1402 YDLIQGTQE
+1402 
-1411 ADLFETPDNTPR
+1411 
-1423 TLSQAIKEV
+1423 
-1432 LNIDYNGQQRNNV
+1432 
-1445 LVGDTTTSQRGEQ
+1445 
-1458 GSTRDAATRE
+1458 
-1468 RTKDGERTAD
+1468 
-1478 SAGSIEAESRIA
+1478 
-1490 QNEQANTESQGKKPN
+1490 
-1505 EVKLMNAVEKLHNK
+1505 
-1519 AVAIPGYTVFEYRPE
+1519 
-1534 YYTDGSG
+1534 
-1541 ALVFGNKI
+1541 
-1549 SASVMPI
+1549 
-1556 DDIKTE
+1556 
-1562 TIADEI
+1562 
-1568 KFSVLSPDKRKQYK
+1568 
-1582 AASKIRMTSDYAE
+1582 
-1595 YLMKFEGYSRADANM
+1595 
-1610 IAMRA
+1610 
-1615 GKELQ
+1615 
-1620 FIIKDAKNRLVYD
+1620 
-1633 MFLRDVFIP
+1633 
-1642 LFEEV
+1642 
-1647 LGKEE
+1647 
-1652 LMNNPIVKNYYDGV
+1652 
-1666 FDEVKQHKADAE
+1666 
-1678 MHRQFAM
+1678 
-1685 TAETAQEPAQEQTT
+1685 

-1724 QPTQQEQTA
+1724 QPAQQQIEPAQEQIEPIQEQQPA
-1733 QEEDNSTAQNEQ
+1733 QEEDDSTALNEQENIESQSNEPTTNELDKKSDISVKEQVQASEAEVSAFDRVKNIIIATAQRKERDINGFAHLLRSLSDEELNEALEFVNTKKGRSKIDKINIGELRSHIYYELEERDLSKNLEEAENRGYEYSLKSFENLPADFDYAGYIINHELLAENYEKSGYKGMAAFQRGLIRAVKKLQVQAAEAESRIAQNEQ
-1745 ANTESQGKKP
+1745 ENTKSQGKKP

-1767 LSTDEFISET
+1767 LSTDEFISEI

-1798 SKEQKSGKKRAG
+1798 SKEQKSGKRRG
-1810 IKVKVGLLGNDL
+1810 VIKVKVGLLGNDL
-1822 YIQYREGRSFA
+1822 YIQYRKGRSFA
-1833 NKNKELWEKVKRLY
+1833 DKNKELWEKVKRWY

-1887 LFHKKELRLHKSSG
+1887 LFNKKELRLHKGSG

-1913 DAIIDKL
+1913 DALIDKL

-1940 ANGNE
+1940 ANGKE

-1956 IEARDNEYLEAVR
+1956 IEARDKEYLEAVR
-1969 NGDLDKAQQMVK
+1969 NGDLDKAQRMVV
-1981 EAAKSKGYNSNSD
+1981 EAAKLKGYNSGSQ
-1994 YQGTSAFNGKAPY
+1994 YQGTSAFNGAAPW

-2012 LSKEERKEAWE
+2012 LTKEERKEAWDNDE
-2023 NEEFDGESSLGDY
+2023 YDGDQTLGDY
-2036 IDNGIDGGNIE
+2036 IHRGIDAM
-2047 YFTSNQNFN
+2047 NFN
-2056 HTDDMRREA
+2056 LIALDPRYYRAANTMRKEA
-2065 IENLR
+2065 IDNVR
-2070 NVINGRKRTIT
+2070 NAIQKKSKTIT

-2092 DSFRNGDWV
+2092 GSFRNGDWV
-2101 TPSLSYA
+2101 TPSRAYA
-2108 IENAR
+2108 VENAKV
-2113 IHGWGDNFRIIKQE
+2113 HGWGDNFNIIEQKVPVDE
-2127 VSIDDVWFDGNDIAE
+2127 IWWDGNDIAE
-2142 WGYGREEDFIKDTDF
+2142 WGYGREEDFVNDKDF

-2181 PLSERFNESKSDI
+2181 PLSKRFNESKSDI

-2213 YIDQRIATA
+2213 YIDPRIATA
-2222 DTPIHEYAHIWASA
+2222 DTPIHEYAHLWASA
-2236 MQKLNPNEWANI
+2236 MQKLNPNEWENI

-2316 RVKEALK
+2316 RVREALK

-2329 AEWFGIHFTT
+2329 ADWFGIHFTT

-2425 SKVIDENGEPMVVY
+2425 SKVVDENGEPMVVY
-2439 HGFIGRDFNIF
+2439 HGTTNDETEQKWNEKLKSYDTAHKQFTIFRRNTGGERNYGMFFNS
-2450 DKDVA
+2450 DMDNA
-2455 FDNSRSAKPV
+2455 F
-2465 YGSFF
+2465 
-2470 FSDTRKQAEAY
+2470 AY
-2481 GSFFRKG
+2481 GYYTYS
-2488 ERVFNGI
+2488 VY
-2495 KATFLNIKNPFIINS
+2495 LNIKNPL
-2510 ENTPYHSVRG
+2510 
-2520 YFKNRD
+2520 
-2526 TGEIDWNRGG
+2526 EIDCNNSSYDKIRYNGE
-2536 IVKNGWEIG
+2536 VKDTYEWAKWAEKN
-2545 VQDITIAAM
+2545 
-2554 EEGYDGVIF
+2554 GYDGVIF
-2563 RNIDDAGSE
+2563 RNIRDGVDFNSMNE
-2572 ELVGTTH
+2572 
-2579 TTLAIFSPTQIK
+2579 PTNDYVTFASNQIK

-2599 FDQNN
+2599 FDKNN
-2604 PDIRYQFVGE
+2604 P
-2614 KGAAAMDKA
+2614 
-2623 EEATIRLDNL
+2623 
-2633 AVARDMEKA
+2633 
-2642 GKDAKDIKLATGWER
+2642 
-2657 GAEGKW
+2657 
-2663 RYEILDLKYFGKG
+2663 
-2676 DAGYKKARGKQSW
+2676 
-2689 SKELDS
+2689 
-2695 LSDRIF
+2695 
-2701 NGEEL
+2701 
-2706 SEEEQ
+2706 
-2711 KRFEELAKEEEN
+2711 
-2723 FKTDY
+2723 
-2728 LNREK
+2728 
-2733 PYLSD
+2733 
-2738 WVENDELF
+2738 
-2746 KAYPDLKRVQIVFTD
+2746 
-2761 QLPTDIG
+2761 
-2768 GIYKYNENTI
+2768 
-2778 IVNTNYV
+2778 
-2785 DNISSVL
+2785 
-2792 AHEVQHAIQYI
+2792 
-2803 EGFAKGGSE
+2803 
-2812 ESVQDLF
+2812 
-2819 DRAHSEYMARVW
+2819 
-2831 ADELEEKAKEMG
+2831 
-2843 EYYNQTA
+2843 
-2850 VYDALVNDYKGFE
+2850 
-2863 DYMPNKEERI
+2863 
-2873 KGFNYFVRGYADR
+2873 
-2886 SLDNLIEKF
+2886 
-2895 RANERVSINSYNEY
+2895 
-2909 MKLMGEVEARNVQ
+2909 
-2922 SRLGMSAEERKRS
+2922 
-2935 LAIETED
+2935 
-2942 VERKD
+2942 
-2947 QIFLEDGLGVS
+2947 
-2958 ASEVDKKTN
+2958 
-2967 AANSKSDTLY
+2967 
-2977 RSDDT
+2977 
-2982 MYRIRKDAPPIKT
+2982 
-2995 GIGYKVF
+2995 
-3002 VLKNGELYPPMVAN
+3002 
-3016 PNGEA
+3016 
-3021 TPVGVWLD
+3021 
-3029 ADAAP
+3029 
-3034 IAGQSKTGRSQV
+3034 
-3046 KAGGKGTQGGSG
+3046 
-3058 KLAYR
+3058 
-3063 PGWHLGKIPYA
+3063 
-3074 LQFNRNDENGERTL
+3074 
-3088 FPANFVWAEV
+3088 
-3098 EYANDVDYQD
+3098 
-3108 EAMSYGYNQNGKFQ
+3108 
-3122 HSYAGLPRVPINGA
+3122 
-3136 YTYRTNPNPETDPWI
+3136 
-3151 ITGAMRVKRLLTPTE
+3151 
-3166 VDEIVKAAGRE
+3166 
-3177 PQRRQEGAITDEQI
+3177 
-3191 VVLNAEIENDFRDGV
+3191 
-3206 GSSTND
+3206 
-3212 ELAQS
+3212 
-3217 ERKRMAERVN
+3217 
-3227 ELAEKLKLDNV
+3227 
-3238 EVVTDA
+3238 
-3244 STLEGNKK
+3244 
-3252 RAKGFYSKSTGK
+3252 
-3264 ITIVIPNHSSVFDV
+3264 
-3278 EQTLLHEAVA
+3278 
-3288 HYGLRQ
+3288 
-3294 LFGEHFDTFLDN
+3294 
-3306 VFNNADKGIRK
+3306 
-3317 SIIAIASKNGFDLRT
+3317 
-3332 ATEEYLATLAE
+3332 
-3343 NTEFEAAQRAGWW
+3343 
-3356 QKIKDLFLNML
+3356 
-3367 HRIGFEDFGR
+3367 
-3377 VTLTDNELRY
+3377 
-3387 ILWRSYENL
+3387 
-3396 ANGNNNILGDATDEA
+3396 
-3411 KQKELGVGNYAA
+3411 
-3423 TNKNSTT
+3423 
-3430 TNENDIRYRRASNRS
+3430 DIRYRRASNRS

-3483 IFDEQYQNAIDNNLI
+3483 IFDKQYQNAIDNNLI

-3774 LTNHESKKPPMF
+3774 LTNPESKKPPMF

-3820 DIYYLMEDVRRT
+3820 DIDYLMEEVRRT

-3954 ENSSEGNLY
+3954 ENSSEGGLY

-4165 QYAIKNFYNVFNNLS
+4165 QYVIKNFYNAFNNLS

-4435 AFSYNPLTNKPE
+4435 AFSYNPLTNKTE

-4461 AVYALA
+4461 AFYALA

-4629 VKAKNR
+4629 VKAENM

-4641 ALKDNNANPRMLDK
+4641 ALKDNPNAKPRMLDK
-4655 AKQKMNDA
+4655 AKQNMNDA

-4698 DSSIMKKAL
+4698 DSPIMKKAL

-4713 LNKHTAKRVERTYK
+4713 LNKHTAKRVEIIYN
-4727 RYKKHNNENIDTD
+4727 RYKNYNNENIDTD

>member
-130 EITTPKPKQTQQYK
+130 KITTPKPKQTQQYK
-144 TITEQQKPKLTTDS
+144 TITEQQNTKLTTDS
-158 LGNPMPTNLPKKG
+158 LGNYMPIDLDERKG
-171 TGWSGVGQQQIDD
+171 KSYSGVGEQQIDMI
-184 VFNLIKNDE
+184 FNRLDTP
-193 EKFNMFQTYLSEAY
+193 EKFDMFMQSVSEAY
-207 NQLKSANLNDKE
+207 DQLKSANLNDKE
-219 NIIYVPFSY
+219 NIIFLPYSY
-228 DHENGNMQ
+228 DHENGNMN
-236 GITLRFG
+236 GIRLTFG
-243 LGQKEWAEKQLKIL
+243 GRQKEWAEKQLKIL
-257 ETSINDKQNEEW
+257 ETAINDKQNEEW

-284 MRSNPWFKLF
+284 ITSNPWFKLF

-380 IISKYKEKPK
+380 IISKYKKNPK

-463 RQIAKDTPKTIGA
+463 RQIAKDAPKTIGA

-678 LNNAKNEEDKTEI
+678 LNNAKNEEDKAEI

-727 SFYVTNKAMY
+727 SFYVTNKAMS

-833 FVLHL
+833 SVLHL

-876 RYYTDNEDLINSN
+876 RYYTDNKDLIKSN
-889 TPYEQIDRDKI
+889 IPYERIDRDKI
-900 ESNLVGSYDLVR
+900 ESHLVGLYDLVR
-912 IDNITNAVED
+912 IDNITYAVED

-935 STEQTSTEQQKPAQ
+935 STEQTSTEQQEPAQ
-949 EQPQEQP
+949 EPAQEQP

-962 EQPQEQPQE
+962 EQPQEQTTQEPAQEPAQEQPSEEPIQEQPQEQTTQE

-1130 LMWSQNKDQA
+1130 LMWSQNKGQA

-1432 LNIDYNGQQRNNV
+1432 LNIDYNGQQRSNV

-1468 RTKDGERTAD
+1468 RTKDGERTTD

-1490 QNEQANTESQGKKPN
+1490 QNEQENTK
-1505 EVKLMNAVEKLHNK
+1505 
-1519 AVAIPGYTVFEYRPE
+1519 
-1534 YYTDGSG
+1534 
-1541 ALVFGNKI
+1541 
-1549 SASVMPI
+1549 
-1556 DDIKTE
+1556 
-1562 TIADEI
+1562 
-1568 KFSVLSPDKRKQYK
+1568 
-1582 AASKIRMTSDYAE
+1582 
-1595 YLMKFEGYSRADANM
+1595 
-1610 IAMRA
+1610 
-1615 GKELQ
+1615 
-1620 FIIKDAKNRLVYD
+1620 
-1633 MFLRDVFIP
+1633 
-1642 LFEEV
+1642 
-1647 LGKEE
+1647 
-1652 LMNNPIVKNYYDGV
+1652 
-1666 FDEVKQHKADAE
+1666 
-1678 MHRQFAM
+1678 
-1685 TAETAQEPAQEQTT
+1685 
-1699 QETAQEQP
+1699 
-1707 IQEQT
+1707 
-1712 TEEQET
+1712 
-1718 TEQEPI
+1718 
-1724 QPTQQEQTA
+1724 
-1733 QEEDNSTAQNEQ
+1733 
-1745 ANTESQGKKP
+1745 SQGKKP

-1798 SKEQKSGKKRAG
+1798 SKEQKSGKRRAG

-1822 YIQYREGRSFA
+1822 YIQYREGRSSA
-1833 NKNKELWEKVKRLY
+1833 DKNKELWEKVKRRY

-1887 LFHKKELRLHKSSG
+1887 LFHKKELRLHKGSG

-1929 DVEEAQRLLDE
+1929 DVEEAQRVLDE
-1940 ANGNE
+1940 ANSND
-1945 IRQQKTTLDAV
+1945 IRQQKTTLNAV

-1969 NGDLDKAQQMVK
+1969 NGDLDKAQRMVV
-1981 EAAKSKGYNSNSD
+1981 EAAKLKGYNSGSQ
-1994 YQGTSAFNGKAPY
+1994 YQGTSAFNGAAPW

-2012 LSKEERKEAWE
+2012 LTKEERKEAWDNDE
-2023 NEEFDGESSLGDY
+2023 YDGDQTLGDY
-2036 IDNGIDGGNIE
+2036 IHRGIDVM
-2047 YFTSNQNFN
+2047 NFN
-2056 HTDDMRREA
+2056 LIALDPRHYRAADPMRKEA
-2065 IENLR
+2065 IDNVR
-2070 NVINGRKRTIT
+2070 NAIQKKSKTIT

-2092 DSFRNGDWV
+2092 GSFRNGDWV
-2101 TPSLSYA
+2101 TPSRAYA
-2108 IENAR
+2108 VENAKV
-2113 IHGWGDNFRIIKQE
+2113 HGWGDNFNIIEQKVPVDE
-2127 VSIDDVWFDGNDIAE
+2127 IWWDGNDIAE
-2142 WGYGREEDFIKDTDF
+2142 WGYGREEDFVNDKDF

-2181 PLSERFNESKSDI
+2181 PLSKRFNESKSDI

-2213 YIDQRIATA
+2213 YIDPRIATA
-2222 DTPIHEYAHIWASA
+2222 DTPIHEYAHLWASA
-2236 MQKLNPNEWANI
+2236 MQKLNPNEWENI

-2302 GNVVEKVKA
+2302 GNVIEKVKA

-2329 AEWFGIHFTT
+2329 ADWFGIHFTT

-2412 DWFGDWENDPDNS
+2412 DWFGDWTKITFDKNGKPIIPNDV
-2425 SKVIDENGEPMVVY
+2425 SKVVDENGEPMVVY
-2439 HGFIGRDFNIF
+2439 HGFIGGDFNIF

-2579 TTLAIFSPTQIK
+2579 TTLAVFSPTQIK

-2761 QLPTDIG
+2761 QMPENIG
-2768 GIYKYNENTI
+2768 GIYKDSENTI

-2895 RANERVSINSYNEY
+2895 RADERVSINSHNEY
-2909 MKLMGEVEARNVQ
+2909 MKLAGEVEARNVQ
-2922 SRLGMSAEERKRS
+2922 SRLGMSADERRRS

-2967 AANSKSDTLY
+2967 A
-2977 RSDDT
+2977 
-2982 MYRIRKDAPPIKT
+2982 
-2995 GIGYKVF
+2995 
-3002 VLKNGELYPPMVAN
+3002 
-3016 PNGEA
+3016 
-3021 TPVGVWLD
+3021 
-3029 ADAAP
+3029 
-3034 IAGQSKTGRSQV
+3034 
-3046 KAGGKGTQGGSG
+3046 
-3058 KLAYR
+3058 
-3063 PGWHLGKIPYA
+3063 
-3074 LQFNRNDENGERTL
+3074 EN
-3088 FPANFVWAEV
+3088 
-3098 EYANDVDYQD
+3098 
-3108 EAMSYGYNQNGKFQ
+3108 
-3122 HSYAGLPRVPINGA
+3122 
-3136 YTYRTNPNPETDPWI
+3136 
-3151 ITGAMRVKRLLTPTE
+3151 
-3166 VDEIVKAAGRE
+3166 
-3177 PQRRQEGAITDEQI
+3177 
-3191 VVLNAEIENDFRDGV
+3191 
-3206 GSSTND
+3206 
-3212 ELAQS
+3212 
-3217 ERKRMAERVN
+3217 
-3227 ELAEKLKLDNV
+3227 
-3238 EVVTDA
+3238 
-3244 STLEGNKK
+3244 
-3252 RAKGFYSKSTGK
+3252 
-3264 ITIVIPNHSSVFDV
+3264 
-3278 EQTLLHEAVA
+3278 
-3288 HYGLRQ
+3288 
-3294 LFGEHFDTFLDN
+3294 
-3306 VFNNADKGIRK
+3306 
-3317 SIIAIASKNGFDLRT
+3317 
-3332 ATEEYLATLAE
+3332 
-3343 NTEFEAAQRAGWW
+3343 
-3356 QKIKDLFLNML
+3356 
-3367 HRIGFEDFGR
+3367 
-3377 VTLTDNELRY
+3377 
-3387 ILWRSYENL
+3387 
-3396 ANGNNNILGDATDEA
+3396 
-3411 KQKELGVGNYAA
+3411 
-3423 TNKNSTT
+3423 
-3430 TNENDIRYRRASNRS
+3430 RRASNRS

-3820 DIYYLMEDVRRT
+3820 DIDYLMEEVRRT

-4042 ERNSIMDKN
+4042 ERNYIMDKN

-4165 QYAIKNFYNVFNNLS
+4165 QYVIKNFYNAFNNLS

-4237 LQDIEKALSS
+4237 LQDIERALSG

-4424 LVPVASDALRG
+4424 LVPIASDALRG
-4435 AFSYNPLTNKPE
+4435 AFSYNPLTNKTE

-4516 ILNGVDIDDRAAMSN
+4516 IINGVDIDDRAAMSN

-4655 AKQKMNDA
+4655 AKQNMNDA

-4698 DSSIMKKAL
+4698 DSPIMKKAL
-4707 SIGEDT
+4707 IIGEDT
-4713 LNKHTAKRVERTYK
+4713 LNKHTAKRVERTYN
-4727 RYKKHNNENIDTD
+4727 RYKNHNNENIDTD

>member
-207 NQLKSANLNDKE
+207 DQLKSANLNDTE

-257 ETSINDKQNEEW
+257 EKGINDKQNEEW

-299 PTEGM
+299 PTDGM
-304 DPESKRILESGQK
+304 DTESKRILESGQK

-368 QIDLVKQSEIAS
+368 QIDLVKQSEIKS
-380 IISKYKEKPK
+380 IISKYKENPK

-538 GALKGILPKSN
+538 GALKGIMPKSN

-559 NPVIKTMQKHMNVG
+559 NPVIKSMQKHMNVG

-635 REIKKMNTRFNVAEN
+635 REIKKLNTRFNVAEN

-678 LNNAKNEEDKTEI
+678 LNNAKNEEDKAEI

-710 DSNGFNLISE
+710 DSNGFILISE

-727 SFYVTNKAMY
+727 SFYVTNKAMS

-833 FVLHL
+833 SVLHL
-838 NNLLSFSNKE
+838 NNLLSFGNKE

-876 RYYTDNEDLINSN
+876 RYYTDNKDLIKSN
-889 TPYEQIDRDKI
+889 IPYEQIDRDKI

-929 PAAEQT
+929 PDAEQT
-935 STEQTSTEQQKPAQ
+935 STEQTSTEQQEPAQ
-949 EQPQEQP
+949 EPVQEQP

-962 EQPQEQPQE
+962 EQPQEQTTQEPAQEPAQEQPSEEPIQEQPQEQTTQEPAQEPAQEQPSEEPIQEQPQEQTTQE

-1140 EKYKQYL
+1140 KKYKQYL

-1432 LNIDYNGQQRNNV
+1432 LNIDYNGQQRSNV

-1478 SAGSIEAESRIA
+1478 SAGDIEAESRIA
-1490 QNEQANTESQGKKPN
+1490 QNEQENTK
-1505 EVKLMNAVEKLHNK
+1505 
-1519 AVAIPGYTVFEYRPE
+1519 
-1534 YYTDGSG
+1534 
-1541 ALVFGNKI
+1541 
-1549 SASVMPI
+1549 
-1556 DDIKTE
+1556 
-1562 TIADEI
+1562 
-1568 KFSVLSPDKRKQYK
+1568 
-1582 AASKIRMTSDYAE
+1582 
-1595 YLMKFEGYSRADANM
+1595 
-1610 IAMRA
+1610 
-1615 GKELQ
+1615 
-1620 FIIKDAKNRLVYD
+1620 
-1633 MFLRDVFIP
+1633 
-1642 LFEEV
+1642 
-1647 LGKEE
+1647 
-1652 LMNNPIVKNYYDGV
+1652 
-1666 FDEVKQHKADAE
+1666 
-1678 MHRQFAM
+1678 
-1685 TAETAQEPAQEQTT
+1685 
-1699 QETAQEQP
+1699 
-1707 IQEQT
+1707 
-1712 TEEQET
+1712 
-1718 TEQEPI
+1718 
-1724 QPTQQEQTA
+1724 
-1733 QEEDNSTAQNEQ
+1733 
-1745 ANTESQGKKP
+1745 SQGKKP

-1798 SKEQKSGKKRAG
+1798 SKEQKSGKRIAG

-1833 NKNKELWEKVKRLY
+1833 NKNKELWEKVKRRY

-1887 LFHKKELRLHKSSG
+1887 LFHKKELRLHKGSG

-1913 DAIIDKL
+1913 DAIINKL

-1929 DVEEAQRLLDE
+1929 DVEEAQRVLDE
-1940 ANGNE
+1940 ANSND
-1945 IRQQKTTLDAV
+1945 IRQQKTTIDAV

-1969 NGDLDKAQQMVK
+1969 NGDLDKAQRMVV
-1981 EAAKSKGYNSNSD
+1981 EAAKLKGYNSGSQ
-1994 YQGTSAFNGKAPY
+1994 YQGTSAFNGAAPW

-2012 LSKEERKEAWE
+2012 LTKEERKEAWDNDE
-2023 NEEFDGESSLGDY
+2023 YDGDQTLGDY
-2036 IDNGIDGGNIE
+2036 IHRGIDVM
-2047 YFTSNQNFN
+2047 NFN
-2056 HTDDMRREA
+2056 LIALDPRHYRAADPMHKEA
-2065 IENLR
+2065 IDNVR
-2070 NVINGRKRTIT
+2070 NAIQKKSKTIT

-2092 DSFRNGDWV
+2092 GSFRNGDWV
-2101 TPSLSYA
+2101 TPSRAYA
-2108 IENAR
+2108 VENAKV
-2113 IHGWGDNFRIIKQE
+2113 HGWGDNFNIIEQKVPVDE
-2127 VSIDDVWFDGNDIAE
+2127 IWWDGNDIAE
-2142 WGYGREEDFIKDTDF
+2142 WGYGREEDFVNDKDF

-2181 PLSERFNESKSDI
+2181 PLSKRFNESKSDI

-2213 YIDQRIATA
+2213 YIDTRIATA
-2222 DTPIHEYAHIWASA
+2222 DTPIHEYAHLWASA
-2236 MQKLNPNEWANI
+2236 MQKLNPNEWENI

-2274 ADEVLAFYSGSRG
+2274 ADEVLAFYSGNRG

-2316 RVKEALK
+2316 RVREALK

-2425 SKVIDENGEPMVVY
+2425 SNVVDENGEPMVVY
-2439 HGFIGRDFNIF
+2439 HGTQSEFSSF
-2450 DKDVA
+2450 DKDA
-2455 FDNSRSAKPV
+2455 ILE
-2465 YGSFF
+2465 
-2470 FSDTRKQAEAY
+2470 RKD
-2481 GSFFRKG
+2481 
-2488 ERVFNGI
+2488 GI
-2495 KATFLNIKNPFIINS
+2495 KGFYFVTEKRRGSVAGYYAQENGNVMPVFLNIRQPLVKSTIEKYDVKDIPSGSDGIISTAGNDI
-2510 ENTPYHSVRG
+2510 ERRYYDYTDEQVKTERVKKG
-2520 YFKNRD
+2520 D
-2526 TGEIDWNRGG
+2526 IVEI
-2536 IVKNGWEIG
+2536 VAFE
-2545 VQDITIAAM
+2545 
-2554 EEGYDGVIF
+2554 
-2563 RNIDDAGSE
+2563 
-2572 ELVGTTH
+2572 
-2579 TTLAIFSPTQIK
+2579 PTQIK

-2706 SEEEQ
+2706 SAEEK

-2761 QLPTDIG
+2761 QMPENIG
-2768 GIYKYNENTI
+2768 GIYKDSENTI

-2819 DRAHSEYMARVW
+2819 DRVHSEYMARVW
-2831 ADELEEKAKEMG
+2831 ADELKEKAKEIG

-2895 RANERVSINSYNEY
+2895 RADERVSINSHNEY
-2909 MKLMGEVEARNVQ
+2909 MKLAGEVEARNVQ
-2922 SRLGMSAEERKRS
+2922 SRLGMSADERRRS

-2967 AANSKSDTLY
+2967 A
-2977 RSDDT
+2977 
-2982 MYRIRKDAPPIKT
+2982 
-2995 GIGYKVF
+2995 
-3002 VLKNGELYPPMVAN
+3002 
-3016 PNGEA
+3016 
-3021 TPVGVWLD
+3021 
-3029 ADAAP
+3029 
-3034 IAGQSKTGRSQV
+3034 
-3046 KAGGKGTQGGSG
+3046 
-3058 KLAYR
+3058 
-3063 PGWHLGKIPYA
+3063 
-3074 LQFNRNDENGERTL
+3074 EN
-3088 FPANFVWAEV
+3088 
-3098 EYANDVDYQD
+3098 
-3108 EAMSYGYNQNGKFQ
+3108 
-3122 HSYAGLPRVPINGA
+3122 
-3136 YTYRTNPNPETDPWI
+3136 
-3151 ITGAMRVKRLLTPTE
+3151 
-3166 VDEIVKAAGRE
+3166 
-3177 PQRRQEGAITDEQI
+3177 
-3191 VVLNAEIENDFRDGV
+3191 
-3206 GSSTND
+3206 
-3212 ELAQS
+3212 
-3217 ERKRMAERVN
+3217 
-3227 ELAEKLKLDNV
+3227 
-3238 EVVTDA
+3238 
-3244 STLEGNKK
+3244 
-3252 RAKGFYSKSTGK
+3252 
-3264 ITIVIPNHSSVFDV
+3264 
-3278 EQTLLHEAVA
+3278 
-3288 HYGLRQ
+3288 
-3294 LFGEHFDTFLDN
+3294 
-3306 VFNNADKGIRK
+3306 
-3317 SIIAIASKNGFDLRT
+3317 
-3332 ATEEYLATLAE
+3332 
-3343 NTEFEAAQRAGWW
+3343 
-3356 QKIKDLFLNML
+3356 
-3367 HRIGFEDFGR
+3367 
-3377 VTLTDNELRY
+3377 
-3387 ILWRSYENL
+3387 
-3396 ANGNNNILGDATDEA
+3396 
-3411 KQKELGVGNYAA
+3411 
-3423 TNKNSTT
+3423 
-3430 TNENDIRYRRASNRS
+3430 RRASNRS

-3688 VVSDKTKDKTA
+3688 VLSDKTKDKTA

-3774 LTNHESKKPPMF
+3774 LTNPESKKPPMF

-3820 DIYYLMEDVRRT
+3820 DIDYLMEEVRRT

-3910 FDFIGNQIQAILNY
+3910 FDFIGNQIQAILNH

-3954 ENSSEGNLY
+3954 ENSSEGGLY

-4165 QYAIKNFYNVFNNLS
+4165 QYAIKNFYNAFNNLS

-4291 ERSAQIANNAT
+4291 EMSAQIANNAT

-4424 LVPVASDALRG
+4424 LVPIASDALRG
-4435 AFSYNPLTNKPE
+4435 AFSYNPLTNKTE

-4461 AVYALA
+4461 AFYALA

-4516 ILNGVDIDDRAAMSN
+4516 IINGVDIDDRAAMSN

-4629 VKAKNR
+4629 VKADNR
-4635 EGLRYK
+4635 FGIRYK
-4641 ALKDNNANPRMLDK
+4641 ALKDNPNANPRMLDK

>member
-73 IFDEKIKPFD
+73 IFQEKIKPFD
-83 KGYNVSNTPDT
+83 KGYNVSDTPDT

-130 EITTPKPKQTQQYK
+130 EITTPKPKPTQQYK

-158 LGNPMPTNLPKKG
+158 LGNPMPIDFDKRKG
-171 TGWSGVGQQQIDD
+171 KSYSGVGEQQIDEI
-184 VFNLIKNDE
+184 FNRLDTP
-193 EKFNMFQTYLSEAY
+193 EKFDMFMQSVSEAY
-207 NQLKSANLNDKE
+207 DQLKSANLNDKE
-219 NIIYVPFSY
+219 NIIFLPYSY
-228 DHENGNMQ
+228 DHENGNMN
-236 GITLRFG
+236 GIRLTFG
-243 LGQKEWAEKQLKIL
+243 GRQKEWAEKQLKIL
-257 ETSINDKQNEEW
+257 ETAINDKQNEEW

-346 SQVGIALSQ
+346 SQVGIAISQ

-380 IISKYKEKPK
+380 IISKYKKNPK

-415 KTSTGYETT
+415 KTSTGYETV

-559 NPVIKTMQKHMNVG
+559 NPVIKSMQKHMNVG
-573 GLLEETGEEYAGAFV
+573 GLFEETGEEYAGAFV

-635 REIKKMNTRFNVAEN
+635 REIKKMNTRFNVAED

-666 RYSDALKSLYIN
+666 RYSDALNSLYIN
-678 LNNAKNEEDKTEI
+678 LNNAKNEEDKAEI

-727 SFYVTNKAMY
+727 SFYVTNKAMS

-743 EEDRTKLSDN
+743 EEDRTKLVDN

-774 AAKNITDQ
+774 AANNITDQ

-833 FVLHL
+833 SVLHL
-838 NNLLSFSNKE
+838 NNLLSSFSNKE

-876 RYYTDNEDLINSN
+876 RYYTDNKDLIKSN
-889 TPYEQIDRDKI
+889 IPYERIDRDKI

-912 IDNITNAVED
+912 IDNITYAVED

-929 PAAEQT
+929 PATEQT

-949 EQPQEQP
+949 EPAQEQP

-962 EQPQEQPQE
+962 EQPQEQTTQETAQEQPIQEQTTEEQETTEQEPIQPAQEQIE
-971 PAQEQP
+971 PAQEQIEPAQEQIEP

-1030 GKEIAVRF
+1030 GKEISVRF

-1432 LNIDYNGQQRNNV
+1432 LNIDYNGQQRSNV

-1478 SAGSIEAESRIA
+1478 SAGGIEAENRIA
-1490 QNEQANTESQGKKPN
+1490 QNK
-1505 EVKLMNAVEKLHNK
+1505 
-1519 AVAIPGYTVFEYRPE
+1519 
-1534 YYTDGSG
+1534 
-1541 ALVFGNKI
+1541 
-1549 SASVMPI
+1549 
-1556 DDIKTE
+1556 
-1562 TIADEI
+1562 
-1568 KFSVLSPDKRKQYK
+1568 
-1582 AASKIRMTSDYAE
+1582 
-1595 YLMKFEGYSRADANM
+1595 
-1610 IAMRA
+1610 
-1615 GKELQ
+1615 
-1620 FIIKDAKNRLVYD
+1620 
-1633 MFLRDVFIP
+1633 
-1642 LFEEV
+1642 
-1647 LGKEE
+1647 
-1652 LMNNPIVKNYYDGV
+1652 
-1666 FDEVKQHKADAE
+1666 
-1678 MHRQFAM
+1678 
-1685 TAETAQEPAQEQTT
+1685 
-1699 QETAQEQP
+1699 
-1707 IQEQT
+1707 
-1712 TEEQET
+1712 
-1718 TEQEPI
+1718 
-1724 QPTQQEQTA
+1724 
-1733 QEEDNSTAQNEQ
+1733 Q

-1833 NKNKELWEKVKRLY
+1833 NKNKELWEKVKRQY

-1920 REAGIDVIT
+1920 REAGIEVIT
-1929 DVEEAQRLLDE
+1929 DVEEAQRVLDE
-1940 ANGNE
+1940 ANG
-1945 IRQQKTTLDAV
+1945 
-1956 IEARDNEYLEAVR
+1956 
-1969 NGDLDKAQQMVK
+1969 
-1981 EAAKSKGYNSNSD
+1981 KG
-1994 YQGTSAFNGKAPY
+1994 
-2007 GNGYF
+2007 
-2012 LSKEERKEAWE
+2012 
-2023 NEEFDGESSLGDY
+2023 
-2036 IDNGIDGGNIE
+2036 
-2047 YFTSNQNFN
+2047 
-2056 HTDDMRREA
+2056 
-2065 IENLR
+2065 
-2070 NVINGRKRTIT
+2070 
-2081 MYRSVPSDVKE
+2081 
-2092 DSFRNGDWV
+2092 
-2101 TPSLSYA
+2101 
-2108 IENAR
+2108 
-2113 IHGWGDNFRIIKQE
+2113 
-2127 VSIDDVWFDGNDIAE
+2127 VS
-2142 WGYGREEDFIKDTDF
+2142 
-2157 AYKNTK
+2157 
-2163 NNRKLLDAVTYD
+2163 
-2175 DNGNVI
+2175 
-2181 PLSERFNESKSDI
+2181 
-2194 RFFRTADGNAYGF
+2194 FFRTADGNAYGF

-2222 DTPIHEYAHIWASA
+2222 DTPIHEYAHLWASA
-2236 MQKLNPNEWANI
+2236 MQKLNPNEWENI

-2316 RVKEALK
+2316 RVREALK

-2362 ENDIRFEE
+2362 
-2370 NSEEADIVAR
+2370 
-2380 AKADG
+2380 
-2385 TYMKAPN
+2385 
-2392 GKKSNLS
+2392 
-2399 PRQWVQVR
+2399 
-2407 TKAFK
+2407 
-2412 DWFGDWENDPDNS
+2412 
-2425 SKVIDENGEPMVVY
+2425 
-2439 HGFIGRDFNIF
+2439 
-2450 DKDVA
+2450 
-2455 FDNSRSAKPV
+2455 
-2465 YGSFF
+2465 
-2470 FSDTRKQAEAY
+2470 
-2481 GSFFRKG
+2481 
-2488 ERVFNGI
+2488 
-2495 KATFLNIKNPFIINS
+2495 
-2510 ENTPYHSVRG
+2510 
-2520 YFKNRD
+2520 
-2526 TGEIDWNRGG
+2526 
-2536 IVKNGWEIG
+2536 
-2545 VQDITIAAM
+2545 
-2554 EEGYDGVIF
+2554 
-2563 RNIDDAGSE
+2563 
-2572 ELVGTTH
+2572 
-2579 TTLAIFSPTQIK
+2579 
-2591 SATDNVGT
+2591 
-2599 FDQNN
+2599 
-2604 PDIRYQFVGE
+2604 
-2614 KGAAAMDKA
+2614 
-2623 EEATIRLDNL
+2623 
-2633 AVARDMEKA
+2633 
-2642 GKDAKDIKLATGWER
+2642 
-2657 GAEGKW
+2657 
-2663 RYEILDLKYFGKG
+2663 
-2676 DAGYKKARGKQSW
+2676 
-2689 SKELDS
+2689 
-2695 LSDRIF
+2695 
-2701 NGEEL
+2701 
-2706 SEEEQ
+2706 
-2711 KRFEELAKEEEN
+2711 
-2723 FKTDY
+2723 
-2728 LNREK
+2728 
-2733 PYLSD
+2733 
-2738 WVENDELF
+2738 
-2746 KAYPDLKRVQIVFTD
+2746 
-2761 QLPTDIG
+2761 
-2768 GIYKYNENTI
+2768 
-2778 IVNTNYV
+2778 
-2785 DNISSVL
+2785 
-2792 AHEVQHAIQYI
+2792 
-2803 EGFAKGGSE
+2803 
-2812 ESVQDLF
+2812 
-2819 DRAHSEYMARVW
+2819 
-2831 ADELEEKAKEMG
+2831 
-2843 EYYNQTA
+2843 
-2850 VYDALVNDYKGFE
+2850 
-2863 DYMPNKEERI
+2863 
-2873 KGFNYFVRGYADR
+2873 
-2886 SLDNLIEKF
+2886 
-2895 RANERVSINSYNEY
+2895 
-2909 MKLMGEVEARNVQ
+2909 
-2922 SRLGMSAEERKRS
+2922 
-2935 LAIETED
+2935 
-2942 VERKD
+2942 
-2947 QIFLEDGLGVS
+2947 
-2958 ASEVDKKTN
+2958 
-2967 AANSKSDTLY
+2967 
-2977 RSDDT
+2977 
-2982 MYRIRKDAPPIKT
+2982 
-2995 GIGYKVF
+2995 
-3002 VLKNGELYPPMVAN
+3002 
-3016 PNGEA
+3016 
-3021 TPVGVWLD
+3021 
-3029 ADAAP
+3029 
-3034 IAGQSKTGRSQV
+3034 
-3046 KAGGKGTQGGSG
+3046 
-3058 KLAYR
+3058 
-3063 PGWHLGKIPYA
+3063 
-3074 LQFNRNDENGERTL
+3074 
-3088 FPANFVWAEV
+3088 
-3098 EYANDVDYQD
+3098 
-3108 EAMSYGYNQNGKFQ
+3108 
-3122 HSYAGLPRVPINGA
+3122 
-3136 YTYRTNPNPETDPWI
+3136 
-3151 ITGAMRVKRLLTPTE
+3151 
-3166 VDEIVKAAGRE
+3166 
-3177 PQRRQEGAITDEQI
+3177 
-3191 VVLNAEIENDFRDGV
+3191 
-3206 GSSTND
+3206 
-3212 ELAQS
+3212 
-3217 ERKRMAERVN
+3217 
-3227 ELAEKLKLDNV
+3227 
-3238 EVVTDA
+3238 
-3244 STLEGNKK
+3244 
-3252 RAKGFYSKSTGK
+3252 
-3264 ITIVIPNHSSVFDV
+3264 
-3278 EQTLLHEAVA
+3278 
-3288 HYGLRQ
+3288 
-3294 LFGEHFDTFLDN
+3294 
-3306 VFNNADKGIRK
+3306 
-3317 SIIAIASKNGFDLRT
+3317 
-3332 ATEEYLATLAE
+3332 
-3343 NTEFEAAQRAGWW
+3343 
-3356 QKIKDLFLNML
+3356 
-3367 HRIGFEDFGR
+3367 
-3377 VTLTDNELRY
+3377 
-3387 ILWRSYENL
+3387 
-3396 ANGNNNILGDATDEA
+3396 
-3411 KQKELGVGNYAA
+3411 
-3423 TNKNSTT
+3423 
-3430 TNENDIRYRRASNRS
+3430 ENDIRYRRASNRS

-3598 DTNKLELLKQYTVQD
+3598 DTNKLELLKQYTVQY

-3820 DIYYLMEDVRRT
+3820 DIDYLMEEVRRT

-3954 ENSSEGNLY
+3954 ENSSEGGLY

-4223 IEDQIGALSKENKT
+4223 VEDQIGVLSKENKT
-4237 LQDIEKALSS
+4237 LQDIERALSG

-4435 AFSYNPLTNKPE
+4435 AFSYNPLTNKTE

-4516 ILNGVDIDDRAAMSN
+4516 IINGVDIDDRAAMSN

-4571 AVNDKRINKGHI
+4571 AVNDKSINKGHI

-4588 LFAQKSFGKDYYLVN
+4588 LFAQKYFGKDYYLVN

-4629 VKAKNR
+4629 VKADNR
-4635 EGLRYK
+4635 FGIRYK

-4698 DSSIMKKAL
+4698 DSPIMKKAL

-4727 RYKKHNNENIDTD
+4727 RYKKYNNENIDTD

>member
-1 MADIKSLI
+1 M
-9 DKFNIFRTK
+9 
-18 DSILNDVAKDN
+18 
-29 GQITIDIKQPFSDDI
+29 
-44 DSNNSL
+44 
-50 KTKLETNIK
+50 
-59 DKLFNTEINNVGSN
+59 
-73 IFDEKIKPFD
+73 
-83 KGYNVSNTPDT
+83 
-94 DTKTPIDTTPIKPDT
+94 
-109 PTIEKNTADATNIQQ
+109 
-124 EKIQQP
+124 
-130 EITTPKPKQTQQYK
+130 
-144 TITEQQKPKLTTDS
+144 
-158 LGNPMPTNLPKKG
+158 
-171 TGWSGVGQQQIDD
+171 
-184 VFNLIKNDE
+184 
-193 EKFNMFQTYLSEAY
+193 
-207 NQLKSANLNDKE
+207 
-219 NIIYVPFSY
+219 
-228 DHENGNMQ
+228 
-236 GITLRFG
+236 
-243 LGQKEWAEKQLKIL
+243 
-257 ETSINDKQNEEW
+257 
-269 LSNLELPQPEKTMDK
+269 
-284 MRSNPWFKLF
+284 
-294 SFMQP
+294 
-299 PTEGM
+299 
-304 DPESKRILESGQK
+304 
-317 ENRLN
+317 
-322 AIKWGLI
+322 
-329 ENIKEC
+329 
-335 KDILDKYYKDK
+335 
-346 SQVGIALSQ
+346 
-355 KNIAET
+355 
-361 INNVIFP
+361 
-368 QIDLVKQSEIAS
+368 
-380 IISKYKEKPK
+380 
-390 SLTPIE
+390 
-396 NEIVKYYSDYVNA
+396 
-409 LSVVAN
+409 
-415 KTSTGYETT
+415 
-424 KAIETSLPFMA
+424 
-435 DFLRFNLVGSATR
+435 
-448 GGTRAAMKIGGKGLA
+448 
-463 RQIAKDTPKTIGA
+463 
-476 RAFKLGEDI
+476 
-485 LTAAG
+485 
-490 HTSVSPLT
+490 
-498 FTNMLEDY
+498 
-506 SQTMET
+506 
-512 NGQYTKN
+512 
-519 DLRRGVIEAF
+519 
-529 TENFSERMF
+529 
-538 GALKGILPKSN
+538 
-549 NAFVNSLFGN
+549 
-559 NPVIKTMQKHMNVG
+559 
-573 GLLEETGEEYAGAFV
+573 
-588 NTMFGFA
+588 
-595 LGDEKL
+595 
-601 ASSFKEQLNN
+601 
-611 SVPTILSIG
+611 
-620 ITVGLPQAIGMGIDF
+620 
-635 REIKKMNTRFNVAEN
+635 
-650 NLKQYF
+650 
-656 NKENSYLDIN
+656 
-666 RYSDALKSLYIN
+666 
-678 LNNAKNEEDKTEI
+678 
-691 KGKIAELNKT
+691 
-701 AANLAMEKG
+701 
-710 DSNGFNLISE
+710 
-720 YSIAAQN
+720 
-727 SFYVTNKAMY
+727 
-737 ELKNMS
+737 
-743 EEDRTKLSDN
+743 
-753 AINKLK
+753 
-759 NDFTNNLNWSLISRA
+759 
-774 AAKNITDQ
+774 
-782 NGKQHPTCFL
+782 
-792 YTDNGVTYVLNGQK
+792 
-806 DNMFYFV
+806 
-813 DVNGNTI
+813 
-820 SKSADELR
+820 
-828 NNENL
+828 
-833 FVLHL
+833 
-838 NNLLSFSNKE
+838 
-848 LEDINSKFIDIA
+848 
-860 QYNAGYR
+860 
-867 YKVNDNGEI
+867 
-876 RYYTDNEDLINSN
+876 
-889 TPYEQIDRDKI
+889 
-900 ESNLVGSYDLVR
+900 
-912 IDNITNAVED
+912 
-922 MANAFAE
+922 
-929 PAAEQT
+929 
-935 STEQTSTEQQKPAQ
+935 
-949 EQPQEQP
+949 
-956 SEEPIQ
+956 
-962 EQPQEQPQE
+962 
-971 PAQEQP
+971 
-977 IQEQQPA
+977 
-984 QEEDDSTALN
+984 
-994 GVPDIVD
+994 
-1001 DTPQDARTR
+1001 
-1010 GFRRVNGY
+1010 
-1018 KIDRQKPLQAVN
+1018 QAVN

-1468 RTKDGERTAD
+1468 RTKDGERTTD
-1478 SAGSIEAESRIA
+1478 SAGSIEAESRVA
-1490 QNEQANTESQGKKPN
+1490 QNEQANTK
-1505 EVKLMNAVEKLHNK
+1505 
-1519 AVAIPGYTVFEYRPE
+1519 
-1534 YYTDGSG
+1534 
-1541 ALVFGNKI
+1541 
-1549 SASVMPI
+1549 
-1556 DDIKTE
+1556 
-1562 TIADEI
+1562 
-1568 KFSVLSPDKRKQYK
+1568 
-1582 AASKIRMTSDYAE
+1582 
-1595 YLMKFEGYSRADANM
+1595 
-1610 IAMRA
+1610 
-1615 GKELQ
+1615 
-1620 FIIKDAKNRLVYD
+1620 
-1633 MFLRDVFIP
+1633 
-1642 LFEEV
+1642 
-1647 LGKEE
+1647 
-1652 LMNNPIVKNYYDGV
+1652 
-1666 FDEVKQHKADAE
+1666 
-1678 MHRQFAM
+1678 
-1685 TAETAQEPAQEQTT
+1685 
-1699 QETAQEQP
+1699 
-1707 IQEQT
+1707 
-1712 TEEQET
+1712 
-1718 TEQEPI
+1718 
-1724 QPTQQEQTA
+1724 
-1733 QEEDNSTAQNEQ
+1733 
-1745 ANTESQGKKP
+1745 SQGKKP

-1798 SKEQKSGKKRAG
+1798 SKEQKSSKKRAG

-1887 LFHKKELRLHKSSG
+1887 LFNKKELRLHKGSG

-1929 DVEEAQRLLDE
+1929 DVEEAQRVLDE
-1940 ANGNE
+1940 ANGND
-1945 IRQQKTTLDAV
+1945 IRQQKTTIDAV

-2213 YIDQRIATA
+2213 YIDPRIATA
-2222 DTPIHEYAHIWASA
+2222 DTPIHEYAHLWASA

-2302 GNVVEKVKA
+2302 GNVVKKVKA

-2316 RVKEALK
+2316 RVREALK

-2329 AEWFGIHFTT
+2329 ADWFGIHFTT

-2370 NSEEADIVAR
+2370 NSEEADIVAS

-2425 SKVIDENGEPMVVY
+2425 SKVVDENGEPMVVY
-2439 HGFIGRDFNIF
+2439 HGTTNDETEQKWNEKLKSYDTAHKQFTIFRRNTGGERNYGMFFNS
-2450 DKDVA
+2450 DMDNA
-2455 FDNSRSAKPV
+2455 F
-2465 YGSFF
+2465 
-2470 FSDTRKQAEAY
+2470 AY
-2481 GSFFRKG
+2481 GYYTYS
-2488 ERVFNGI
+2488 VY
-2495 KATFLNIKNPFIINS
+2495 LNIKNPL
-2510 ENTPYHSVRG
+2510 
-2520 YFKNRD
+2520 
-2526 TGEIDWNRGG
+2526 EIDCNNSSYDKIRYNGE
-2536 IVKNGWEIG
+2536 VKDTYEWAKWAEKN
-2545 VQDITIAAM
+2545 
-2554 EEGYDGVIF
+2554 GYDGVIF
-2563 RNIDDAGSE
+2563 RNIRDGVDFNSMNE
-2572 ELVGTTH
+2572 
-2579 TTLAIFSPTQIK
+2579 PTNDYVTFASNQIK

-2599 FDQNN
+2599 FDKNN
-2604 PDIRYQFVGE
+2604 P
-2614 KGAAAMDKA
+2614 
-2623 EEATIRLDNL
+2623 
-2633 AVARDMEKA
+2633 
-2642 GKDAKDIKLATGWER
+2642 
-2657 GAEGKW
+2657 
-2663 RYEILDLKYFGKG
+2663 
-2676 DAGYKKARGKQSW
+2676 
-2689 SKELDS
+2689 
-2695 LSDRIF
+2695 
-2701 NGEEL
+2701 
-2706 SEEEQ
+2706 
-2711 KRFEELAKEEEN
+2711 
-2723 FKTDY
+2723 
-2728 LNREK
+2728 
-2733 PYLSD
+2733 
-2738 WVENDELF
+2738 
-2746 KAYPDLKRVQIVFTD
+2746 
-2761 QLPTDIG
+2761 
-2768 GIYKYNENTI
+2768 
-2778 IVNTNYV
+2778 
-2785 DNISSVL
+2785 
-2792 AHEVQHAIQYI
+2792 
-2803 EGFAKGGSE
+2803 
-2812 ESVQDLF
+2812 
-2819 DRAHSEYMARVW
+2819 
-2831 ADELEEKAKEMG
+2831 
-2843 EYYNQTA
+2843 
-2850 VYDALVNDYKGFE
+2850 
-2863 DYMPNKEERI
+2863 
-2873 KGFNYFVRGYADR
+2873 
-2886 SLDNLIEKF
+2886 
-2895 RANERVSINSYNEY
+2895 
-2909 MKLMGEVEARNVQ
+2909 
-2922 SRLGMSAEERKRS
+2922 
-2935 LAIETED
+2935 
-2942 VERKD
+2942 
-2947 QIFLEDGLGVS
+2947 
-2958 ASEVDKKTN
+2958 
-2967 AANSKSDTLY
+2967 
-2977 RSDDT
+2977 
-2982 MYRIRKDAPPIKT
+2982 
-2995 GIGYKVF
+2995 
-3002 VLKNGELYPPMVAN
+3002 
-3016 PNGEA
+3016 
-3021 TPVGVWLD
+3021 
-3029 ADAAP
+3029 
-3034 IAGQSKTGRSQV
+3034 
-3046 KAGGKGTQGGSG
+3046 
-3058 KLAYR
+3058 
-3063 PGWHLGKIPYA
+3063 
-3074 LQFNRNDENGERTL
+3074 
-3088 FPANFVWAEV
+3088 
-3098 EYANDVDYQD
+3098 
-3108 EAMSYGYNQNGKFQ
+3108 
-3122 HSYAGLPRVPINGA
+3122 
-3136 YTYRTNPNPETDPWI
+3136 
-3151 ITGAMRVKRLLTPTE
+3151 
-3166 VDEIVKAAGRE
+3166 
-3177 PQRRQEGAITDEQI
+3177 
-3191 VVLNAEIENDFRDGV
+3191 
-3206 GSSTND
+3206 
-3212 ELAQS
+3212 
-3217 ERKRMAERVN
+3217 
-3227 ELAEKLKLDNV
+3227 
-3238 EVVTDA
+3238 
-3244 STLEGNKK
+3244 
-3252 RAKGFYSKSTGK
+3252 
-3264 ITIVIPNHSSVFDV
+3264 
-3278 EQTLLHEAVA
+3278 
-3288 HYGLRQ
+3288 
-3294 LFGEHFDTFLDN
+3294 
-3306 VFNNADKGIRK
+3306 
-3317 SIIAIASKNGFDLRT
+3317 
-3332 ATEEYLATLAE
+3332 
-3343 NTEFEAAQRAGWW
+3343 
-3356 QKIKDLFLNML
+3356 
-3367 HRIGFEDFGR
+3367 
-3377 VTLTDNELRY
+3377 
-3387 ILWRSYENL
+3387 
-3396 ANGNNNILGDATDEA
+3396 
-3411 KQKELGVGNYAA
+3411 
-3423 TNKNSTT
+3423 
-3430 TNENDIRYRRASNRS
+3430 DIRYRRASNRS

-3736 GKDFGN
+3736 GKNFGN

-4237 LQDIEKALSS
+4237 LQDIERALSG

-4435 AFSYNPLTNKPE
+4435 AFSYNPLTNKTE

-4461 AVYALA
+4461 AFYALA

-4629 VKAKNR
+4629 VKAKNM

-4641 ALKDNNANPRMLDK
+4641 ALKDNPNARPRMLDK

-4683 DFTEDEYKFMLKSFL
+4683 DYTEDEYKFMLKSFL

-4727 RYKKHNNENIDTD
+4727 RYKKYNNENIDTD
-4740 KENMKDAAKN
+4740 KENMKDAVKKFKN
-4750 FKKMLYDKSIT
+4750 LLYDKSIT

>member
-130 EITTPKPKQTQQYK
+130 KITTPKPKQTQQYK
-144 TITEQQKPKLTTDS
+144 TITEQQNTKLTNDS
-158 LGNPMPTNLPKKG
+158 LGNPMPIDFDERKG
-171 TGWSGVGQQQIDD
+171 TSYSGVGEQQIDEI
-184 VFNLIKNDE
+184 FNRLDTP
-193 EKFNMFQTYLSEAY
+193 EKFDMFMQSVSEAY
-207 NQLKSANLNDKE
+207 DQLKSANLNDNE
-219 NIIYVPFSY
+219 NIIFLPYSY
-228 DHENGNMQ
+228 DHENGNMN
-236 GITLRFG
+236 GIRLTFG
-243 LGQKEWAEKQLKIL
+243 GRQKEWAEKQLKIL
-257 ETSINDKQNEEW
+257 ETAINDKQNEEW

-355 KNIAET
+355 KNISET

-380 IISKYKEKPK
+380 IISKYKKNPK

-448 GGTRAAMKIGGKGLA
+448 GGTRAAMKVGGKGLA
-463 RQIAKDTPKTIGA
+463 RQIAKDAPKTIGA

-498 FTNMLEDY
+498 FTNMLENY

-559 NPVIKTMQKHMNVG
+559 NPVIKSMQKHMNVG
-573 GLLEETGEEYAGAFV
+573 GLLEEAVEEYAGAFV

-710 DSNGFNLISE
+710 DSNGFILISE

-727 SFYVTNKAMY
+727 SFYVTNKAMS

-743 EEDRTKLSDN
+743 EEDRTKLVDN

-876 RYYTDNEDLINSN
+876 RYYTDNEDLIKSN
-889 TPYEQIDRDKI
+889 TPYERIDRDKI

-929 PAAEQT
+929 PDAEQT
-935 STEQTSTEQQKPAQ
+935 SSEQEPAQ
-949 EQPQEQP
+949 EPAQEQP

-962 EQPQEQPQE
+962 EQPQEQTTQEPAQEQPIQEQPSEEPIQEQPQEQTTQE

-1468 RTKDGERTAD
+1468 RTKDGERTTD
-1478 SAGSIEAESRIA
+1478 SAGSIEAESRVA
-1490 QNEQANTESQGKKPN
+1490 QNEQENTK
-1505 EVKLMNAVEKLHNK
+1505 
-1519 AVAIPGYTVFEYRPE
+1519 
-1534 YYTDGSG
+1534 
-1541 ALVFGNKI
+1541 
-1549 SASVMPI
+1549 
-1556 DDIKTE
+1556 
-1562 TIADEI
+1562 
-1568 KFSVLSPDKRKQYK
+1568 
-1582 AASKIRMTSDYAE
+1582 
-1595 YLMKFEGYSRADANM
+1595 
-1610 IAMRA
+1610 
-1615 GKELQ
+1615 
-1620 FIIKDAKNRLVYD
+1620 
-1633 MFLRDVFIP
+1633 
-1642 LFEEV
+1642 
-1647 LGKEE
+1647 
-1652 LMNNPIVKNYYDGV
+1652 
-1666 FDEVKQHKADAE
+1666 
-1678 MHRQFAM
+1678 
-1685 TAETAQEPAQEQTT
+1685 
-1699 QETAQEQP
+1699 
-1707 IQEQT
+1707 
-1712 TEEQET
+1712 
-1718 TEQEPI
+1718 
-1724 QPTQQEQTA
+1724 
-1733 QEEDNSTAQNEQ
+1733 
-1745 ANTESQGKKP
+1745 SQGKKP

-1798 SKEQKSGKKRAG
+1798 SKEQKSGKRRAG

-1833 NKNKELWEKVKRLY
+1833 NKNKELWEKVKRRY

-1913 DAIIDKL
+1913 DALIDKL
-1920 REAGIDVIT
+1920 REAGIEVIT
-1929 DVEEAQRLLDE
+1929 DVEEAQRVLDE
-1940 ANGNE
+1940 ANSKE

-2213 YIDQRIATA
+2213 YIDPRIATA
-2222 DTPIHEYAHIWASA
+2222 DTPIHEYAHLWASA
-2236 MQKLNPNEWANI
+2236 MQKLNPNEWENI

-2316 RVKEALK
+2316 RVREALK

-2362 ENDIRFEE
+2362 ENDIRYSKYFGGNSGYVGYSMSKRAAQAREDGRYPKTDFKKNYGITDKSFNALVNFGYID
-2370 NSEEADIVAR
+2370 NSEWHHTS
-2380 AKADG
+2380 K
-2385 TYMKAPN
+2385 
-2392 GKKSNLS
+2392 
-2399 PRQWVQVR
+2399 
-2407 TKAFK
+2407 
-2412 DWFGDWENDPDNS
+2412 FGNKTTFYEWENEEAYDAYKRN
-2425 SKVIDENGEPMVVY
+2425 KKEIDALTKEY
-2439 HGFIGRDFNIF
+2439 DKLS
-2450 DKDVA
+2450 KDVETEQWEMLA
-2455 FDNSRSAKPV
+2455 
-2465 YGSFF
+2465 
-2470 FSDTRKQAEAY
+2470 
-2481 GSFFRKG
+2481 
-2488 ERVFNGI
+2488 
-2495 KATFLNIKNPFIINS
+2495 
-2510 ENTPYHSVRG
+2510 ENTPIKG
-2520 YFKNRD
+2520 YELNANRD
-2526 TGEIDWNRGG
+2526 WNVRNSIDNIFREKAYKQLQDEGKDPTNKEDFNARVEELKNTEEGKKYEELLNRREELKKSKQEREKKAES
-2536 IVKNGWEIG
+2536 IKANIEKLMDTN
-2545 VQDITIAAM
+2545 DIT
-2554 EEGYDGVIF
+2554 D
-2563 RNIDDAGSE
+2563 
-2572 ELVGTTH
+2572 
-2579 TTLAIFSPTQIK
+2579 
-2591 SATDNVGT
+2591 
-2599 FDQNN
+2599 
-2604 PDIRYQFVGE
+2604 
-2614 KGAAAMDKA
+2614 
-2623 EEATIRLDNL
+2623 
-2633 AVARDMEKA
+2633 
-2642 GKDAKDIKLATGWER
+2642 
-2657 GAEGKW
+2657 
-2663 RYEILDLKYFGKG
+2663 
-2676 DAGYKKARGKQSW
+2676 
-2689 SKELDS
+2689 
-2695 LSDRIF
+2695 
-2701 NGEEL
+2701 
-2706 SEEEQ
+2706 
-2711 KRFEELAKEEEN
+2711 
-2723 FKTDY
+2723 
-2728 LNREK
+2728 
-2733 PYLSD
+2733 
-2738 WVENDELF
+2738 
-2746 KAYPDLKRVQIVFTD
+2746 
-2761 QLPTDIG
+2761 
-2768 GIYKYNENTI
+2768 
-2778 IVNTNYV
+2778 
-2785 DNISSVL
+2785 
-2792 AHEVQHAIQYI
+2792 
-2803 EGFAKGGSE
+2803 
-2812 ESVQDLF
+2812 
-2819 DRAHSEYMARVW
+2819 
-2831 ADELEEKAKEMG
+2831 
-2843 EYYNQTA
+2843 
-2850 VYDALVNDYKGFE
+2850 
-2863 DYMPNKEERI
+2863 
-2873 KGFNYFVRGYADR
+2873 
-2886 SLDNLIEKF
+2886 
-2895 RANERVSINSYNEY
+2895 
-2909 MKLMGEVEARNVQ
+2909 
-2922 SRLGMSAEERKRS
+2922 
-2935 LAIETED
+2935 
-2942 VERKD
+2942 
-2947 QIFLEDGLGVS
+2947 
-2958 ASEVDKKTN
+2958 
-2967 AANSKSDTLY
+2967 DTLY

-3074 LQFNRNDENGERTL
+3074 LQFNRNDKNGERTL

-3264 ITIVIPNHSSVFDV
+3264 ITIVIPNHSSVLDV

-3820 DIYYLMEDVRRT
+3820 DIYYLMEEVRRT

-4400 LVIVMAGK
+4400 LVIVMTGK

-4629 VKAKNR
+4629 VKADNR
-4635 EGLRYK
+4635 FGIRYK

>member
-59 DKLFNTEINNVGSN
+59 DKLFNTEINNIGSN

-124 EKIQQP
+124 EKTQQP
-130 EITTPKPKQTQQYK
+130 AITTPKPKPTQQYK
-144 TITEQQKPKLTTDS
+144 TITEQQNTKLTTDS
-158 LGNPMPTNLPKKG
+158 FGNPMPIDFDTRKG
-171 TGWSGVGQQQIDD
+171 TSYSGVGEQQIDEIYNRLD
-184 VFNLIKNDE
+184 TP
-193 EKFNMFQTYLSEAY
+193 EKFDMFMQSVYDAY
-207 NQLKSANLNDKE
+207 DQLKSTNLNDKE
-219 NIIYVPFSY
+219 NLIFLPYSY
-228 DHENGNMQ
+228 DHENGNMN
-236 GITLRFG
+236 GIRLTFG
-243 LGQKEWAEKQLKIL
+243 GRQKEWAEKQLKVL
-257 ETSINDKQNEEW
+257 ETAINDKQNEEW
-269 LSNLELPQPEKTMDK
+269 LRNLELPQPETTMDK
-284 MRSNPWFKLF
+284 IRSKPWLQLF
-294 SFMQP
+294 SFIQP
-299 PTEGM
+299 PTDGM
-304 DPESKRILESGQK
+304 EPESASKLESGQK

-322 AIKWGLI
+322 AIKWDLI
-329 ENIKEC
+329 NNINEC

-346 SQVGIALSQ
+346 SQVGTALSQ

-380 IISKYKEKPK
+380 IISKYKKNPK

-415 KTSTGYETT
+415 KTSTGYETI

-448 GGTRAAMKIGGKGLA
+448 GGTRAAMKLGGKGLA
-463 RQIAKDTPKTIGA
+463 KQIAKDTPKTIGA

-538 GALKGILPKSN
+538 GALKGIVPKSN

-559 NPVIKTMQKHMNVG
+559 NPVIKSMQKHMNVG
-573 GLLEETGEEYAGAFV
+573 GMFEETAEEYAGAFL

-595 LGDEKL
+595 LGDKKL
-601 ASSFKEQLNN
+601 SSSFKEQLNN
-611 SVPTILSIG
+611 SIPTILSIG

-635 REIKKMNTRFNVAEN
+635 REIRNTNKRFNVAED

-678 LNNAKNEEDKTEI
+678 LNNAKYEEDKAEI

-727 SFYVTNKAMY
+727 SFYVTNKAMS

-806 DNMFYFV
+806 DNMFSFV

-828 NNENL
+828 NNDNL
-833 FVLHL
+833 SVLHL
-838 NNLLSFSNKE
+838 NNLLSSFSNKE

-860 QYNAGYR
+860 QYNAGYM

-889 TPYEQIDRDKI
+889 IPYERIDRDKI
-900 ESNLVGSYDLVR
+900 ESDLVGSYDLVR

-922 MANAFAE
+922 MANAFTE

-935 STEQTSTEQQKPAQ
+935 AEQQPAQETIEQPAQEQPAQ
-949 EQPQEQP
+949 EQPQEQTTQ
-956 SEEPIQ
+956 EPA
-962 EQPQEQPQE
+962 QE

-977 IQEQQPA
+977 IQEQTTEEQETTEQEPIQPT
-984 QEEDDSTALN
+984 QQQIEPTQQEDDSTALN

-1001 DTPQDARTR
+1001 DTPQDARER

-1111 IINARGETIQ
+1111 IINTRGETIQ

-1445 LVGDTTTSQRGEQ
+1445 LVGDTATSQRGEQ

-1468 RTKDGERTAD
+1468 RTEDGERTAD
-1478 SAGSIEAESRIA
+1478 SAGSIEAENRIA
-1490 QNEQANTESQGKKPN
+1490 QNEQANTK
-1505 EVKLMNAVEKLHNK
+1505 
-1519 AVAIPGYTVFEYRPE
+1519 
-1534 YYTDGSG
+1534 
-1541 ALVFGNKI
+1541 
-1549 SASVMPI
+1549 
-1556 DDIKTE
+1556 
-1562 TIADEI
+1562 
-1568 KFSVLSPDKRKQYK
+1568 
-1582 AASKIRMTSDYAE
+1582 
-1595 YLMKFEGYSRADANM
+1595 
-1610 IAMRA
+1610 
-1615 GKELQ
+1615 
-1620 FIIKDAKNRLVYD
+1620 
-1633 MFLRDVFIP
+1633 
-1642 LFEEV
+1642 
-1647 LGKEE
+1647 
-1652 LMNNPIVKNYYDGV
+1652 
-1666 FDEVKQHKADAE
+1666 
-1678 MHRQFAM
+1678 
-1685 TAETAQEPAQEQTT
+1685 
-1699 QETAQEQP
+1699 
-1707 IQEQT
+1707 
-1712 TEEQET
+1712 
-1718 TEQEPI
+1718 
-1724 QPTQQEQTA
+1724 
-1733 QEEDNSTAQNEQ
+1733 
-1745 ANTESQGKKP
+1745 SQGKKP
-1755 NIRRIGRVIGSS
+1755 NIRRLGREIGSS
-1767 LSTDEFISET
+1767 LSTDDFISET
-1777 MSIVIKDVKTFP
+1777 MSIVVKDVKTFP
-1789 KEIRDEDII
+1789 KEIREEDII
-1798 SKEQKSGKKRAG
+1798 SKEQKSGKERAG

-1833 NKNKELWEKVKRLY
+1833 NKNKELWEKVKRQY
-1847 WATIKIPNATN
+1847 WGTIKIPNATN
-1858 YSAGQL
+1858 YNAGQL

-1878 RIVSDAVLE
+1878 RIVSDAVFE
-1887 LFHKKELRLHKSSG
+1887 LFHKKELRLHKGSE

-1913 DAIIDKL
+1913 DALIDKL

-1929 DVEEAQRLLDE
+1929 DVEDAQRVLDK
-1940 ANGNE
+1940 ANGKD
-1945 IRQQKTTLDAV
+1945 IRQQKVYHGSGADFDAFDFSHMGEGTGNKAFGWGGYV
-1956 IEARDNEYLEAVR
+1956 SESEGVGRMYVGE
-1969 NGDLDKAQQMVK
+1969 KAQL
-1981 EAAKSKGYNSNSD
+1981 Y
-1994 YQGTSAFNGKAPY
+1994 
-2007 GNGYF
+2007 
-2012 LSKEERKEAWE
+2012 L
-2023 NEEFDGESSLGDY
+2023 
-2036 IDNGIDGGNIE
+2036 IE
-2047 YFTSNQNFN
+2047 
-2056 HTDDMRREA
+2056 
-2065 IENLR
+2065 I
-2070 NVINGRKRTIT
+2070 
-2081 MYRSVPSDVKE
+2081 P
-2092 DSFRNGDWV
+2092 
-2101 TPSLSYA
+2101 
-2108 IENAR
+2108 
-2113 IHGWGDNFRIIKQE
+2113 
-2127 VSIDDVWFDGNDIAE
+2127 
-2142 WGYGREEDFIKDTDF
+2142 
-2157 AYKNTK
+2157 
-2163 NNRKLLDAVTYD
+2163 D
-2175 DNGNVI
+2175 DNGSNYLHFEKPIGGDMVRKVKDALYQYIVSNDEEETYSDNKSRYALKADIEVI
-2181 PLSERFNESKSDI
+2181 DANAKGGDVYGTVSDFLGGDKQASEFLSSIGFVGISYNTGFRSGETTDNTRNYVIFNENDLKIVDKI
-2194 RFFRTADGNAYGF
+2194 RFFRTADGDAYGF

-2236 MQKLNPNEWANI
+2236 MQKLNPKEWENI

-2292 EEHAKILKGN
+2292 EEHANILKGN

-2316 RVKEALK
+2316 RVREALK

-2329 AEWFGIHFTT
+2329 ADWFGIHFTT

-2347 LSDLLNGVNPTLAGV
+2347 LSDLLNGVNPTLAGI
-2362 ENDIRFEE
+2362 EDDIRFEE

-2392 GKKSNLS
+2392 GKQSNLS

-2425 SKVIDENGEPMVVY
+2425 SKVVDENGEPMVVY
-2439 HGFIGRDFNIF
+2439 HGSGKWFH
-2450 DKDVA
+2450 
-2455 FDNSRSAKPV
+2455 
-2465 YGSFF
+2465 
-2470 FSDTRKQAEAY
+2470 
-2481 GSFFRKG
+2481 
-2488 ERVFNGI
+2488 VFNGKSVI
-2495 KATFLNIKNPFIINS
+2495 HKSNAADNTIYMSDNREMAESYVPGHWFGVSNGEKSKTVKDVILDENSPLHKMYSWGISREGGIYTLFANIKY
-2510 ENTPYHSVRG
+2510 PYVVDFQGNGSLEG
-2520 YFKNRD
+2520 ID
-2526 TGEIDWNRGG
+2526 GMTIDEIVVHAR
-2536 IVKNGWEIG
+2536 K
-2545 VQDITIAAM
+2545 
-2554 EEGYDGVIF
+2554 EGYDGVIAK
-2563 RNIDDAGSE
+2563 NIKD
-2572 ELVGTTH
+2572 VGITDEKDVPLSTDII
-2579 TTLAIFSPTQIK
+2579 AFEPTQIK

-2642 GKDAKDIKLATGWER
+2642 GKDAKDIKFATGWER

-2663 RYEILDLKYFGKG
+2663 RYEILDGKF
-2676 DAGYKKARGKQSW
+2676 DASGELHAERRRLSDEEQ
-2689 SKELDS
+2689 KELDDAFFETMEAFSKGDEVYTKEITEDTDMADIYEAGGMERSKAERISFLEKKKSELSKKPKTLDDYIDNEELFAAYPELRDLVVEVGNRNAALIGNFGAYSPENNIIRLNDIS
-2695 LSDRIF
+2695 LST
-2701 NGEEL
+2701 L
-2706 SEEEQ
+2706 S
-2711 KRFEELAKEEEN
+2711 
-2723 FKTDY
+2723 
-2728 LNREK
+2728 
-2733 PYLSD
+2733 
-2738 WVENDELF
+2738 
-2746 KAYPDLKRVQIVFTD
+2746 
-2761 QLPTDIG
+2761 
-2768 GIYKYNENTI
+2768 
-2778 IVNTNYV
+2778 
-2785 DNISSVL
+2785 
-2792 AHEVQHAIQYI
+2792 HEVQHAIQYI
-2803 EGFAKGGSE
+2803 EGFALGGSKSNVRNTIKKKIKE
-2812 ESVQDLF
+2812 LDNM
-2819 DRAHSEYMARVW
+2819 SEY
-2831 ADELEEKAKEMG
+2831 AKEMLARQV
-2843 EYYNQTA
+2843 EYGTLAFQLGYGYERLMKNGDEWSVNVASDYYWEAMNTLDNDENSKLHN
-2850 VYDALVNDYKGFE
+2850 VYPKGKTPFEIAKEGFNREKAIDELKRLSDYYASLVSE
-2863 DYMPNKEERI
+2863 DDKKNIKASDELSKKI
-2873 KGFNYFVRGYADR
+2873 KGKSDMELY
-2886 SLDNLIEKF
+2886 
-2895 RANERVSINSYNEY
+2895 RAI
-2909 MKLMGEVEARNVQ
+2909 MGEVEARNVQ
-2922 SRLGMSAEERKRS
+2922 SRLGMSAEERRRS

-2977 RSDDT
+2977 RIVDDKSTIERLDAEPKIKAYRAMQVIDGRLYSPMAAKIDGKLSSDNPFDT
-2982 MYRIRKDAPPIKT
+2982 WTEAEETVFDFTPEQISAMEELDNSSKVGEVQIIKGKLRYRKD
-2995 GIGYKVF
+2995 
-3002 VLKNGELYPPMVAN
+3002 
-3016 PNGEA
+3016 
-3021 TPVGVWLD
+3021 
-3029 ADAAP
+3029 
-3034 IAGQSKTGRSQV
+3034 SKTGKGKLQFHLVKGDGTDLWAAYNPYIHNSLMMLNDQFTSAYKRPNIVVVEVEIPESELTSGYRANLAKDAV
-3046 KAGGKGTQGGSG
+3046 GIAEWKAGPVASQLPSDMSRKVILSRWSKVKRIVPYSEVADNVAALFSTAEQKNGKKMRLPIDSFHPELRKELEKRGFEFEYGTYTKEKTDKKGNLIKAWDEKTEEEKKQEYNGA
-3058 KLAYR
+3058 AYIDDAAIKQ
-3063 PGWHLGKIPYA
+3063 L
-3074 LQFNRNDENGERTL
+3074 NDEFG
-3088 FPANFVWAEV
+3088 
-3098 EYANDVDYQD
+3098 
-3108 EAMSYGYNQNGKFQ
+3108 GK
-3122 HSYAGLPRVPINGA
+3122 
-3136 YTYRTNPNPETDPWI
+3136 WI
-3151 ITGAMRVKRLLTPTE
+3151 R
-3166 VDEIVKAAGRE
+3166 RE
-3177 PQRRQEGAITDEQI
+3177 
-3191 VVLNAEIENDFRDGV
+3191 GV
-3206 GSSTND
+3206 STND
-3212 ELAQS
+3212 ELSQS
-3217 ERKRMAERVN
+3217 ERQRMAERIN
-3227 ELAEKLKLDNV
+3227 ELADKLQLDNV
-3238 EVVTDA
+3238 EIVTDA
-3244 STLEGNKK
+3244 STLESNKK
-3252 RAKGFYSKSTGK
+3252 RAKGFYSKSTDK
-3264 ITIVIPNHSSVFDV
+3264 ITIVIPNHSSVFDA

-3306 VFNNADKGIRK
+3306 VFNNADKAIRK
-3317 SIIAIASKNGFDLRT
+3317 RIIAIASKNGFDLRT

-3396 ANGNNNILGDATDEA
+3396 ANGNNSILGDATDDA

-3764 SLYKEKFELY
+3764 SLYKEKFGEY
-3774 LTNHESKKPPMF
+3774 LANPDGKKPQMF

-3795 ITEDEIRQRINEMG
+3795 ITEDEIKQRINEMG

-3820 DIYYLMEDVRRT
+3820 DIDYLMEEVRRT

-3902 DRAGLRNE
+3902 DRAGLRKE

-4042 ERNSIMDKN
+4042 DRNYIMDKN
-4051 IVLLYGERHTDK
+4051 IVLLYGDRHTDK

-4165 QYAIKNFYNVFNNLS
+4165 QYAIKNFYNAFNNLS

-4237 LQDIEKALSS
+4237 LQDIERALSG

-4424 LVPVASDALRG
+4424 LVPIASDALRG
-4435 AFSYNPLTNKPE
+4435 AFSYNPLTNKTE
-4447 FDVGQLFANTDKMT
+4447 FDVGQILANTDKMT

-4467 MLASYINEN
+4467 MLALYINEN

-4629 VKAKNR
+4629 VKADNR
-4635 EGLRYK
+4635 YGIRYK
-4641 ALKDNNANPRMLDK
+4641 ALKDNPNANPRMLDR
-4655 AKQKMNDA
+4655 AKRNMNEA
-4663 FNVFILDIN
+4663 FNLFILDIN
-4672 NFVND
+4672 NLE
-4677 NGDKKI
+4677 KT
-4683 DFTEDEYKFMLKSFL
+4683 DFTEDEQKFMLKSFL
-4698 DSSIMKKAL
+4698 DSPIMKKAL

-4713 LNKHTAKRVERTYK
+4713 LNKNTAKRVERTYK
-4727 RYKKHNNENIDTD
+4727 RYKKYNNENIDTD
-4740 KENMKDAAKN
+4740 KENMNEAAKN

-4761 EEEFNDKLN
+4761 EEEFNNKLN
-4770 SLYEPLF
+4770 SLWEPMTE
-4777 QQIKLRAKFAGY
+4777 QIKLRAKFAGY

>member
-158 LGNPMPTNLPKKG
+158 LGNYMPTNLPKKG

-207 NQLKSANLNDKE
+207 NQLKSANLNDTE

-257 ETSINDKQNEEW
+257 AKGINDKQNEEW
-269 LSNLELPQPEKTMDK
+269 LSNLELPQPKTTMDK
-284 MRSNPWFKLF
+284 MRSNPWLQLF

-299 PTEGM
+299 PTDGM
-304 DPESKRILESGQK
+304 DTESKRILESGQK

-355 KNIAET
+355 KNISET

-368 QIDLVKQSEIAS
+368 QIDLVKQSEIKS

-635 REIKKMNTRFNVAEN
+635 REIKKLNTRFNVAED

-666 RYSDALKSLYIN
+666 RYSDALNSLYIN
-678 LNNAKNEEDKTEI
+678 LNNAKNEEDKAEI

-727 SFYVTNKAMY
+727 SFYVTNKAMS

-820 SKSADELR
+820 SKSADELM

-833 FVLHL
+833 SVLHL
-838 NNLLSFSNKE
+838 NNLLSSFSNKE

-876 RYYTDNEDLINSN
+876 RYYTDNKDLIKSN
-889 TPYEQIDRDKI
+889 IPYERIDRDKI

-929 PAAEQT
+929 PATEQTSTEQTSTEQT
-935 STEQTSTEQQKPAQ
+935 STEQTSTEQQEPAQ
-949 EQPQEQP
+949 EPAQEQP

-962 EQPQEQPQE
+962 EQPQEQPQEQTTQE

-1206 KMGADMR
+1206 KMGEDMR
-1213 TFANLLLSSNDD
+1213 TFANLLLNSNDD

-1432 LNIDYNGQQRNNV
+1432 LNIDYNGQQRSNV

-1478 SAGSIEAESRIA
+1478 SAGGIEAESRIA
-1490 QNEQANTESQGKKPN
+1490 QNEQENTKSQGKKPN

-1541 ALVFGNKI
+1541 ALVFGNKR

-1685 TAETAQEPAQEQTT
+1685 TAETAQETAQEQTT

-1733 QEEDNSTAQNEQ
+1733 QQEIEPTQQEQTAQEEDNSTAQNEQ
-1745 ANTESQGKKP
+1745 ENTKSQGKKP

-1798 SKEQKSGKKRAG
+1798 SKEQKSGKRIAG

-1833 NKNKELWEKVKRLY
+1833 NKNKELWEKVKRRY

-1887 LFHKKELRLHKSSG
+1887 LFHKKELRLHKGSG

-1940 ANGNE
+1940 ANG
-1945 IRQQKTTLDAV
+1945 
-1956 IEARDNEYLEAVR
+1956 
-1969 NGDLDKAQQMVK
+1969 
-1981 EAAKSKGYNSNSD
+1981 KG
-1994 YQGTSAFNGKAPY
+1994 
-2007 GNGYF
+2007 
-2012 LSKEERKEAWE
+2012 
-2023 NEEFDGESSLGDY
+2023 
-2036 IDNGIDGGNIE
+2036 
-2047 YFTSNQNFN
+2047 
-2056 HTDDMRREA
+2056 
-2065 IENLR
+2065 
-2070 NVINGRKRTIT
+2070 
-2081 MYRSVPSDVKE
+2081 
-2092 DSFRNGDWV
+2092 
-2101 TPSLSYA
+2101 
-2108 IENAR
+2108 
-2113 IHGWGDNFRIIKQE
+2113 
-2127 VSIDDVWFDGNDIAE
+2127 VS
-2142 WGYGREEDFIKDTDF
+2142 
-2157 AYKNTK
+2157 
-2163 NNRKLLDAVTYD
+2163 
-2175 DNGNVI
+2175 
-2181 PLSERFNESKSDI
+2181 
-2194 RFFRTADGNAYGF
+2194 FFRTADGNAYGF

-2213 YIDQRIATA
+2213 YIDPRIATA
-2222 DTPIHEYAHIWASA
+2222 DTPIHEYAHLWASA

-2412 DWFGDWENDPDNS
+2412 DWFGDWTKITFDKNGKPIIPNDV
-2425 SKVIDENGEPMVVY
+2425 SKVVDENGEPMVVY
-2439 HGFIGRDFNIF
+2439 HGFIGGDFNIF

-2579 TTLAIFSPTQIK
+2579 TTLAVFSPTQIK
-2591 SATDNVGT
+2591 SATYNVGT

-2604 PDIRYQFVGE
+2604 PDIRY
-2614 KGAAAMDKA
+2614 
-2623 EEATIRLDNL
+2623 
-2633 AVARDMEKA
+2633 
-2642 GKDAKDIKLATGWER
+2642 
-2657 GAEGKW
+2657 
-2663 RYEILDLKYFGKG
+2663 
-2676 DAGYKKARGKQSW
+2676 
-2689 SKELDS
+2689 
-2695 LSDRIF
+2695 
-2701 NGEEL
+2701 
-2706 SEEEQ
+2706 
-2711 KRFEELAKEEEN
+2711 
-2723 FKTDY
+2723 
-2728 LNREK
+2728 
-2733 PYLSD
+2733 
-2738 WVENDELF
+2738 
-2746 KAYPDLKRVQIVFTD
+2746 
-2761 QLPTDIG
+2761 
-2768 GIYKYNENTI
+2768 
-2778 IVNTNYV
+2778 
-2785 DNISSVL
+2785 
-2792 AHEVQHAIQYI
+2792 
-2803 EGFAKGGSE
+2803 
-2812 ESVQDLF
+2812 
-2819 DRAHSEYMARVW
+2819 
-2831 ADELEEKAKEMG
+2831 
-2843 EYYNQTA
+2843 
-2850 VYDALVNDYKGFE
+2850 
-2863 DYMPNKEERI
+2863 
-2873 KGFNYFVRGYADR
+2873 
-2886 SLDNLIEKF
+2886 
-2895 RANERVSINSYNEY
+2895 
-2909 MKLMGEVEARNVQ
+2909 
-2922 SRLGMSAEERKRS
+2922 
-2935 LAIETED
+2935 
-2942 VERKD
+2942 
-2947 QIFLEDGLGVS
+2947 
-2958 ASEVDKKTN
+2958 
-2967 AANSKSDTLY
+2967 
-2977 RSDDT
+2977 
-2982 MYRIRKDAPPIKT
+2982 
-2995 GIGYKVF
+2995 
-3002 VLKNGELYPPMVAN
+3002 
-3016 PNGEA
+3016 
-3021 TPVGVWLD
+3021 
-3029 ADAAP
+3029 
-3034 IAGQSKTGRSQV
+3034 
-3046 KAGGKGTQGGSG
+3046 
-3058 KLAYR
+3058 
-3063 PGWHLGKIPYA
+3063 
-3074 LQFNRNDENGERTL
+3074 
-3088 FPANFVWAEV
+3088 
-3098 EYANDVDYQD
+3098 
-3108 EAMSYGYNQNGKFQ
+3108 
-3122 HSYAGLPRVPINGA
+3122 
-3136 YTYRTNPNPETDPWI
+3136 
-3151 ITGAMRVKRLLTPTE
+3151 
-3166 VDEIVKAAGRE
+3166 
-3177 PQRRQEGAITDEQI
+3177 
-3191 VVLNAEIENDFRDGV
+3191 
-3206 GSSTND
+3206 
-3212 ELAQS
+3212 
-3217 ERKRMAERVN
+3217 
-3227 ELAEKLKLDNV
+3227 
-3238 EVVTDA
+3238 
-3244 STLEGNKK
+3244 
-3252 RAKGFYSKSTGK
+3252 
-3264 ITIVIPNHSSVFDV
+3264 
-3278 EQTLLHEAVA
+3278 
-3288 HYGLRQ
+3288 
-3294 LFGEHFDTFLDN
+3294 
-3306 VFNNADKGIRK
+3306 
-3317 SIIAIASKNGFDLRT
+3317 
-3332 ATEEYLATLAE
+3332 
-3343 NTEFEAAQRAGWW
+3343 
-3356 QKIKDLFLNML
+3356 
-3367 HRIGFEDFGR
+3367 
-3377 VTLTDNELRY
+3377 
-3387 ILWRSYENL
+3387 
-3396 ANGNNNILGDATDEA
+3396 
-3411 KQKELGVGNYAA
+3411 
-3423 TNKNSTT
+3423 
-3430 TNENDIRYRRASNRS
+3430 RRASNKS

-3752 YFAIKSLLGRTA
+3752 YFAIKSLLGRTT

-3774 LTNHESKKPPMF
+3774 LTNPESKKPPMF

-3795 ITEDEIRQRINEMG
+3795 ITEDEIKQRINEMG

-3820 DIYYLMEDVRRT
+3820 DIDYLMEEVRRT

-3954 ENSSEGNLY
+3954 ENSSEGGLY

-4042 ERNSIMDKN
+4042 ERNYIMDKN

-4237 LQDIEKALSS
+4237 LQDIERALSG

-4424 LVPVASDALRG
+4424 LVPIASDALRG
-4435 AFSYNPLTNKPE
+4435 AFSYNPLTNKTE

-4613 NDFSQS
+4613 KDFSQS

-4641 ALKDNNANPRMLDK
+4641 ALKDNPNARPRMLDI
-4655 AKQKMNDA
+4655 AKQNMNDA

-4672 NFVND
+4672 NLE
-4677 NGDKKI
+4677 KT
-4683 DFTEDEYKFMLKSFL
+4683 DFTEDEHKFMLYSFL
-4698 DSSIMKKAL
+4698 NSSIMKKAL

-4713 LNKHTAKRVERTYK
+4713 LNKHTAKKVERTYN

-4740 KENMKDAAKN
+4740 KENMKDAVKN

>member
-109 PTIEKNTADATNIQQ
+109 PTIEKNSADATAIQQ

-130 EITTPKPKQTQQYK
+130 AITTPKPKQTQQYK
-144 TITEQQKPKLTTDS
+144 TITEQQNTKLTTDS
-158 LGNPMPTNLPKKG
+158 FGNPMPIDYFERKTPMY
-171 TGWSGVGQQQIDD
+171 SGIGQQQIDD
-184 VFNLIKNDE
+184 IFNLIKNDE
-193 EKFNMFQTYLSEAY
+193 DKYNMFMRSIYDAY
-207 NQLKSANLNDKE
+207 DQLKSSNPNDE
-219 NIIYVPFSY
+219 VNILFLPFSY
-228 DHENGNMQ
+228 DHENGNMN
-236 GITLRFG
+236 GPVLRFSG
-243 LGQKEWAEKQLKIL
+243 EKKEWAEKQLKTL
-257 ETSINDKQNEEW
+257 EKGIIDKKNEEW
-269 LSNLELPQPEKTMDK
+269 LSNLKLPEPETTMDK
-284 MRSNPWFKLF
+284 VTSNPWLQLF

-299 PTEGM
+299 PTNEM
-304 DPESKRILESGQK
+304 DTESKRILESGQK

-329 ENIKEC
+329 DNIKEC
-335 KDILDKYYKDK
+335 KDILAKYYKDK
-346 SQVGIALSQ
+346 SQIGTALSQ

-380 IISKYKEKPK
+380 IISKYKKKPK

-415 KTSTGYETT
+415 KTSTGYETV

-435 DFLRFNLVGSATR
+435 DFLRFNFVGSATR

-463 RQIAKDTPKTIGA
+463 RQIAKDAPKTIGA

-559 NPVIKTMQKHMNVG
+559 NPVIKSMQKHMNVG
-573 GLLEETGEEYAGAFV
+573 GMFEETAEEYAGAFL
-588 NTMFGFA
+588 NTIAGFA

-601 ASSFKEQLNN
+601 SNSFKEQLDN

-620 ITVGLPQAIGMGIDF
+620 ITVGLPQIFGMGIDF
-635 REIKKMNTRFNVAEN
+635 REIRNTNKRFNVAED

-666 RYSDALKSLYIN
+666 RYSDGLKSLYIN
-678 LNNAKNEEDKTEI
+678 LNNAKNEEDKAEI

-727 SFYVTNKAMY
+727 SFYVTNKAMS

-806 DNMFYFV
+806 DNMFSFV

-828 NNENL
+828 NNDNL
-833 FVLHL
+833 SVLHL
-838 NNLLSFSNKE
+838 NNLLSSFSNKE

-876 RYYTDNEDLINSN
+876 RYYTDNKELIKSN
-889 TPYEQIDRDKI
+889 TPYEEINRDKI
-900 ESNLVGSYDLVR
+900 ESDLVGSYDLVR

-922 MANAFAE
+922 MAKAFAE
-929 PAAEQT
+929 PA
-935 STEQTSTEQQKPAQ
+935 TEQTSSEQPAQ
-949 EQPQEQP
+949 ETAQETSQETIEQP
-956 SEEPIQ
+956 AEEPIQ
-962 EQPQEQPQE
+962 EQPQEQTTQE
-971 PAQEQP
+971 TAQEQPIQEPTTQEQETTEQEPIQPTQQQIEPTQQETIQEQTEQTEQTEP

-1001 DTPQDARTR
+1001 DTPQDARER

-1018 KIDRQKPLQAVN
+1018 KIDRQKPLQSVN

-1147 IDHAQEFGLNAEDIA
+1147 IDHAQEFGLKAEDIA

-1377 NFALLLAT
+1377 NFALLLAA

-1478 SAGSIEAESRIA
+1478 SAVGIEAENRIA
-1490 QNEQANTESQGKKPN
+1490 QK
-1505 EVKLMNAVEKLHNK
+1505 
-1519 AVAIPGYTVFEYRPE
+1519 
-1534 YYTDGSG
+1534 
-1541 ALVFGNKI
+1541 
-1549 SASVMPI
+1549 
-1556 DDIKTE
+1556 
-1562 TIADEI
+1562 
-1568 KFSVLSPDKRKQYK
+1568 
-1582 AASKIRMTSDYAE
+1582 
-1595 YLMKFEGYSRADANM
+1595 
-1610 IAMRA
+1610 
-1615 GKELQ
+1615 
-1620 FIIKDAKNRLVYD
+1620 
-1633 MFLRDVFIP
+1633 
-1642 LFEEV
+1642 
-1647 LGKEE
+1647 
-1652 LMNNPIVKNYYDGV
+1652 
-1666 FDEVKQHKADAE
+1666 
-1678 MHRQFAM
+1678 
-1685 TAETAQEPAQEQTT
+1685 
-1699 QETAQEQP
+1699 
-1707 IQEQT
+1707 
-1712 TEEQET
+1712 
-1718 TEQEPI
+1718 
-1724 QPTQQEQTA
+1724 
-1733 QEEDNSTAQNEQ
+1733 EQ

-1755 NIRRIGRVIGSS
+1755 NI
-1767 LSTDEFISET
+1767 LNTE
-1777 MSIVIKDVKTFP
+1777 
-1789 KEIRDEDII
+1789 
-1798 SKEQKSGKKRAG
+1798 
-1810 IKVKVGLLGNDL
+1810 
-1822 YIQYREGRSFA
+1822 
-1833 NKNKELWEKVKRLY
+1833 
-1847 WATIKIPNATN
+1847 
-1858 YSAGQL
+1858 
-1864 RYRLDYAGTTTDIA
+1864 
-1878 RIVSDAVLE
+1878 
-1887 LFHKKELRLHKSSG
+1887 
-1901 IGNVSIQEAALR
+1901 EAALR
-1913 DAIIDKL
+1913 DALIDKL
-1920 REAGIDVIT
+1920 REAEIDVIT

-1940 ANGNE
+1940 ANGKD
-1945 IRQQKTTLDAV
+1945 IRQQKVYHGSGADFDAFDFSHMG
-1956 IEARDNEYLEAVR
+1956 EGTGN
-1969 NGDLDKAQQMVK
+1969 KA
-1981 EAAKSKGYNSNSD
+1981 
-1994 YQGTSAFNGKAPY
+1994 F
-2007 GNGYF
+2007 
-2012 LSKEERKEAWE
+2012 
-2023 NEEFDGESSLGDY
+2023 
-2036 IDNGIDGGNIE
+2036 
-2047 YFTSNQNFN
+2047 
-2056 HTDDMRREA
+2056 
-2065 IENLR
+2065 
-2070 NVINGRKRTIT
+2070 
-2081 MYRSVPSDVKE
+2081 
-2092 DSFRNGDWV
+2092 
-2101 TPSLSYA
+2101 
-2108 IENAR
+2108 
-2113 IHGWGDNFRIIKQE
+2113 GWGGY
-2127 VSIDDVWFDGNDIAE
+2127 VSESEGV
-2142 WGYGREEDFIKDTDF
+2142 GRMYIGEKGQLYSIEIP
-2157 AYKNTK
+2157 
-2163 NNRKLLDAVTYD
+2163 D
-2175 DNGNVI
+2175 DNGSNYLHFDKPIGGDMVRKVKDALYQYILSSDEEGYSDNKSRYALKADIEVI
-2181 PLSERFNESKSDI
+2181 DANTKGGDVYGTVSDFLGGDKQASEFLSSIGFVGISYPTGFRSGVTTDNTRNYVIFNENDLKIVDKI

-2213 YIDQRIATA
+2213 YIDPRIATA
-2222 DTPIHEYAHIWASA
+2222 DTPIHEYSHLWASA
-2236 MQKLNPNEWANI
+2236 MQKLNPNEWENI

-2316 RVKEALK
+2316 RVREALK

-2347 LSDLLNGVNPTLAGV
+2347 LSDLLNGVNPTLSGV

-2370 NSEEADIVAR
+2370 NSEEADIVAK

-2392 GKKSNLS
+2392 GKQSNLS

-2425 SKVIDENGEPMVVY
+2425 SKVVDENGEPMVVY
-2439 HGFIGRDFNIF
+2439 HGSGKWFH
-2450 DKDVA
+2450 
-2455 FDNSRSAKPV
+2455 
-2465 YGSFF
+2465 
-2470 FSDTRKQAEAY
+2470 
-2481 GSFFRKG
+2481 
-2488 ERVFNGI
+2488 VFNGKSVI
-2495 KATFLNIKNPFIINS
+2495 HKSNAADNTIYMSDNREMAESYVPGHWFGVSNGEKSKTVKDVILDENSPLHKMYSWGISREGGIYTLFANIKY
-2510 ENTPYHSVRG
+2510 PYVVDFQGNGSLEG
-2520 YFKNRD
+2520 ID
-2526 TGEIDWNRGG
+2526 GMTIDEIVVHAR
-2536 IVKNGWEIG
+2536 K
-2545 VQDITIAAM
+2545 
-2554 EEGYDGVIF
+2554 EGYDGVIAK
-2563 RNIDDAGSE
+2563 NIKD
-2572 ELVGTTH
+2572 VGITDEKDVPLSTDII
-2579 TTLAIFSPTQIK
+2579 AFEPTQIK

-2663 RYEILDLKYFGKG
+2663 RYEILDGKF
-2676 DAGYKKARGKQSW
+2676 DASGELHAERRRLSDDEQ
-2689 SKELDS
+2689 KELDDAFFETMEAFSNGSNAYTKEITEDTDMADIYEAGGMERSKAERISLLEKKKSELSKKPKTLDDYIDNEELFAAYPELRDLVVEVGNRNAALIGNFGAYLPEKNIIRLNDIS
-2695 LSDRIF
+2695 LST
-2701 NGEEL
+2701 L
-2706 SEEEQ
+2706 S
-2711 KRFEELAKEEEN
+2711 
-2723 FKTDY
+2723 
-2728 LNREK
+2728 
-2733 PYLSD
+2733 
-2738 WVENDELF
+2738 
-2746 KAYPDLKRVQIVFTD
+2746 
-2761 QLPTDIG
+2761 
-2768 GIYKYNENTI
+2768 
-2778 IVNTNYV
+2778 
-2785 DNISSVL
+2785 
-2792 AHEVQHAIQYI
+2792 HEVQHAIQYI
-2803 EGFAKGGSE
+2803 EGFAHGGSK
-2812 ESVQDLF
+2812 SNV
-2819 DRAHSEYMARVW
+2819 RNTIKKNIKAS
-2831 ADELEEKAKEMG
+2831 DELSKK
-2843 EYYNQTA
+2843 
-2850 VYDALVNDYKGFE
+2850 
-2863 DYMPNKEERI
+2863 I
-2873 KGFNYFVRGYADR
+2873 KGKSDMELY
-2886 SLDNLIEKF
+2886 
-2895 RANERVSINSYNEY
+2895 RAI
-2909 MKLMGEVEARNVQ
+2909 MGEVEARNVQ
-2922 SRLGMSAEERKRS
+2922 SRLGMSAEERRRS

-2958 ASEVDKKTN
+2958 ASEVDKKAN
-2967 AANSKSDTLY
+2967 AAN
-2977 RSDDT
+2977 
-2982 MYRIRKDAPPIKT
+2982 
-2995 GIGYKVF
+2995 
-3002 VLKNGELYPPMVAN
+3002 
-3016 PNGEA
+3016 
-3021 TPVGVWLD
+3021 
-3029 ADAAP
+3029 
-3034 IAGQSKTGRSQV
+3034 
-3046 KAGGKGTQGGSG
+3046 
-3058 KLAYR
+3058 
-3063 PGWHLGKIPYA
+3063 
-3074 LQFNRNDENGERTL
+3074 
-3088 FPANFVWAEV
+3088 
-3098 EYANDVDYQD
+3098 
-3108 EAMSYGYNQNGKFQ
+3108 
-3122 HSYAGLPRVPINGA
+3122 
-3136 YTYRTNPNPETDPWI
+3136 
-3151 ITGAMRVKRLLTPTE
+3151 
-3166 VDEIVKAAGRE
+3166 
-3177 PQRRQEGAITDEQI
+3177 
-3191 VVLNAEIENDFRDGV
+3191 
-3206 GSSTND
+3206 
-3212 ELAQS
+3212 
-3217 ERKRMAERVN
+3217 
-3227 ELAEKLKLDNV
+3227 
-3238 EVVTDA
+3238 
-3244 STLEGNKK
+3244 
-3252 RAKGFYSKSTGK
+3252 
-3264 ITIVIPNHSSVFDV
+3264 
-3278 EQTLLHEAVA
+3278 
-3288 HYGLRQ
+3288 
-3294 LFGEHFDTFLDN
+3294 
-3306 VFNNADKGIRK
+3306 
-3317 SIIAIASKNGFDLRT
+3317 
-3332 ATEEYLATLAE
+3332 
-3343 NTEFEAAQRAGWW
+3343 
-3356 QKIKDLFLNML
+3356 
-3367 HRIGFEDFGR
+3367 
-3377 VTLTDNELRY
+3377 
-3387 ILWRSYENL
+3387 
-3396 ANGNNNILGDATDEA
+3396 
-3411 KQKELGVGNYAA
+3411 
-3423 TNKNSTT
+3423 
-3430 TNENDIRYRRASNRS
+3430 RRASNRS

-3764 SLYKEKFELY
+3764 SLYKEKFEAY
-3774 LTNHESKKPPMF
+3774 LTNAESKKPPMF

-3795 ITEDEIRQRINEMG
+3795 ITEDEIKQRINEMG
-3809 EKSSMSILQKV
+3809 EKSDMSILQKV
-3820 DIYYLMEDVRRT
+3820 DEEYLMEEVRRT
-3832 LAAEMF
+3832 LAAEKF

-3888 HSPIEIIE
+3888 HSPTEIIE

-3902 DRAGLRNE
+3902 DRAGLRE
-3910 FDFIGNQIQAILNY
+3910 QFDFIGNQIQAILNY
-3924 VNIERVENGL
+3924 VNIERFENGL
-3934 MSYDT
+3934 MSSDT

-4042 ERNSIMDKN
+4042 DRNYIMDKN
-4051 IVLLYGERHTDK
+4051 IVLLYDERHTDR
-4063 NTKGQV
+4063 
-4069 DKKKINILK
+4069 KINGKVGTQQIKILK

-4107 NNFKYEELRGISKA
+4107 NNFKYEELRGLSKA
-4121 VAPFTAW
+4121 AAPFTAW
-4128 TSRIYTILSPL
+4128 FSRMYTILSPL

-4165 QYAIKNFYNVFNNLS
+4165 QYAIKNFYNAFNNLS

-4237 LQDIEKALSS
+4237 LQDIERALSA

-4270 LFENLH
+4270 VFENLH

-4424 LVPVASDALRG
+4424 LVPIASDALRG
-4435 AFSYNPLTNKPE
+4435 AFSYNPLTNKTE
-4447 FDVGQLFANTDKMT
+4447 FDVGQILANTDKMT

-4467 MLASYINEN
+4467 MLAFYINEN

-4516 ILNGVDIDDRAAMSN
+4516 IINGVDIDDRAAMSN

-4629 VKAKNR
+4629 VKAGIR
-4635 EGLRYK
+4635 EGIIYK
-4641 ALKDNNANPRMLDK
+4641 AIKDDNNVHQRRKDK
-4655 AKQKMNDA
+4655 AKRQMNDA
-4663 FNVFILDIN
+4663 YNLFILNIN
-4672 NFVND
+4672 NV
-4677 NGDKKI
+4677 DKT
-4683 DFTEDEYKFMLKSFL
+4683 DFTEDEQKFMLYSFL
-4698 DSSIMKKAL
+4698 NSSIMKKAL

-4713 LNKHTAKRVERTYK
+4713 LNKHTAKRIEGKYD
-4727 RYKKHNNENIDTD
+4727 RYKKYNNENYDAD
-4740 KENMKDAAKN
+4740 KENMNEARKKLQ
-4750 FKKMLYDKSIT
+4750 KMLYDKSID
-4761 EEEFNDKLN
+4761 EKEFNDKLN
-4770 SLYEPLF
+4770 SLWEPMTE
-4777 QQIKLRAKFAGY
+4777 QIILRAKLAGF
-4789 SIE
+4789 SINL

>member
-109 PTIEKNTADATNIQQ
+109 PTIEKNTADATAIQQ
-124 EKIQQP
+124 EKTQQP
-130 EITTPKPKQTQQYK
+130 EITTQEPEPEATQQYK
-144 TITEQQKPKLTTDS
+144 TIIIQKKPKLTTDS
-158 LGNPMPTNLPKKG
+158 LGNYMPTNLPKKG
-171 TGWSGVGQQQIDD
+171 TGWSGVGEQQIDELY
-184 VFNLIKNDE
+184 NLLKNDE
-193 EKFNMFQTYLSEAY
+193 KKYDMFMYYVSDAY
-207 NQLKSANLNDKE
+207 NKLKSANLNNNE
-219 NIIYVPFSY
+219 NIIYVPFSF
-228 DHENGNMQ
+228 DQENGNMQ

-257 ETSINDKQNEEW
+257 EKGITDKQNEEW
-269 LSNLELPQPEKTMDK
+269 LSNLELPQPETTMDK
-284 MRSNPWFKLF
+284 ITSNPWGKLL
-294 SFMQP
+294 SFITP
-299 PTEGM
+299 PTNEM
-304 DPESKRILESGQK
+304 DPESASKLESGQQK
-317 ENRLN
+317 NRLN
-322 AIKWGLI
+322 AIKWRLI
-329 ENIKEC
+329 DKINEC
-335 KDILDKYYKDK
+335 KEVFDKYYGDK
-346 SQVGIALSQ
+346 SQVGTALSQ
-355 KNIAET
+355 GNIAET
-361 INNVIFP
+361 VYNILLP
-368 QIDLVKQSEIAS
+368 KMKLVEDAEIAL
-380 IISKYKEKPK
+380 ILKKSKENPK
-390 SLTPIE
+390 GLTPIE
-396 NEIVKYYSDYVNA
+396 NEIVNYSKMLFRA
-409 LSVVAN
+409 LSVIDS
-415 KTSTGYETT
+415 KTTTGYKTT
-424 KAIETSLPFMA
+424 KSILNSLPFMA
-435 DFLRFNLVGSATR
+435 DFFRANFVGGAIRSGIR
-448 GGTRAAMKIGGKGLA
+448 GGTRTAMKLGVKSA
-463 RQIAKDTPKTIGA
+463 EREIAKDVTKNLVTRAGKFAGDIG
-476 RAFKLGEDI
+476 K
-485 LTAAG
+485 AAVQ
-490 HTSVSPLT
+490 TTLSPLT
-498 FTNMLEDY
+498 PQNMLENY
-506 SQTMET
+506 SQTIAT
-512 NGQYTKN
+512 DGQYTKN
-519 DLRRGVIEAF
+519 DLIRGGIEAF

-559 NPVIKTMQKHMNVG
+559 NPVIKSMQKHMNVG
-573 GLLEETGEEYAGAFV
+573 GMLEEVSEEYAGDFIK
-588 NTMFGFA
+588 TMFGFA

-601 ASSFKEQLNN
+601 AKSFKEGLDN
-611 SVPTILSIG
+611 SATTILSIA
-620 ITVGLPQAIGMGIDF
+620 ITSGLPQAIGMGIDF
-635 REIKKMNTRFNVAEN
+635 RAIRNTNKRFNVAED

-656 NKENSYLDIN
+656 NKENSYIDIN

-678 LNNAKNEEDKTEI
+678 LNNAKYEEDKAEI

-727 SFYVTNKAMY
+727 SFYVTNKAMS

-743 EEDRTKLSDN
+743 EEDRTKLVDN

-828 NNENL
+828 NNDNL
-833 FVLHL
+833 SVLHL
-838 NNLLSFSNKE
+838 NNLLSSFSNKE

-876 RYYTDNEDLINSN
+876 RYYTDNKDLIKSN
-889 TPYEQIDRDKI
+889 TPYERIDRDKI

-922 MANAFAE
+922 MAKAFAE

-935 STEQTSTEQQKPAQ
+935 SDEQTSEQQPAQ
-949 EQPQEQP
+949 ETAQDTAQETIEQPQEQP
-956 SEEPIQ
+956 AE
-962 EQPQEQPQE
+962 E

-977 IQEQQPA
+977 IQEQPQETTEQEPIQPTQQQIEPT
-984 QEEDDSTALN
+984 QEETIQEQQNAAEEDVNANNADKKHNDWYVTEEVTIKDGIRKTKYSKWRKSKSGEFKRVGLAGKPISLEEAKDIFDLEDIYLDDVINLEIIELREGKNGVSATIKVTYDNHQTINFYVKVKEKRNDDSTALN

-1001 DTPQDARTR
+1001 DTPQDARER

-1147 IDHAQEFGLNAEDIA
+1147 IDHAQEFGLKAEDIA

-1317 ESMIVEIQNSI
+1317 ESMIIEIQNSI

-1432 LNIDYNGQQRNNV
+1432 LNIDYNGQQRSNV
-1445 LVGDTTTSQRGEQ
+1445 LVGDTATSQRGEQ

-1468 RTKDGERTAD
+1468 RTKDGERTAN

-1490 QNEQANTESQGKKPN
+1490 QK
-1505 EVKLMNAVEKLHNK
+1505 
-1519 AVAIPGYTVFEYRPE
+1519 
-1534 YYTDGSG
+1534 
-1541 ALVFGNKI
+1541 
-1549 SASVMPI
+1549 
-1556 DDIKTE
+1556 
-1562 TIADEI
+1562 
-1568 KFSVLSPDKRKQYK
+1568 
-1582 AASKIRMTSDYAE
+1582 
-1595 YLMKFEGYSRADANM
+1595 
-1610 IAMRA
+1610 
-1615 GKELQ
+1615 
-1620 FIIKDAKNRLVYD
+1620 
-1633 MFLRDVFIP
+1633 
-1642 LFEEV
+1642 
-1647 LGKEE
+1647 
-1652 LMNNPIVKNYYDGV
+1652 
-1666 FDEVKQHKADAE
+1666 
-1678 MHRQFAM
+1678 
-1685 TAETAQEPAQEQTT
+1685 
-1699 QETAQEQP
+1699 
-1707 IQEQT
+1707 
-1712 TEEQET
+1712 
-1718 TEQEPI
+1718 
-1724 QPTQQEQTA
+1724 
-1733 QEEDNSTAQNEQ
+1733 EQ

-1755 NIRRIGRVIGSS
+1755 NIPQ
-1767 LSTDEFISET
+1767 TE
-1777 MSIVIKDVKTFP
+1777 
-1789 KEIRDEDII
+1789 
-1798 SKEQKSGKKRAG
+1798 
-1810 IKVKVGLLGNDL
+1810 
-1822 YIQYREGRSFA
+1822 
-1833 NKNKELWEKVKRLY
+1833 
-1847 WATIKIPNATN
+1847 
-1858 YSAGQL
+1858 
-1864 RYRLDYAGTTTDIA
+1864 
-1878 RIVSDAVLE
+1878 
-1887 LFHKKELRLHKSSG
+1887 
-1901 IGNVSIQEAALR
+1901 EAALR
-1913 DAIIDKL
+1913 DALIDKL

-1929 DVEEAQRLLDE
+1929 DVEEAQRVLDD

-1945 IRQQKTTLDAV
+1945 IRQQKVKSYDPRHSISPVRGEWTKGKIIKRLKDLVGSRTGYSFAAKRIAEFDSADELAEHMFYHGTQFGGGRLKPSILMSDRDIERIGGGGYGEKYWGISVSSSKRIASNFSQGRSVSIYPIILVKNANVKEMPELTDAADLEDYIEELWKEGVDAV
-1956 IEARDNEYLEAVR
+1956 WIGDKNSREQELCVLNPHAIVNINSADIYKYFKLGTSENPLHIIDANGIEKLYQDAKRYVNALENKPQKPLKPSWFFIENDGKIGEMKSDEQYQQEMSEYEKK
-1969 NGDLDKAQQMVK
+1969 LDK
-1981 EAAKSKGYNSNSD
+1981 YNNSD
-1994 YQGTSAFNGKAPY
+1994 EVRRFEQ
-2007 GNGYF
+2007 
-2012 LSKEERKEAWE
+2012 E
-2023 NEEFDGESSLGDY
+2023 D
-2036 IDNGIDGGNIE
+2036 E
-2047 YFTSNQNFN
+2047 YA
-2056 HTDDMRREA
+2056 RR
-2065 IENLR
+2065 N
-2070 NVINGRKRTIT
+2070 
-2081 MYRSVPSDVKE
+2081 
-2092 DSFRNGDWV
+2092 
-2101 TPSLSYA
+2101 
-2108 IENAR
+2108 
-2113 IHGWGDNFRIIKQE
+2113 
-2127 VSIDDVWFDGNDIAE
+2127 
-2142 WGYGREEDFIKDTDF
+2142 
-2157 AYKNTK
+2157 
-2163 NNRKLLDAVTYD
+2163 
-2175 DNGNVI
+2175 
-2181 PLSERFNESKSDI
+2181 I

-2213 YIDQRIATA
+2213 YIDPRIATA
-2222 DTPIHEYAHIWASA
+2222 DTPIHEYAHLWASA
-2236 MQKLNPNEWANI
+2236 MQKLNPKEWENI

-2316 RVKEALK
+2316 RVREALK

-2329 AEWFGIHFTT
+2329 ADWFGIHFTT

-2347 LSDLLNGVNPTLAGV
+2347 LSDLLNGVNPTLAGI

-2425 SKVIDENGEPMVVY
+2425 SKVVDENGEPMVVY
-2439 HGFIGRDFNIF
+2439 HGSGKWFH
-2450 DKDVA
+2450 
-2455 FDNSRSAKPV
+2455 
-2465 YGSFF
+2465 
-2470 FSDTRKQAEAY
+2470 
-2481 GSFFRKG
+2481 
-2488 ERVFNGI
+2488 VFNGKSVI
-2495 KATFLNIKNPFIINS
+2495 HKSNAADNTIYMSDNREMAESYVPGHWFGVSNGEKSKTVKDVILDENSPLHKMYSWGISREGGIYTLFANIKY
-2510 ENTPYHSVRG
+2510 PYIVDFQGNGSLEG
-2520 YFKNRD
+2520 ID
-2526 TGEIDWNRGG
+2526 GMTIDEI
-2536 IVKNGWEIG
+2536 V
-2545 VQDITIAAM
+2545 VQARK
-2554 EEGYDGVIF
+2554 EGYDGVIAK
-2563 RNIDDAGSE
+2563 NIKD
-2572 ELVGTTH
+2572 VGITDEKDVPLSTDIIAF
-2579 TTLAIFSPTQIK
+2579 LPNQIK
-2591 SATDNVGT
+2591 SATDNIGT

-2604 PDIRYQFVGE
+2604 PDIRYS
-2614 KGAAAMDKA
+2614 
-2623 EEATIRLDNL
+2623 
-2633 AVARDMEKA
+2633 
-2642 GKDAKDIKLATGWER
+2642 
-2657 GAEGKW
+2657 
-2663 RYEILDLKYFGKG
+2663 KYFGG
-2676 DAGYKKARGKQSW
+2676 NSGYVGYSMSKRAAQAR
-2689 SKELDS
+2689 
-2695 LSDRIF
+2695 
-2701 NGEEL
+2701 EEG
-2706 SEEEQ
+2706 
-2711 KRFEELAKEEEN
+2711 RYP
-2723 FKTDY
+2723 KTD
-2728 LNREK
+2728 
-2733 PYLSD
+2733 
-2738 WVENDELF
+2738 F
-2746 KAYPDLKRVQIVFTD
+2746 KKNYGITD
-2761 QLPTDIG
+2761 
-2768 GIYKYNENTI
+2768 KSFN
-2778 IVNTNYV
+2778 
-2785 DNISSVL
+2785 
-2792 AHEVQHAIQYI
+2792 
-2803 EGFAKGGSE
+2803 
-2812 ESVQDLF
+2812 
-2819 DRAHSEYMARVW
+2819 
-2831 ADELEEKAKEMG
+2831 
-2843 EYYNQTA
+2843 
-2850 VYDALVNDYKGFE
+2850 ALVNFGYIDNSEWHHTSKFGNKTTFYEWENEEAYDAYKR
-2863 DYMPNKEERI
+2863 NKKEIDALTKEYDKLSKDVETEQWETLAENTPI
-2873 KGFNYFVRGYADR
+2873 KGYELDANRDWNVRNSIDNIFREKAYKQLQDEGKDPTNEEDFNARVEELKNTEEGKKYKELLNKREELKKAKQEREKKAESIKAD
-2886 SLDNLIEKF
+2886 IEK
-2895 RANERVSINSYNEY
+2895 
-2909 MKLMGEVEARNVQ
+2909 LMD
-2922 SRLGMSAEERKRS
+2922 
-2935 LAIETED
+2935 T
-2942 VERKD
+2942 KD
-2947 QIFLEDGLGVS
+2947 IID
-2958 ASEVDKKTN
+2958 
-2967 AANSKSDTLY
+2967 DTLY

-2982 MYRIRKDAPPIKT
+2982 MYRIREEAAPKNT

-3098 EYANDVDYQD
+3098 EYANDVDYHE

-3166 VDEIVKAAGRE
+3166 VDEMVKAAGRE

-3191 VVLNAEIENDFRDGV
+3191 VALNAEIENDFREGV
-3206 GSSTND
+3206 STND
-3212 ELAQS
+3212 ELSQS
-3217 ERKRMAERVN
+3217 ERQRMAERIN
-3227 ELAEKLKLDNV
+3227 ELADKLQLDNV
-3238 EVVTDA
+3238 EIVTDA

-3252 RAKGFYSKSTGK
+3252 RAKGFYSKSTDK
-3264 ITIVIPNHSSVFDV
+3264 ITIVIPNHSSVLDV
-3278 EQTLLHEAVA
+3278 EQTLLHEAVS

-3306 VFNNADKGIRK
+3306 VFNNADKAIRK
-3317 SIIAIASKNGFDLRT
+3317 RIIAIAAKNGFDLRT

-3396 ANGNNNILGDATDEA
+3396 ANGNNSILGDATDEA

-3423 TNKNSTT
+3423 TNKNSTI

-3538 KDNLSLLISSLMK
+3538 KDNLSLLISSLIK

-3712 VQGKIDIF
+3712 VQGRIDVF

-3764 SLYKEKFELY
+3764 SLYKERFGEY
-3774 LTNHESKKPPMF
+3774 LANPDGKKPPMF

-3795 ITEDEIRQRINEMG
+3795 ITEDEIKQRINEMG

-3820 DIYYLMEDVRRT
+3820 DIDYLMEEVRRT

-3838 VKQYV
+3838 VKQYI

-3902 DRAGLRNE
+3902 DRAGLRE
-3910 FDFIGNQIQAILNY
+3910 QFDFIGNQIQAILNY
-3924 VNIERVENGL
+3924 VNINRFENGL
-3934 MSYDT
+3934 MSPDT

-4019 DVLSQYGMIID
+4019 DILSQYGMIID

-4042 ERNSIMDKN
+4042 ERNYITDKN

-4063 NTKGQV
+4063 KTNGQV

-4121 VAPFTAW
+4121 VAPLNAW
-4128 TSRIYTILSPL
+4128 LSRIYTILSPV
-4139 FPTKNLFKDLMVTP
+4139 FSTKNFFRDLMVTP

-4165 QYAIKNFYNVFNNLS
+4165 QYVIKNFYNAFNNLS

-4237 LQDIEKALSS
+4237 LQDIERALNG

-4254 FTERALLIK
+4254 FTEQVLLIK

-4324 ALGGLYRTNYLLPKY
+4324 ALGGFYRTKYLLPKY

-4353 LGVMQGLMYDPD
+4353 LGVMQGFMYDPD

-4380 GSFLYPLLPEELSIV
+4380 GSFLYPLLPEELAIV

-4400 LVIVMAGK
+4400 LVIVMTGK

-4461 AVYALA
+4461 AFYALA

-4503 YGLYDYLARLYNS
+4503 YGLYDYIARLYNS

-4629 VKAKNR
+4629 DKAGIR
-4635 EGLRYK
+4635 EGIRYK
-4641 ALKDNNANPRMLDK
+4641 ALKDNPNANQGMLDR
-4655 AKQKMNDA
+4655 AKRNMNEA

-4677 NGDKKI
+4677 NGDKKT
-4683 DFTEDEYKFMLKSFL
+4683 DFTEDEYKFILKSFL
-4698 DSSIMKKAL
+4698 DSPIMKKAL

-4713 LNKHTAKRVERTYK
+4713 LNKNTAKRIDRTYK
-4727 RYKKHNNENIDTD
+4727 RYDRYNNENIDTD
-4740 KENMKDAAKN
+4740 KENMKDAVKN
-4750 FKKMLYDKSIT
+4750 YKKELYDKSIT
-4761 EEEFNDKLN
+4761 EEEFNNKLN

>member
-124 EKIQQP
+124 EKTQQP
-130 EITTPKPKQTQQYK
+130 EITTQEPEPEATQQYK
-144 TITEQQKPKLTTDS
+144 IITVLQKPKLTTDS
-158 LGNPMPTNLPKKG
+158 LGNYMPIDFDKRKRKSY
-171 TGWSGVGQQQIDD
+171 SGAGEQQIDMI
-184 VFNLIKNDE
+184 FNRLDTP
-193 EKFNMFQTYLSEAY
+193 EKFDMFMWSVSKAY
-207 NQLKSANLNDKE
+207 DQLKSANLNDNE
-219 NIIYVPFSY
+219 NIIFLPYSY
-228 DHENGNMQ
+228 DNENGNMN
-236 GITLRFG
+236 GIRLTFG
-243 LGQKEWAEKQLKIL
+243 GRQKEWAEKQLKIL
-257 ETSINDKQNEEW
+257 AKGINDKQNEEW
-269 LSNLELPQPEKTMDK
+269 LSNLELPQPKTTMDK
-284 MRSNPWFKLF
+284 ITSKTWLQLF

-299 PTEGM
+299 PTNEM
-304 DPESKRILESGQK
+304 DPKSASIIESGQK

-322 AIKWGLI
+322 AIKWDLI

-346 SQVGIALSQ
+346 SQVGIALSV
-355 KNIAET
+355 KNITET
-361 INNVIFP
+361 INNILLP
-368 QIDLVKQSEIAS
+368 QIDLLKNAEIAS

-396 NEIVKYYSDYVNA
+396 NEIVNYSKMLVRA
-409 LSVVAN
+409 LSVIDS

-435 DFLRFNLVGSATR
+435 DFFRGNLIGNATR
-448 GGTRAAMKIGGKGLA
+448 GTTRTAMKIGGKGLA
-463 RQIAKDTPKTIGA
+463 REFAKDAPKTFGA
-476 RAFKLGEDI
+476 RALQFGSDVVKS
-485 LTAAG
+485 AG
-490 HTSVSPLT
+490 HTPLSPLT
-498 FTNMLEDY
+498 YTNMLENY

-635 REIKKMNTRFNVAEN
+635 REIKKMNTRFNVAED

-656 NKENSYLDIN
+656 NKENSYIDIN

-678 LNNAKNEEDKTEI
+678 LNNAKYEEDKAEI

-710 DSNGFNLISE
+710 DSNGFILISE

-727 SFYVTNKAMY
+727 SFYVTNKAMS

-774 AAKNITDQ
+774 AANNITDQ

-833 FVLHL
+833 SVLHL
-838 NNLLSFSNKE
+838 NNLLSSFSNKE

-876 RYYTDNEDLINSN
+876 RYYTDNKDLIKSN
-889 TPYEQIDRDKI
+889 IPYEQINRDKI
-900 ESNLVGSYDLVR
+900 ESHLVGLYDLVR
-912 IDNITNAVED
+912 IDNITYAVED

-949 EQPQEQP
+949 EPAQEQP

-962 EQPQEQPQE
+962 EQPQEQPQEPAQEQPSEEPIQEQPQEQTTQEPAQEQPIQEQTIEEQETTEQEPIQPTQQEQTAQQEIEPTQQEQTAQQEIEPTQQEQTAQQQIEPAQEQIE

-1468 RTKDGERTAD
+1468 RTKDGERTTD
-1478 SAGSIEAESRIA
+1478 SAGSIEAESRVA
-1490 QNEQANTESQGKKPN
+1490 QNEQANTK
-1505 EVKLMNAVEKLHNK
+1505 
-1519 AVAIPGYTVFEYRPE
+1519 
-1534 YYTDGSG
+1534 
-1541 ALVFGNKI
+1541 
-1549 SASVMPI
+1549 
-1556 DDIKTE
+1556 
-1562 TIADEI
+1562 
-1568 KFSVLSPDKRKQYK
+1568 
-1582 AASKIRMTSDYAE
+1582 
-1595 YLMKFEGYSRADANM
+1595 
-1610 IAMRA
+1610 
-1615 GKELQ
+1615 
-1620 FIIKDAKNRLVYD
+1620 
-1633 MFLRDVFIP
+1633 
-1642 LFEEV
+1642 
-1647 LGKEE
+1647 
-1652 LMNNPIVKNYYDGV
+1652 
-1666 FDEVKQHKADAE
+1666 
-1678 MHRQFAM
+1678 
-1685 TAETAQEPAQEQTT
+1685 
-1699 QETAQEQP
+1699 
-1707 IQEQT
+1707 
-1712 TEEQET
+1712 
-1718 TEQEPI
+1718 
-1724 QPTQQEQTA
+1724 
-1733 QEEDNSTAQNEQ
+1733 
-1745 ANTESQGKKP
+1745 SQGKKP

-1798 SKEQKSGKKRAG
+1798 SKEQKSSKKRAG

-1833 NKNKELWEKVKRLY
+1833 NKNKELWEKVKRQY

-1913 DAIIDKL
+1913 DALIDKL

-1929 DVEEAQRLLDE
+1929 DVEEAQRVLDE
-1940 ANGNE
+1940 ANGND
-1945 IRQQKTTLDAV
+1945 IRQQKTTIDAV

-2213 YIDQRIATA
+2213 YIDPRIATA

-2236 MQKLNPNEWANI
+2236 MQKLNPNDWENI

-2302 GNVVEKVKA
+2302 GNVIEKVKA

-2316 RVKEALK
+2316 RVREALK

-2412 DWFGDWENDPDNS
+2412 DWFGDWTKITFDKNGKPIIPNDV
-2425 SKVIDENGEPMVVY
+2425 SKVVDENGEPMVVY
-2439 HGFIGRDFNIF
+2439 HGFIGGDFNIF

-2579 TTLAIFSPTQIK
+2579 TTLAVFSPTQIK

-2761 QLPTDIG
+2761 QMPENIG
-2768 GIYKYNENTI
+2768 GIYKDSENTI

-2895 RANERVSINSYNEY
+2895 RANERVSINSHNEY
-2909 MKLMGEVEARNVQ
+2909 MKLAGEVEARNVQ
-2922 SRLGMSAEERKRS
+2922 SRLGMSADERRRS

-2967 AANSKSDTLY
+2967 A
-2977 RSDDT
+2977 
-2982 MYRIRKDAPPIKT
+2982 
-2995 GIGYKVF
+2995 
-3002 VLKNGELYPPMVAN
+3002 
-3016 PNGEA
+3016 
-3021 TPVGVWLD
+3021 
-3029 ADAAP
+3029 
-3034 IAGQSKTGRSQV
+3034 
-3046 KAGGKGTQGGSG
+3046 
-3058 KLAYR
+3058 
-3063 PGWHLGKIPYA
+3063 
-3074 LQFNRNDENGERTL
+3074 EN
-3088 FPANFVWAEV
+3088 
-3098 EYANDVDYQD
+3098 
-3108 EAMSYGYNQNGKFQ
+3108 
-3122 HSYAGLPRVPINGA
+3122 
-3136 YTYRTNPNPETDPWI
+3136 
-3151 ITGAMRVKRLLTPTE
+3151 
-3166 VDEIVKAAGRE
+3166 
-3177 PQRRQEGAITDEQI
+3177 
-3191 VVLNAEIENDFRDGV
+3191 
-3206 GSSTND
+3206 
-3212 ELAQS
+3212 
-3217 ERKRMAERVN
+3217 
-3227 ELAEKLKLDNV
+3227 
-3238 EVVTDA
+3238 
-3244 STLEGNKK
+3244 
-3252 RAKGFYSKSTGK
+3252 
-3264 ITIVIPNHSSVFDV
+3264 
-3278 EQTLLHEAVA
+3278 
-3288 HYGLRQ
+3288 
-3294 LFGEHFDTFLDN
+3294 
-3306 VFNNADKGIRK
+3306 
-3317 SIIAIASKNGFDLRT
+3317 
-3332 ATEEYLATLAE
+3332 
-3343 NTEFEAAQRAGWW
+3343 
-3356 QKIKDLFLNML
+3356 
-3367 HRIGFEDFGR
+3367 
-3377 VTLTDNELRY
+3377 
-3387 ILWRSYENL
+3387 
-3396 ANGNNNILGDATDEA
+3396 
-3411 KQKELGVGNYAA
+3411 
-3423 TNKNSTT
+3423 
-3430 TNENDIRYRRASNRS
+3430 RRASNRS

-3820 DIYYLMEDVRRT
+3820 DIYYLMEEVRRT

-3954 ENSSEGNLY
+3954 ENSSEGGLY

-4237 LQDIEKALSS
+4237 LQDIERALSG

-4461 AVYALA
+4461 AFYALA

-4629 VKAKNR
+4629 VKAKNM

-4641 ALKDNNANPRMLDK
+4641 ALKDNPNARPRMLDK

-4683 DFTEDEYKFMLKSFL
+4683 DYTEDEYKFMLKSFL

-4727 RYKKHNNENIDTD
+4727 RYKKYNNENIDTD
-4740 KENMKDAAKN
+4740 KENMKDAVKKFKN
-4750 FKKMLYDKSIT
+4750 LLYDKSIT

>member
-83 KGYNVSNTPDT
+83 KVYNVSNTPDT

-124 EKIQQP
+124 EKTQQP
-130 EITTPKPKQTQQYK
+130 EITTQEPEPEATQQYK
-144 TITEQQKPKLTTDS
+144 IITVLQKPKLTTDS
-158 LGNPMPTNLPKKG
+158 LGNPMPIDFDKRKG
-171 TGWSGVGQQQIDD
+171 KSYSGAGEQQIDMI
-184 VFNLIKNDE
+184 FNRLDTPK
-193 EKFNMFQTYLSEAY
+193 KFDMFMWSVSEAY
-207 NQLKSANLNDKE
+207 DQLKSANLNDNE
-219 NIIYVPFSY
+219 NIIFLPYSY
-228 DHENGNMQ
+228 DNENGNMN
-236 GITLRFG
+236 GIRLTFG
-243 LGQKEWAEKQLKIL
+243 LGQKEWAENQLKIL
-257 ETSINDKQNEEW
+257 AKGINDKQNEEW
-269 LSNLELPQPEKTMDK
+269 LSNLELPQPKTTMDK
-284 MRSNPWFKLF
+284 ITSKTWLQLF

-299 PTEGM
+299 PTNEM
-304 DPESKRILESGQK
+304 DPKSASILESGQK

-322 AIKWGLI
+322 AIKWDLI

-346 SQVGIALSQ
+346 SQVGIALSV
-355 KNIAET
+355 KNITET
-361 INNVIFP
+361 INNILLP
-368 QIDLVKQSEIAS
+368 QIDLLKNAEIAS

-396 NEIVKYYSDYVNA
+396 NEIVNYSKMLVRA
-409 LSVVAN
+409 LSVIDS

-435 DFLRFNLVGSATR
+435 DFFRGNLIGNATR
-448 GGTRAAMKIGGKGLA
+448 GTTRTAMKIGGKGLA
-463 RQIAKDTPKTIGA
+463 REFAKDAPKTFGA
-476 RAFKLGEDI
+476 RALQFGSDVVKS
-485 LTAAG
+485 AG
-490 HTSVSPLT
+490 HTPLSPLT
-498 FTNMLEDY
+498 YTNMLENY

-656 NKENSYLDIN
+656 NKENSYIDIN

-678 LNNAKNEEDKTEI
+678 LNNAKYEEDKAEI

-710 DSNGFNLISE
+710 DSNGFILISE

-727 SFYVTNKAMY
+727 SFYVTNKAMS

-774 AAKNITDQ
+774 AANNITDQ

-833 FVLHL
+833 SVLHL
-838 NNLLSFSNKE
+838 NNLLSSFSNKE

-876 RYYTDNEDLINSN
+876 RYYTDNKDLIKSN
-889 TPYEQIDRDKI
+889 IPYEQINRDKI
-900 ESNLVGSYDLVR
+900 ESHLVGLYDLVR
-912 IDNITNAVED
+912 IDNITYAVED

-949 EQPQEQP
+949 ETAQEQP

-962 EQPQEQPQE
+962 EQPQEQTTQEQTTQE
-971 PAQEQP
+971 PAQEQQIQEQTTEEQETTEQEPIQPAQQQIEPAQQQIEP

-984 QEEDDSTALN
+984 QEEDNSTALN

-1030 GKEIAVRF
+1030 GKEISVRF

-1432 LNIDYNGQQRNNV
+1432 LNIDYNGQQRSNV

-1468 RTKDGERTAD
+1468 RTKDGERTTD
-1478 SAGSIEAESRIA
+1478 SAGSIEAESRVA
-1490 QNEQANTESQGKKPN
+1490 QNEQANTK
-1505 EVKLMNAVEKLHNK
+1505 
-1519 AVAIPGYTVFEYRPE
+1519 
-1534 YYTDGSG
+1534 
-1541 ALVFGNKI
+1541 
-1549 SASVMPI
+1549 
-1556 DDIKTE
+1556 
-1562 TIADEI
+1562 
-1568 KFSVLSPDKRKQYK
+1568 
-1582 AASKIRMTSDYAE
+1582 
-1595 YLMKFEGYSRADANM
+1595 
-1610 IAMRA
+1610 
-1615 GKELQ
+1615 
-1620 FIIKDAKNRLVYD
+1620 
-1633 MFLRDVFIP
+1633 
-1642 LFEEV
+1642 
-1647 LGKEE
+1647 
-1652 LMNNPIVKNYYDGV
+1652 
-1666 FDEVKQHKADAE
+1666 
-1678 MHRQFAM
+1678 
-1685 TAETAQEPAQEQTT
+1685 
-1699 QETAQEQP
+1699 
-1707 IQEQT
+1707 
-1712 TEEQET
+1712 
-1718 TEQEPI
+1718 
-1724 QPTQQEQTA
+1724 
-1733 QEEDNSTAQNEQ
+1733 
-1745 ANTESQGKKP
+1745 SQGKKP

-1798 SKEQKSGKKRAG
+1798 SKEQKSGKRRAG

-1822 YIQYREGRSFA
+1822 YIQYREGRSYA
-1833 NKNKELWEKVKRLY
+1833 DKNKELWEKVKRQY

-1913 DAIIDKL
+1913 DALIDKL
-1920 REAGIDVIT
+1920 REAGIEVIT
-1929 DVEEAQRLLDE
+1929 DVEEAQRVLDE
-1940 ANGNE
+1940 ANGND
-1945 IRQQKTTLDAV
+1945 IRQQKTTIDAV
-1956 IEARDNEYLEAVR
+1956 IEARDKEYLEAVR
-1969 NGDLDKAQQMVK
+1969 NGDLDKAQRMVV

-2012 LSKEERKEAWE
+2012 LTKEERKEAWDNDE
-2023 NEEFDGESSLGDY
+2023 YDGDQTLGDY
-2036 IDNGIDGGNIE
+2036 IHRGIDVMNLNLIALDPRH
-2047 YFTSNQNFN
+2047 YRAADPM
-2056 HTDDMRREA
+2056 HKEA
-2065 IENLR
+2065 IDNVR
-2070 NVINGRKRTIT
+2070 NAIQKKSKTIT

-2092 DSFRNGDWV
+2092 GSFRNGDWV
-2101 TPSLSYA
+2101 TPSRAYA
-2108 IENAR
+2108 VENAKV
-2113 IHGWGDNFRIIKQE
+2113 HGWGDNFNIIEQKVPVDE
-2127 VSIDDVWFDGNDIAE
+2127 IWWDGNDIAE
-2142 WGYGREEDFIKDTDF
+2142 WGYGREEDFVNDKDF

-2181 PLSERFNESKSDI
+2181 PLSKRFNESKSDI

-2222 DTPIHEYAHIWASA
+2222 DTPIHEYAHLWASA

-2287 AERLR
+2287 AERLS
-2292 EEHAKILKGN
+2292 EEHTKILKGN
-2302 GNVVEKVKA
+2302 GNVVKKVKA

-2425 SKVIDENGEPMVVY
+2425 SKVVDENGEPMVVY
-2439 HGFIGRDFNIF
+2439 HGTTNDETEQKWNEKLKSYDTAHKQFTIFRRNTGGERNYGMFFNS
-2450 DKDVA
+2450 DMDNA
-2455 FDNSRSAKPV
+2455 F
-2465 YGSFF
+2465 
-2470 FSDTRKQAEAY
+2470 AY
-2481 GSFFRKG
+2481 GYYTYS
-2488 ERVFNGI
+2488 VY
-2495 KATFLNIKNPFIINS
+2495 LNIKNPL
-2510 ENTPYHSVRG
+2510 
-2520 YFKNRD
+2520 
-2526 TGEIDWNRGG
+2526 EIDCNNSSYDKIRYNGE
-2536 IVKNGWEIG
+2536 VKDTYEWAKWAEKN
-2545 VQDITIAAM
+2545 
-2554 EEGYDGVIF
+2554 GYDGVIF
-2563 RNIDDAGSE
+2563 RNIRDGVDFNSMNE
-2572 ELVGTTH
+2572 
-2579 TTLAIFSPTQIK
+2579 PTNDYVTFASNQIK

-2599 FDQNN
+2599 FDKNN
-2604 PDIRYQFVGE
+2604 PDIRYS
-2614 KGAAAMDKA
+2614 
-2623 EEATIRLDNL
+2623 
-2633 AVARDMEKA
+2633 
-2642 GKDAKDIKLATGWER
+2642 
-2657 GAEGKW
+2657 
-2663 RYEILDLKYFGKG
+2663 KYFGG
-2676 DAGYKKARGKQSW
+2676 NSGYVGYSMSKRAAQAREDG
-2689 SKELDS
+2689 
-2695 LSDRIF
+2695 RYP
-2701 NGEEL
+2701 
-2706 SEEEQ
+2706 
-2711 KRFEELAKEEEN
+2711 
-2723 FKTDY
+2723 KTD
-2728 LNREK
+2728 
-2733 PYLSD
+2733 
-2738 WVENDELF
+2738 F
-2746 KAYPDLKRVQIVFTD
+2746 KKNYGITD
-2761 QLPTDIG
+2761 
-2768 GIYKYNENTI
+2768 KSFN
-2778 IVNTNYV
+2778 
-2785 DNISSVL
+2785 
-2792 AHEVQHAIQYI
+2792 
-2803 EGFAKGGSE
+2803 
-2812 ESVQDLF
+2812 
-2819 DRAHSEYMARVW
+2819 
-2831 ADELEEKAKEMG
+2831 
-2843 EYYNQTA
+2843 
-2850 VYDALVNDYKGFE
+2850 ALVNFGYIDNSEWHHTSKFGNKTTFYEWENEEAYDAYKR
-2863 DYMPNKEERI
+2863 NKKEIDALTKEYDKLSKDVETEQWEMLAENTPI
-2873 KGFNYFVRGYADR
+2873 KGYELNANRDWNVRNSIDNIFREKAYKQLQDEGKDPTNEEDFNARVEELKNTEEGKKYEELLNRREELKKSKQEREKKAE
-2886 SLDNLIEKF
+2886 SIKANIEK
-2895 RANERVSINSYNEY
+2895 
-2909 MKLMGEVEARNVQ
+2909 LM
-2922 SRLGMSAEERKRS
+2922 
-2935 LAIETED
+2935 D
-2942 VERKD
+2942 
-2947 QIFLEDGLGVS
+2947 
-2958 ASEVDKKTN
+2958 TN
-2967 AANSKSDTLY
+2967 DITDDTLY

-3396 ANGNNNILGDATDEA
+3396 ANGNNSILGDATDEA

-4030 EKETLNE
+4030 EKEILNE

-4237 LQDIEKALSS
+4237 LQDIERALSG

-4435 AFSYNPLTNKPE
+4435 AFSYNPLTNKTE

-4588 LFAQKSFGKDYYLVN
+4588 LFAQKYFGKDYYLVN

-4629 VKAKNR
+4629 VKADNR
-4635 EGLRYK
+4635 FGIRYK

>member
-83 KGYNVSNTPDT
+83 KVYNVSNTPDT
-94 DTKTPIDTTPIKPDT
+94 DTKTPIDTTTIKPDT

-124 EKIQQP
+124 EKTQQP
-130 EITTPKPKQTQQYK
+130 EITTQEPEPEATQQYK
-144 TITEQQKPKLTTDS
+144 IITVLQKPKLTTDS
-158 LGNPMPTNLPKKG
+158 LGNYMPIDFDKRKG
-171 TGWSGVGQQQIDD
+171 KSYSGAGEQQIDMI
-184 VFNLIKNDE
+184 FNRLDTP
-193 EKFNMFQTYLSEAY
+193 EKFDMFMWSVSKAY
-207 NQLKSANLNDKE
+207 DQLKSANLNDNE
-219 NIIYVPFSY
+219 NIIFLPYSY
-228 DHENGNMQ
+228 DHENGNMN
-236 GITLRFG
+236 GIRLTFG
-243 LGQKEWAEKQLKIL
+243 GRQKEWAEKQLKIL
-257 ETSINDKQNEEW
+257 AKGINDKQNEEW
-269 LSNLELPQPEKTMDK
+269 LSNLELPQPKTTMDK
-284 MRSNPWFKLF
+284 ITSKTWLQLF

-299 PTEGM
+299 PTNEM
-304 DPESKRILESGQK
+304 DPKSASILESGQK

-346 SQVGIALSQ
+346 SQVGIAFSV
-355 KNIAET
+355 KNITET
-361 INNVIFP
+361 INNILLP
-368 QIDLVKQSEIAS
+368 QIDLVKKSEIAS
-380 IISKYKEKPK
+380 IISKYKKNPK

-435 DFLRFNLVGSATR
+435 DFFRGNLIGNATR
-448 GGTRAAMKIGGKGLA
+448 GTTRTAMKIGGKGLA
-463 RQIAKDTPKTIGA
+463 REFAKDAPKTFGA
-476 RAFKLGEDI
+476 RALQFGSDVVKS
-485 LTAAG
+485 AG
-490 HTSVSPLT
+490 HTPLSPLT
-498 FTNMLEDY
+498 YTNMLENY

-573 GLLEETGEEYAGAFV
+573 GLFEETGEEYAGAFV

-635 REIKKMNTRFNVAEN
+635 REIKKMNTRFNVAED

-656 NKENSYLDIN
+656 NKENSYIDIN

-678 LNNAKNEEDKTEI
+678 LNNAKYEEDKAEI

-727 SFYVTNKAMY
+727 SFYVTNKAMS

-876 RYYTDNEDLINSN
+876 RYYTDNKDLINSN
-889 TPYEQIDRDKI
+889 TPYERIDRDKI

-912 IDNITNAVED
+912 IDNITYAVED

-929 PAAEQT
+929 PDAEQT

-949 EQPQEQP
+949 ETAQEQP

-962 EQPQEQPQE
+962 EQPQEQTTQE
-971 PAQEQP
+971 PAQEQPSEEPIQEQPQEQTTQETAQEQQIQEQTTEEQETTEQEPIQPAQQQIEPAQEQIEPEQEQIEP

-994 GVPDIVD
+994 
-1001 DTPQDARTR
+1001 
-1010 GFRRVNGY
+1010 
-1018 KIDRQKPLQAVN
+1018 
-1030 GKEIAVRF
+1030 
-1038 SNDVIANGHVAVI
+1038 
-1051 DAEQLQPSHIQGV
+1051 EQE
-1064 RNPLH
+1064 N
-1069 FIDEAQPKERNDE
+1069 
-1082 ASIVSAQRIAKNI
+1082 
-1095 RPEEITSSVT
+1095 
-1105 AYTGAP
+1105 
-1111 IINARGETIQ
+1111 
-1121 GNNRSDALR
+1121 
-1130 LMWSQNKDQA
+1130 
-1140 EKYKQYL
+1140 
-1147 IDHAQEFGLNAEDIA
+1147 
-1162 AMERPILVNMIDVS
+1162 
-1176 DEDAIALG
+1176 
-1184 QYVAQDTESGGLE
+1184 TESQSNEPTTNELDKKSDISVKE
-1197 RIKPKNAVQ
+1197 QVQ
-1206 KMGADMR
+1206 ASE
-1213 TFANLLLSSNDD
+1213 A
-1225 EISFAGLID
+1225 E
-1234 KNGVDVLNWLG
+1234 V
-1245 QKGYITPTQYKSAFD
+1245 SAFD
-1260 TKGYI
+1260 RVKNIIIATAQRKERDINGFAHLLRSLSDEELNEALEFVNTKKGRSKIDKINIGELRSHIYYELEERDLSKNLEEAENRGYEYSLKSFENLPADFDYAGYI
-1265 TAEAKNDLR
+1265 INHELLAENYEKSGYKGMAAFQR
-1274 GIMYQSIFQGGS
+1274 G
-1286 TRLEEMFNTMPAK
+1286 L
-1299 AQKAILATAF
+1299 
-1309 RDYDSPKS
+1309 
-1317 ESMIVEIQNSI
+1317 I
-1328 RAYYALSQSADFM
+1328 RA
-1341 NAKTYKD
+1341 
-1348 VRLAVEGWKKQYQID
+1348 VKKLQV
-1363 DATGESYLPAENFS
+1363 
-1377 NFALLLAT
+1377 
-1385 MYKGEKQTLIQG
+1385 
-1397 TFNKL
+1397 
-1402 YDLIQGTQE
+1402 
-1411 ADLFETPDNTPR
+1411 
-1423 TLSQAIKEV
+1423 QA
-1432 LNIDYNGQQRNNV
+1432 
-1445 LVGDTTTSQRGEQ
+1445 
-1458 GSTRDAATRE
+1458 A
-1468 RTKDGERTAD
+1468 
-1478 SAGSIEAESRIA
+1478 EAESRIA
-1490 QNEQANTESQGKKPN
+1490 QNEQENTESQGKKPN

-1620 FIIKDAKNRLVYD
+1620 FMIKDAKNRLVYD

-1685 TAETAQEPAQEQTT
+1685 TAETAQETAQEQTT
-1699 QETAQEQP
+1699 QEPAQEQQ

-1733 QEEDNSTAQNEQ
+1733 QEQIEPIQQEQTAQEQIEPIQQEQTAQEEDNSTAQNEQ
-1745 ANTESQGKKP
+1745 ENTKSQGKKP

-1798 SKEQKSGKKRAG
+1798 SKEQKSGKRRAG

-1833 NKNKELWEKVKRLY
+1833 NKNKELWEKVKRRY

-1913 DAIIDKL
+1913 DALIDKL

-1940 ANGNE
+1940 ANGKE
-1945 IRQQKTTLDAV
+1945 IRQQKTTIDAV
-1956 IEARDNEYLEAVR
+1956 IEARDKEYLEAVR

-2213 YIDQRIATA
+2213 YIDPRISTA
-2222 DTPIHEYAHIWASA
+2222 DTPIHEYAHLWASA

-2302 GNVVEKVKA
+2302 GNVVKKVKA

-2316 RVKEALK
+2316 RVREALK

-2329 AEWFGIHFTT
+2329 ADWFGIHFTT

-2425 SKVIDENGEPMVVY
+2425 SKVVDENGEPMVVY
-2439 HGFIGRDFNIF
+2439 HGFIGKDFNIF

-2579 TTLAIFSPTQIK
+2579 TTLAVFSPTQIK

-2958 ASEVDKKTN
+2958 ASEVDKETN
-2967 AANSKSDTLY
+2967 AAN
-2977 RSDDT
+2977 
-2982 MYRIRKDAPPIKT
+2982 
-2995 GIGYKVF
+2995 
-3002 VLKNGELYPPMVAN
+3002 
-3016 PNGEA
+3016 
-3021 TPVGVWLD
+3021 
-3029 ADAAP
+3029 
-3034 IAGQSKTGRSQV
+3034 
-3046 KAGGKGTQGGSG
+3046 
-3058 KLAYR
+3058 
-3063 PGWHLGKIPYA
+3063 
-3074 LQFNRNDENGERTL
+3074 
-3088 FPANFVWAEV
+3088 
-3098 EYANDVDYQD
+3098 
-3108 EAMSYGYNQNGKFQ
+3108 
-3122 HSYAGLPRVPINGA
+3122 
-3136 YTYRTNPNPETDPWI
+3136 
-3151 ITGAMRVKRLLTPTE
+3151 
-3166 VDEIVKAAGRE
+3166 
-3177 PQRRQEGAITDEQI
+3177 
-3191 VVLNAEIENDFRDGV
+3191 
-3206 GSSTND
+3206 
-3212 ELAQS
+3212 
-3217 ERKRMAERVN
+3217 
-3227 ELAEKLKLDNV
+3227 
-3238 EVVTDA
+3238 
-3244 STLEGNKK
+3244 
-3252 RAKGFYSKSTGK
+3252 
-3264 ITIVIPNHSSVFDV
+3264 
-3278 EQTLLHEAVA
+3278 
-3288 HYGLRQ
+3288 
-3294 LFGEHFDTFLDN
+3294 
-3306 VFNNADKGIRK
+3306 
-3317 SIIAIASKNGFDLRT
+3317 
-3332 ATEEYLATLAE
+3332 
-3343 NTEFEAAQRAGWW
+3343 
-3356 QKIKDLFLNML
+3356 
-3367 HRIGFEDFGR
+3367 
-3377 VTLTDNELRY
+3377 
-3387 ILWRSYENL
+3387 
-3396 ANGNNNILGDATDEA
+3396 
-3411 KQKELGVGNYAA
+3411 
-3423 TNKNSTT
+3423 
-3430 TNENDIRYRRASNRS
+3430 RRASNKS

-3736 GKDFGN
+3736 GKNFGN

-4042 ERNSIMDKN
+4042 ERNYIMDKN

-4223 IEDQIGALSKENKT
+4223 VEDQIGVLSKENKT
-4237 LQDIEKALSS
+4237 LQDIERALSG

-4400 LVIVMAGK
+4400 LVIVMTGK

-4435 AFSYNPLTNKPE
+4435 AFSYNPLTNKTE

-4588 LFAQKSFGKDYYLVN
+4588 LFAQKYFGKDYYLVN

-4629 VKAKNR
+4629 VKAKNM

-4641 ALKDNNANPRMLDK
+4641 ALKDNHNARPRMLDK

-4683 DFTEDEYKFMLKSFL
+4683 DYTEDEYKFMLKSFL

-4713 LNKHTAKRVERTYK
+4713 LNKHTAKRVERTYN

-4740 KENMKDAAKN
+4740 KENMKDAVKKFKN
-4750 FKKMLYDKSIT
+4750 LLYDKSIT

>member
-83 KGYNVSNTPDT
+83 KGYNVSNTPVT

-144 TITEQQKPKLTTDS
+144 PITEQQNTKLTTDS
-158 LGNPMPTNLPKKG
+158 LGNPMPIDYDEKKG
-171 TGWSGVGQQQIDD
+171 KSYSGVGEQQIDEM
-184 VFNLIKNDE
+184 FNILDTP
-193 EKFNMFQTYLSEAY
+193 EKFDMFMQSVSEAY
-207 NQLKSANLNDKE
+207 NKLKSTPLNDE
-219 NIIYVPFSY
+219 VNILFLPFSY
-228 DHENGNMQ
+228 DQENGNMN
-236 GITLRFG
+236 GARLTFRRDK
-243 LGQKEWAEKQLKIL
+243 KEWALNQLKIL
-257 ETSINDKQNEEW
+257 ETRLNDKQNEEW
-269 LSNLELPQPEKTMDK
+269 LRNLELPQPETAMDK
-284 MRSNPWFKLF
+284 ITSNPWSKLL
-294 SFMQP
+294 SFIQP
-299 PTEGM
+299 PTDGM
-304 DPESKRILESGQK
+304 EPESASKLESGQK

-329 ENIKEC
+329 ENINEC
-335 KDILDKYYKDK
+335 KDILAKYYKDK
-346 SQVGIALSQ
+346 SQVGTALSQ

-380 IISKYKEKPK
+380 IISKYKKNPK

-448 GGTRAAMKIGGKGLA
+448 GGTRAAMKLGGKGLA

-512 NGQYTKN
+512 NGQYTNN

-538 GALKGILPKSN
+538 GALKGIMPKSN
-549 NAFVNSLFGN
+549 NAFVKALFGN
-559 NPVIKTMQKHMNVG
+559 NPITRSMQKHMNVG
-573 GLLEETGEEYAGAFV
+573 GLVEEVSEEYAGAFL

-620 ITVGLPQAIGMGIDF
+620 ITVGLPQTIGMGIDF
-635 REIKKMNTRFNVAEN
+635 REIRKTNNRFNVAEN

-678 LNNAKNEEDKTEI
+678 LNNAKNEEDKAEI

-727 SFYVTNKAMY
+727 SFYVTNKAMS

-792 YTDNGVTYVLNGQK
+792 YTDDGVTYVLNGQK

-833 FVLHL
+833 SVLHL
-838 NNLLSFSNKE
+838 DNLLSSFSNKE

-876 RYYTDNEDLINSN
+876 RYYTDNKDLINSN

-900 ESNLVGSYDLVR
+900 ESDLVGSYDLVR

-922 MANAFAE
+922 MANSFAE

-935 STEQTSTEQQKPAQ
+935 SSEQQTS
-949 EQPQEQP
+949 
-956 SEEPIQ
+956 
-962 EQPQEQPQE
+962 
-971 PAQEQP
+971 
-977 IQEQQPA
+977 EQQPA
-984 QEEDDSTALN
+984 QETIEQPAEEQTSEQQTAQETTQEQTTQEQTTEKQETTEQEPIQPTQQQIEPTQEDDSTALN

-1001 DTPQDARTR
+1001 DTPQDARER

-1147 IDHAQEFGLNAEDIA
+1147 INHAQEFGLNAEDIA

-1213 TFANLLLSSNDD
+1213 TFANLLLNSNDE

-1432 LNIDYNGQQRNNV
+1432 LNIDYNGQQRSNV

-1490 QNEQANTESQGKKPN
+1490 QNEQANTK
-1505 EVKLMNAVEKLHNK
+1505 
-1519 AVAIPGYTVFEYRPE
+1519 
-1534 YYTDGSG
+1534 
-1541 ALVFGNKI
+1541 
-1549 SASVMPI
+1549 
-1556 DDIKTE
+1556 
-1562 TIADEI
+1562 
-1568 KFSVLSPDKRKQYK
+1568 
-1582 AASKIRMTSDYAE
+1582 
-1595 YLMKFEGYSRADANM
+1595 
-1610 IAMRA
+1610 
-1615 GKELQ
+1615 
-1620 FIIKDAKNRLVYD
+1620 
-1633 MFLRDVFIP
+1633 
-1642 LFEEV
+1642 
-1647 LGKEE
+1647 
-1652 LMNNPIVKNYYDGV
+1652 
-1666 FDEVKQHKADAE
+1666 
-1678 MHRQFAM
+1678 
-1685 TAETAQEPAQEQTT
+1685 
-1699 QETAQEQP
+1699 
-1707 IQEQT
+1707 
-1712 TEEQET
+1712 
-1718 TEQEPI
+1718 
-1724 QPTQQEQTA
+1724 
-1733 QEEDNSTAQNEQ
+1733 
-1745 ANTESQGKKP
+1745 SQGKKP
-1755 NIRRIGRVIGSS
+1755 NIPQ
-1767 LSTDEFISET
+1767 TE
-1777 MSIVIKDVKTFP
+1777 
-1789 KEIRDEDII
+1789 
-1798 SKEQKSGKKRAG
+1798 
-1810 IKVKVGLLGNDL
+1810 
-1822 YIQYREGRSFA
+1822 
-1833 NKNKELWEKVKRLY
+1833 
-1847 WATIKIPNATN
+1847 
-1858 YSAGQL
+1858 
-1864 RYRLDYAGTTTDIA
+1864 
-1878 RIVSDAVLE
+1878 
-1887 LFHKKELRLHKSSG
+1887 
-1901 IGNVSIQEAALR
+1901 EAALR
-1913 DAIIDKL
+1913 DALIDNL

-1940 ANGNE
+1940 ANGND

-1969 NGDLDKAQQMVK
+1969 NGDLDKAQRMVV
-1981 EAAKSKGYNSNSD
+1981 EAAKVKGYNSNSN
-1994 YQGTSAFNGKAPY
+1994 YQGSLAFNGAAPSS
-2007 GNGYF
+2007 NAF
-2012 LSKEERKEAWE
+2012 FETKEERKEAWDNGDFE
-2023 NEEFDGESSLGDY
+2023 GDMSLGDFVDNH
-2036 IDNGIDGGNIE
+2036 IDTHDLEFQINDPRATMNEGRETIE
-2047 YFTSNQNFN
+2047 SI
-2056 HTDDMRREA
+2056 R
-2065 IENLR
+2065 NLR
-2070 NVINGRKRTIT
+2070 DVVRNKKRTIK
-2081 MYRSVPSDVKE
+2081 MYRAVDADIKE
-2092 DSFRNGDWV
+2092 NSFRNGDWI
-2101 TPSLSYA
+2101 TPSRSYA
-2108 IENAR
+2108 KLHVTLQDWKR
-2113 IHGWGDNFRIIKQE
+2113 SRIIEQE
-2127 VSIDDVWFDGNDIAE
+2127 VSIDYIWWNGDDINE
-2142 WGYGREEDFIKDTDF
+2142 WGFDDGKDYG
-2157 AYKNTK
+2157 YKNTK

-2181 PLSERFNESKSDI
+2181 PLSKRFNARNSDI

-2213 YIDQRIATA
+2213 YIDPRIATA
-2222 DTPIHEYAHIWASA
+2222 DTPIHEYAHLWASA
-2236 MQKLNPNEWANI
+2236 MQKLNPNEWENI

-2292 EEHAKILKGN
+2292 EEHTKILKGN

-2316 RVKEALK
+2316 RVREALK

-2329 AEWFGIHFTT
+2329 ADWFGIHFTT

-2347 LSDLLNGVNPTLAGV
+2347 LSDLLNGVNPTLAGID
-2362 ENDIRFEE
+2362 NDIRFAE
-2370 NSEEADIVAR
+2370 NSEEAEIVAR

-2425 SKVIDENGEPMVVY
+2425 SKVVDENGEPMVVY
-2439 HGFIGRDFNIF
+2439 HGSGKWFH
-2450 DKDVA
+2450 
-2455 FDNSRSAKPV
+2455 
-2465 YGSFF
+2465 
-2470 FSDTRKQAEAY
+2470 
-2481 GSFFRKG
+2481 
-2488 ERVFNGI
+2488 VFNGKSVI
-2495 KATFLNIKNPFIINS
+2495 HKSNAADNTIYMSDKREMAESYVPGHWFGVSDGEKSKTVKDVILDENSPLHKMYSWGISREGGIYPLFANIKY
-2510 ENTPYHSVRG
+2510 PYVVDFQGNGSLEG
-2520 YFKNRD
+2520 ID
-2526 TGEIDWNRGG
+2526 GMTIDEI
-2536 IVKNGWEIG
+2536 V
-2545 VQDITIAAM
+2545 VQARK
-2554 EEGYDGVIF
+2554 EGYDGVIAK
-2563 RNIDDAGSE
+2563 NIKD
-2572 ELVGTTH
+2572 VGITDEKDVPLSTDIV
-2579 TTLAIFSPTQIK
+2579 AFEPTQIK

-2663 RYEILDLKYFGKG
+2663 RYEILDGKF
-2676 DAGYKKARGKQSW
+2676 DASGELHAERRRLTDEEQ
-2689 SKELDS
+2689 KELDDAFFETIEAFSKGNDVYTNEITEDTDMADIYEAGGMERSKAERISFLEKKKSELSKKPKTLDDYIDNEELFAAYPELRDLVIEVGNRNAALIGNFGAYLPEKNIIRLNDIS
-2695 LSDRIF
+2695 LST
-2701 NGEEL
+2701 L
-2706 SEEEQ
+2706 S
-2711 KRFEELAKEEEN
+2711 
-2723 FKTDY
+2723 
-2728 LNREK
+2728 
-2733 PYLSD
+2733 
-2738 WVENDELF
+2738 
-2746 KAYPDLKRVQIVFTD
+2746 
-2761 QLPTDIG
+2761 
-2768 GIYKYNENTI
+2768 
-2778 IVNTNYV
+2778 
-2785 DNISSVL
+2785 
-2792 AHEVQHAIQYI
+2792 HEVQHAIQYI
-2803 EGFAKGGSE
+2803 EGFAHGGSK
-2812 ESVQDLF
+2812 SNV
-2819 DRAHSEYMARVW
+2819 RNTIKKNIKAS
-2831 ADELEEKAKEMG
+2831 DELSKK
-2843 EYYNQTA
+2843 
-2850 VYDALVNDYKGFE
+2850 
-2863 DYMPNKEERI
+2863 I
-2873 KGFNYFVRGYADR
+2873 KGKSDMELY
-2886 SLDNLIEKF
+2886 
-2895 RANERVSINSYNEY
+2895 RAI
-2909 MKLMGEVEARNVQ
+2909 MGEVEARNVQ
-2922 SRLGMSAEERKRS
+2922 SRLGMSADERRRS

-2967 AANSKSDTLY
+2967 AAN
-2977 RSDDT
+2977 
-2982 MYRIRKDAPPIKT
+2982 
-2995 GIGYKVF
+2995 
-3002 VLKNGELYPPMVAN
+3002 
-3016 PNGEA
+3016 
-3021 TPVGVWLD
+3021 
-3029 ADAAP
+3029 
-3034 IAGQSKTGRSQV
+3034 
-3046 KAGGKGTQGGSG
+3046 
-3058 KLAYR
+3058 
-3063 PGWHLGKIPYA
+3063 
-3074 LQFNRNDENGERTL
+3074 
-3088 FPANFVWAEV
+3088 
-3098 EYANDVDYQD
+3098 
-3108 EAMSYGYNQNGKFQ
+3108 
-3122 HSYAGLPRVPINGA
+3122 
-3136 YTYRTNPNPETDPWI
+3136 
-3151 ITGAMRVKRLLTPTE
+3151 
-3166 VDEIVKAAGRE
+3166 
-3177 PQRRQEGAITDEQI
+3177 
-3191 VVLNAEIENDFRDGV
+3191 
-3206 GSSTND
+3206 
-3212 ELAQS
+3212 
-3217 ERKRMAERVN
+3217 
-3227 ELAEKLKLDNV
+3227 
-3238 EVVTDA
+3238 
-3244 STLEGNKK
+3244 
-3252 RAKGFYSKSTGK
+3252 
-3264 ITIVIPNHSSVFDV
+3264 
-3278 EQTLLHEAVA
+3278 
-3288 HYGLRQ
+3288 
-3294 LFGEHFDTFLDN
+3294 
-3306 VFNNADKGIRK
+3306 
-3317 SIIAIASKNGFDLRT
+3317 
-3332 ATEEYLATLAE
+3332 
-3343 NTEFEAAQRAGWW
+3343 
-3356 QKIKDLFLNML
+3356 
-3367 HRIGFEDFGR
+3367 
-3377 VTLTDNELRY
+3377 
-3387 ILWRSYENL
+3387 
-3396 ANGNNNILGDATDEA
+3396 
-3411 KQKELGVGNYAA
+3411 
-3423 TNKNSTT
+3423 
-3430 TNENDIRYRRASNRS
+3430 RRASNRS
-3445 VISSRFERQAEI
+3445 VISSKFERQAEI

-3525 KDVFVSDILDKRV
+3525 KNVFVSDILDKRV

-3551 TNKTFFKEGISF
+3551 TNKTFFKEGISY

-3657 TTTQEGKRLNWFSK
+3657 TTTQDGKRLNWFSK

-3764 SLYKEKFELY
+3764 SLYKERFGEY
-3774 LTNHESKKPPMF
+3774 LANPESKKPPMF

-3795 ITEDEIRQRINEMG
+3795 ITEDEIKQRINEMG
-3809 EKSSMSILQKV
+3809 RKSSMSIIQKV
-3820 DIYYLMEDVRRT
+3820 DIDYLMEEVRRT

-3902 DRAGLRNE
+3902 DRAGLREE

-3924 VNIERVENGL
+3924 VNIERFENGL
-3934 MSYDT
+3934 MSSDT

-4042 ERNSIMDKN
+4042 DRNYIMDKN
-4051 IVLLYGERHTDK
+4051 IVLLYGDRHTDK

-4069 DKKKINILK
+4069 DKKQIKILK

-4107 NNFKYEELRGISKA
+4107 NNFKYEELRGLSKA
-4121 VAPFTAW
+4121 AAPITAW
-4128 TSRIYTILSPL
+4128 FSRMYTILSPL

-4165 QYAIKNFYNVFNNLS
+4165 QYAIKNFYNAFNNLS

-4237 LQDIEKALSS
+4237 LQDIERALSG

-4324 ALGGLYRTNYLLPKY
+4324 AFGGLYRTNYLLPKY

-4424 LVPVASDALRG
+4424 LVPIASDALRG
-4435 AFSYNPLTNKPE
+4435 AFSYNPLTNKTE
-4447 FDVGQLFANTDKMT
+4447 FDVGQLLANTDKMT

-4467 MLASYINEN
+4467 MLAFYINEN

-4516 ILNGVDIDDRAAMSN
+4516 IINGVDIDDRAAMSN

-4553 NYIPFGRLYAY
+4553 NYVPFGRLYSY
-4564 TAEIIYD
+4564 IAEIIYD
-4571 AVNDKRINKGHI
+4571 AANDKRINKGHI

-4629 VKAKNR
+4629 DKAGIR
-4635 EGLRYK
+4635 EGIRYK
-4641 ALKDNNANPRMLDK
+4641 ALKDSPNANQRMLDK
-4655 AKQKMNDA
+4655 AKRNMNEA

-4683 DFTEDEYKFMLKSFL
+4683 DYTEDEYKFMLKSFL
-4698 DSSIMKKAL
+4698 DSPIMKKAL

-4713 LNKHTAKRVERTYK
+4713 LNKNTAKRVERTYK
-4727 RYKKHNNENIDTD
+4727 RYKRYNNENIDTD

-4750 FKKMLYDKSIT
+4750 YQKMLYDKSIT
-4761 EEEFNDKLN
+4761 EEEFNNKLN
-4770 SLYEPLF
+4770 SLYEPMF

>member
-29 GQITIDIKQPFSDDI
+29 GQITIDIQQPFSDDI

-109 PTIEKNTADATNIQQ
+109 PTIEKNTADATAIQQ

-130 EITTPKPKQTQQYK
+130 KITTPKPKQTQQYK
-144 TITEQQKPKLTTDS
+144 TITEQQNTKLTTDS
-158 LGNPMPTNLPKKG
+158 FGNPMPTNLPKKG

-184 VFNLIKNDE
+184 VFNLIKNDD

-207 NQLKSANLNDKE
+207 NQLKSANLNNDE

-257 ETSINDKQNEEW
+257 EKGINDKQNEEW
-269 LSNLELPQPEKTMDK
+269 LSNLKLPEPETTMDK
-284 MRSNPWFKLF
+284 ITSNPWGKLLTF
-294 SFMQP
+294 ATFEETP
-299 PTEGM
+299 GM
-304 DPESKRILESGQK
+304 DPVNKSMMDEGQRK
-317 ENRLN
+317 NRLN
-322 AIKWGLI
+322 SIKWDLI
-329 ENIKEC
+329 KNIKEC
-335 KDILDKYYKDK
+335 QKILDKYYGDK
-346 SQVGIALSQ
+346 SQVGTALSQ
-355 KNIAET
+355 DNIAET
-361 INNVIFP
+361 VYNILLP
-368 QIDLVKQSEIAS
+368 QIDVFKNAEVAS
-380 IISKYKEKPK
+380 ILTDWKENPK

-396 NEIVKYYSDYVNA
+396 NEIVEYSKMLVRA
-409 LSVVAN
+409 LSVIDS
-415 KTSTGYETT
+415 KTTTGYKTT
-424 KAIETSLPFMA
+424 KSILNSLPFMA
-435 DFLRFNLVGSATR
+435 DFFRANFVGGAIRSGIR
-448 GGTRAAMKIGGKGLA
+448 GGTRAAMKLGGKSA
-463 RQIAKDTPKTIGA
+463 AKEFAADVSKNIVSRAGKFAGDIG
-476 RAFKLGEDI
+476 K
-485 LTAAG
+485 AAG
-490 HTSVSPLT
+490 QTTLSPLT
-498 FTNMLEDY
+498 HQNMLEDY
-506 SQTMET
+506 SQTMAT
-512 NGQYTKN
+512 DGQYTKN
-519 DLRRGVIEAF
+519 DLIRGGIEAF

-538 GALKGILPKSN
+538 GALKGIMPKSN

-559 NPVIKTMQKHMNVG
+559 NPVIKSMQKHMNVG
-573 GLLEETGEEYAGAFV
+573 GLFEETAEEYAGDFL
-588 NTMFGFA
+588 NTMFGFM
-595 LGDEKL
+595 LNDEKL
-601 ASSFKEQLNN
+601 ASSFKEQLDN
-611 SVPTILSIG
+611 SATTILSIG
-620 ITVGLPQAIGMGIDF
+620 ITVGLPQISGMGIDF
-635 REIKKMNTRFNVAEN
+635 REIRKTNKNFNVAEN

-666 RYSDALKSLYIN
+666 RYSDGLKSLYIN
-678 LNNAKNEEDKTEI
+678 LNNAKNEEDKAEI

-727 SFYVTNKAMY
+727 SFYVTNKAMS

-833 FVLHL
+833 SVLHL
-838 NNLLSFSNKE
+838 NNLLSFGNKE

-876 RYYTDNEDLINSN
+876 RYYTDNKDLINSN

-900 ESNLVGSYDLVR
+900 ESDLVGSYDLVR

-922 MANAFAE
+922 MAKAFAE
-929 PAAEQT
+929 PAEEQT
-935 STEQTSTEQQKPAQ
+935 SSEQQTSEQQPAQ
-949 EQPQEQP
+949 DTIEQPA
-956 SEEPIQ
+956 EEPIQ
-962 EQPQEQPQE
+962 EQPQEQTTQE

-977 IQEQQPA
+977 IQEQTTEEQETTEQEPIQQQIEPIQQQQPA
-984 QEEDDSTALN
+984 QQEDDSTALN

-1001 DTPQDARTR
+1001 DTPQDARER

-1147 IDHAQEFGLNAEDIA
+1147 IDHAQEFGLKAEDIA

-1206 KMGADMR
+1206 KMGSDMR

-1377 NFALLLAT
+1377 NFALLLAA

-1432 LNIDYNGQQRNNV
+1432 LNIDYNGQQRSNV

-1458 GSTRDAATRE
+1458 GSTGNAATGE
-1468 RTKDGERTAD
+1468 RNENGNRTAD
-1478 SAGSIEAESRIA
+1478 SAGRIEAENRIA
-1490 QNEQANTESQGKKPN
+1490 QNEQSNTESQG
-1505 EVKLMNAVEKLHNK
+1505 NK
-1519 AVAIPGYTVFEYRPE
+1519 TNIPQ
-1534 YYTDGSG
+1534 
-1541 ALVFGNKI
+1541 
-1549 SASVMPI
+1549 
-1556 DDIKTE
+1556 TE
-1562 TIADEI
+1562 
-1568 KFSVLSPDKRKQYK
+1568 
-1582 AASKIRMTSDYAE
+1582 
-1595 YLMKFEGYSRADANM
+1595 
-1610 IAMRA
+1610 
-1615 GKELQ
+1615 
-1620 FIIKDAKNRLVYD
+1620 
-1633 MFLRDVFIP
+1633 
-1642 LFEEV
+1642 
-1647 LGKEE
+1647 
-1652 LMNNPIVKNYYDGV
+1652 
-1666 FDEVKQHKADAE
+1666 
-1678 MHRQFAM
+1678 
-1685 TAETAQEPAQEQTT
+1685 
-1699 QETAQEQP
+1699 
-1707 IQEQT
+1707 
-1712 TEEQET
+1712 
-1718 TEQEPI
+1718 
-1724 QPTQQEQTA
+1724 
-1733 QEEDNSTAQNEQ
+1733 
-1745 ANTESQGKKP
+1745 
-1755 NIRRIGRVIGSS
+1755 
-1767 LSTDEFISET
+1767 
-1777 MSIVIKDVKTFP
+1777 
-1789 KEIRDEDII
+1789 
-1798 SKEQKSGKKRAG
+1798 
-1810 IKVKVGLLGNDL
+1810 
-1822 YIQYREGRSFA
+1822 
-1833 NKNKELWEKVKRLY
+1833 
-1847 WATIKIPNATN
+1847 
-1858 YSAGQL
+1858 
-1864 RYRLDYAGTTTDIA
+1864 
-1878 RIVSDAVLE
+1878 
-1887 LFHKKELRLHKSSG
+1887 
-1901 IGNVSIQEAALR
+1901 EAALR
-1913 DAIIDKL
+1913 DALIDKL

-1929 DVEEAQRLLDE
+1929 DVEEAQRVLDE
-1940 ANGNE
+1940 ANGKD
-1945 IRQQKTTLDAV
+1945 IRQQKTTIDAV

-1969 NGDLDKAQQMVK
+1969 NGDLDKAQRMVV
-1981 EAAKSKGYNSNSD
+1981 EAAKVKGYNSSSQ
-1994 YQGTSAFNGKAPY
+1994 YQGTSAFNGAAPW
-2007 GNGYF
+2007 GNGYYPTVD
-2012 LSKEERKEAWE
+2012 ERISAWE
-2023 NEEFDGESSLGDY
+2023 ADDFDGYSSLGDY
-2036 IDNGIDGGNIE
+2036 IKYGIDYGNIE
-2047 YFTSNQNFN
+2047 HLTNDASYRHADNK
-2056 HTDDMRREA
+2056 RKEA
-2065 IENLR
+2065 I
-2070 NVINGRKRTIT
+2070 INIRKTVESNSPTIK
-2081 MYRSVPSDVKE
+2081 MYRSVPSSVKE
-2092 DSFRNGDWV
+2092 GSFRNGDWV
-2101 TPSLSYA
+2101 TPSRAYA
-2108 IENAR
+2108 VENAKV
-2113 IHGWGDNFRIIKQE
+2113 HGWGDNFNIIEQKVPVDE
-2127 VSIDDVWFDGNDIAE
+2127 IWFDGNDIAE
-2142 WGYGREEDFIKDTDF
+2142 WGYGREEDFVNDKDF

-2181 PLSERFNESKSDI
+2181 PLSKRFNARNSDI

-2213 YIDQRIATA
+2213 YIDPRIATA
-2222 DTPIHEYAHIWASA
+2222 DTPIHEYAHLWASA

-2248 VKLMKGTPI
+2248 VELMKGTPI

-2266 ELTTDNEI
+2266 ELTNDNEI

-2316 RVKEALK
+2316 RVREALK

-2329 AEWFGIHFTT
+2329 ADWFGIHFTT

-2347 LSDLLNGVNPTLAGV
+2347 LSDLLNGVNPTLAGI
-2362 ENDIRFEE
+2362 EDDIRFEE

-2380 AKADG
+2380 AKTDG

-2412 DWFGDWENDPDNS
+2412 DWFGDWENDPENA
-2425 SKVIDENGEPMVVY
+2425 SKVVDENGEPMVVY
-2439 HGFIGRDFNIF
+2439 HGTTNDETEQEWNEKLKSYDTTHKQFTIFRRNTNGESNYGMFFNS
-2450 DKDVA
+2450 DMDNA
-2455 FDNSRSAKPV
+2455 F
-2465 YGSFF
+2465 
-2470 FSDTRKQAEAY
+2470 AY
-2481 GSFFRKG
+2481 GYYTYS
-2488 ERVFNGI
+2488 VY
-2495 KATFLNIKNPFIINS
+2495 LNIKNPLEIDCDNS
-2510 ENTPYHSVRG
+2510 SYDAIKYNGEI
-2520 YFKNRD
+2520 RD
-2526 TGEIDWNRGG
+2526 TYEWAKWAE
-2536 IVKNGWEIG
+2536 KN
-2545 VQDITIAAM
+2545 
-2554 EEGYDGVIF
+2554 GYDGVIF
-2563 RNIDDAGSE
+2563 RNIRDGVDFNSMNE
-2572 ELVGTTH
+2572 
-2579 TTLAIFSPTQIK
+2579 PTNDYVTFASNQIK

-2604 PDIRYQFVGE
+2604 P
-2614 KGAAAMDKA
+2614 
-2623 EEATIRLDNL
+2623 
-2633 AVARDMEKA
+2633 
-2642 GKDAKDIKLATGWER
+2642 
-2657 GAEGKW
+2657 
-2663 RYEILDLKYFGKG
+2663 
-2676 DAGYKKARGKQSW
+2676 
-2689 SKELDS
+2689 
-2695 LSDRIF
+2695 
-2701 NGEEL
+2701 
-2706 SEEEQ
+2706 
-2711 KRFEELAKEEEN
+2711 
-2723 FKTDY
+2723 
-2728 LNREK
+2728 
-2733 PYLSD
+2733 
-2738 WVENDELF
+2738 
-2746 KAYPDLKRVQIVFTD
+2746 
-2761 QLPTDIG
+2761 
-2768 GIYKYNENTI
+2768 
-2778 IVNTNYV
+2778 
-2785 DNISSVL
+2785 
-2792 AHEVQHAIQYI
+2792 
-2803 EGFAKGGSE
+2803 
-2812 ESVQDLF
+2812 
-2819 DRAHSEYMARVW
+2819 
-2831 ADELEEKAKEMG
+2831 
-2843 EYYNQTA
+2843 
-2850 VYDALVNDYKGFE
+2850 
-2863 DYMPNKEERI
+2863 
-2873 KGFNYFVRGYADR
+2873 
-2886 SLDNLIEKF
+2886 
-2895 RANERVSINSYNEY
+2895 
-2909 MKLMGEVEARNVQ
+2909 
-2922 SRLGMSAEERKRS
+2922 
-2935 LAIETED
+2935 
-2942 VERKD
+2942 
-2947 QIFLEDGLGVS
+2947 
-2958 ASEVDKKTN
+2958 
-2967 AANSKSDTLY
+2967 
-2977 RSDDT
+2977 
-2982 MYRIRKDAPPIKT
+2982 
-2995 GIGYKVF
+2995 
-3002 VLKNGELYPPMVAN
+3002 
-3016 PNGEA
+3016 
-3021 TPVGVWLD
+3021 
-3029 ADAAP
+3029 
-3034 IAGQSKTGRSQV
+3034 
-3046 KAGGKGTQGGSG
+3046 
-3058 KLAYR
+3058 
-3063 PGWHLGKIPYA
+3063 
-3074 LQFNRNDENGERTL
+3074 
-3088 FPANFVWAEV
+3088 
-3098 EYANDVDYQD
+3098 
-3108 EAMSYGYNQNGKFQ
+3108 
-3122 HSYAGLPRVPINGA
+3122 
-3136 YTYRTNPNPETDPWI
+3136 
-3151 ITGAMRVKRLLTPTE
+3151 
-3166 VDEIVKAAGRE
+3166 
-3177 PQRRQEGAITDEQI
+3177 
-3191 VVLNAEIENDFRDGV
+3191 
-3206 GSSTND
+3206 
-3212 ELAQS
+3212 
-3217 ERKRMAERVN
+3217 
-3227 ELAEKLKLDNV
+3227 
-3238 EVVTDA
+3238 
-3244 STLEGNKK
+3244 
-3252 RAKGFYSKSTGK
+3252 
-3264 ITIVIPNHSSVFDV
+3264 
-3278 EQTLLHEAVA
+3278 
-3288 HYGLRQ
+3288 
-3294 LFGEHFDTFLDN
+3294 
-3306 VFNNADKGIRK
+3306 
-3317 SIIAIASKNGFDLRT
+3317 
-3332 ATEEYLATLAE
+3332 
-3343 NTEFEAAQRAGWW
+3343 
-3356 QKIKDLFLNML
+3356 
-3367 HRIGFEDFGR
+3367 
-3377 VTLTDNELRY
+3377 
-3387 ILWRSYENL
+3387 
-3396 ANGNNNILGDATDEA
+3396 
-3411 KQKELGVGNYAA
+3411 
-3423 TNKNSTT
+3423 
-3430 TNENDIRYRRASNRS
+3430 DIRYRRASNRS

-3483 IFDEQYQNAIDNNLI
+3483 IFDEQYQNAIENNLI

-3525 KDVFVSDILDKRV
+3525 KDVFISDILDKRV

-3699 SELYDAMIVHTKR
+3699 SKLYDAMIVHTKR

-3764 SLYKEKFELY
+3764 SLYKEKFEAY
-3774 LTNHESKKPPMF
+3774 LTNAESKKPPMF

-3809 EKSSMSILQKV
+3809 EKSDMSIIQKV
-3820 DIYYLMEDVRRT
+3820 DIDFLMEEVRRT

-3888 HSPIEIIE
+3888 HSPTEIIE

-3902 DRAGLRNE
+3902 DRAGLRE
-3910 FDFIGNQIQAILNY
+3910 QFDFIGNQIQAILNY

-3934 MSYDT
+3934 MSSDT

-4037 ELSED
+4037 ELKED
-4042 ERNSIMDKN
+4042 ERNYIMDKN
-4051 IVLLYGERHTDK
+4051 IVLLYDERHTDRK
-4063 NTKGQV
+4063 IKGQV
-4069 DKKKINILK
+4069 GTQQIKILK

-4121 VAPFTAW
+4121 VAPLNAW
-4128 TSRIYTILSPL
+4128 LSRIYTILSPL
-4139 FPTKNLFKDLMVTP
+4139 FSTKNFFRDLMVTA

-4165 QYAIKNFYNVFNNLS
+4165 QYVIKNFYNAFNNLS

-4237 LQDIEKALSS
+4237 LQDIEKALSG

-4254 FTERALLIK
+4254 YTERVLLIK

-4324 ALGGLYRTNYLLPKY
+4324 ALGGFYRTKYLLPKY

-4353 LGVMQGLMYDPD
+4353 LGVIQGLMYDPD

-4380 GSFLYPLLPEELSIV
+4380 GSFLYPLLPEELAIV

-4435 AFSYNPLTNKPE
+4435 AFSFNPLTNKTE
-4447 FDVGQLFANTDKMT
+4447 FDAGQLFANTDKMT
-4461 AVYALA
+4461 AFYALA

-4503 YGLYDYLARLYNS
+4503 YGLYDYIARLYNS

-4583 PLIGG
+4583 PFIGG

-4629 VKAKNR
+4629 DKAGIR
-4635 EGLRYK
+4635 EGIIYK
-4641 ALKDNNANPRMLDK
+4641 AIKDDNNVRQRRKDK
-4655 AKQKMNDA
+4655 AKQNMNDA

-4672 NFVND
+4672 NV
-4677 NGDKKI
+4677 DKK
-4683 DFTEDEYKFMLKSFL
+4683 DFTEDEQKFMLYSFL
-4698 DSSIMKKAL
+4698 NSSIMKKAL

-4713 LNKHTAKRVERTYK
+4713 LNKHTVKRIDGKYD
-4727 RYKKHNNENIDTD
+4727 RYKKYNNENYDAD
-4740 KENMKDAAKN
+4740 KEDMNEAAKN
-4750 FKKMLYDKSIT
+4750 YKKLLYDKSIT
-4761 EEEFNDKLN
+4761 EEEFNNKLN

>member
-124 EKIQQP
+124 EKTQQP

-144 TITEQQKPKLTTDS
+144 TITEQKKPKLTTDS
-158 LGNPMPTNLPKKG
+158 LGNYMPIDFDKRKSKSY
-171 TGWSGVGQQQIDD
+171 SGVGEQQIDEI
-184 VFNLIKNDE
+184 FNRLDTPK
-193 EKFNMFQTYLSEAY
+193 KFDMFMQSVSEAY
-207 NQLKSANLNDKE
+207 DQLKSANLNDNE
-219 NIIYVPFSY
+219 NIIFLPYSY
-228 DHENGNMQ
+228 DNENGNMN
-236 GITLRFG
+236 GITLTFG
-243 LGQKEWAEKQLKIL
+243 GRQKEWAEKQLKIL
-257 ETSINDKQNEEW
+257 EKGINDKQNEEW

-380 IISKYKEKPK
+380 IISKYKKNPK

-498 FTNMLEDY
+498 YTNMLENY

-656 NKENSYLDIN
+656 NKENSYIDIN

-678 LNNAKNEEDKTEI
+678 LNNAKYEEDKAEI

-727 SFYVTNKAMY
+727 SFYVTNKAMS

-743 EEDRTKLSDN
+743 EEDRTKLVDN

-774 AAKNITDQ
+774 AANNITDQ

-929 PAAEQT
+929 PATEQT

-949 EQPQEQP
+949 ETAQEQP

-971 PAQEQP
+971 
-977 IQEQQPA
+977 
-984 QEEDDSTALN
+984 
-994 GVPDIVD
+994 
-1001 DTPQDARTR
+1001 
-1010 GFRRVNGY
+1010 
-1018 KIDRQKPLQAVN
+1018 
-1030 GKEIAVRF
+1030 
-1038 SNDVIANGHVAVI
+1038 
-1051 DAEQLQPSHIQGV
+1051 
-1064 RNPLH
+1064 
-1069 FIDEAQPKERNDE
+1069 
-1082 ASIVSAQRIAKNI
+1082 
-1095 RPEEITSSVT
+1095 
-1105 AYTGAP
+1105 
-1111 IINARGETIQ
+1111 
-1121 GNNRSDALR
+1121 
-1130 LMWSQNKDQA
+1130 
-1140 EKYKQYL
+1140 
-1147 IDHAQEFGLNAEDIA
+1147 
-1162 AMERPILVNMIDVS
+1162 
-1176 DEDAIALG
+1176 
-1184 QYVAQDTESGGLE
+1184 
-1197 RIKPKNAVQ
+1197 
-1206 KMGADMR
+1206 
-1213 TFANLLLSSNDD
+1213 
-1225 EISFAGLID
+1225 
-1234 KNGVDVLNWLG
+1234 
-1245 QKGYITPTQYKSAFD
+1245 
-1260 TKGYI
+1260 
-1265 TAEAKNDLR
+1265 
-1274 GIMYQSIFQGGS
+1274 
-1286 TRLEEMFNTMPAK
+1286 
-1299 AQKAILATAF
+1299 
-1309 RDYDSPKS
+1309 
-1317 ESMIVEIQNSI
+1317 
-1328 RAYYALSQSADFM
+1328 
-1341 NAKTYKD
+1341 
-1348 VRLAVEGWKKQYQID
+1348 
-1363 DATGESYLPAENFS
+1363 
-1377 NFALLLAT
+1377 
-1385 MYKGEKQTLIQG
+1385 
-1397 TFNKL
+1397 
-1402 YDLIQGTQE
+1402 
-1411 ADLFETPDNTPR
+1411 
-1423 TLSQAIKEV
+1423 
-1432 LNIDYNGQQRNNV
+1432 
-1445 LVGDTTTSQRGEQ
+1445 
-1458 GSTRDAATRE
+1458 
-1468 RTKDGERTAD
+1468 
-1478 SAGSIEAESRIA
+1478 
-1490 QNEQANTESQGKKPN
+1490 
-1505 EVKLMNAVEKLHNK
+1505 
-1519 AVAIPGYTVFEYRPE
+1519 
-1534 YYTDGSG
+1534 
-1541 ALVFGNKI
+1541 
-1549 SASVMPI
+1549 
-1556 DDIKTE
+1556 
-1562 TIADEI
+1562 
-1568 KFSVLSPDKRKQYK
+1568 
-1582 AASKIRMTSDYAE
+1582 
-1595 YLMKFEGYSRADANM
+1595 
-1610 IAMRA
+1610 
-1615 GKELQ
+1615 
-1620 FIIKDAKNRLVYD
+1620 
-1633 MFLRDVFIP
+1633 
-1642 LFEEV
+1642 
-1647 LGKEE
+1647 
-1652 LMNNPIVKNYYDGV
+1652 
-1666 FDEVKQHKADAE
+1666 
-1678 MHRQFAM
+1678 
-1685 TAETAQEPAQEQTT
+1685 QTT
-1699 QETAQEQP
+1699 QEPAQEQP

-1733 QEEDNSTAQNEQ
+1733 QEEDNSTALNEQENTESQSNEPTTNELDKKSDISVKEQVQASEAEVSAFDRVKNIIIATAQRKERDINGFAHLLRSLSDEELNEALEFVNTKKGRSKIDKINIGELRSHIYYELEERDLSKNLEEAENRGYEYSLKSFENLPADFDYAGYIINHELLAENYEKSGYKGMAAFQRGLIRAVKKLQVQAAEAESRVAQNEQ
-1745 ANTESQGKKP
+1745 ENTKSQGKKP
-1755 NIRRIGRVIGSS
+1755 NIRRIGRVISSS

-1833 NKNKELWEKVKRLY
+1833 DKNKELWEKVKRQY

-1887 LFHKKELRLHKSSG
+1887 LFHKKELRLHKGSG

-1913 DAIIDKL
+1913 DALIDKL

-1940 ANGNE
+1940 ANGND
-1945 IRQQKTTLDAV
+1945 IRQQKTTIDAV

-2142 WGYGREEDFIKDTDF
+2142 WGYGIEEDFIKDTDF

-2222 DTPIHEYAHIWASA
+2222 DTPIHEYAHLWASA
-2236 MQKLNPNEWANI
+2236 MQKLNPNEWENI

-2292 EEHAKILKGN
+2292 EEHTKILKGN

-2362 ENDIRFEE
+2362 ENDIR
-2370 NSEEADIVAR
+2370 
-2380 AKADG
+2380 
-2385 TYMKAPN
+2385 
-2392 GKKSNLS
+2392 
-2399 PRQWVQVR
+2399 
-2407 TKAFK
+2407 
-2412 DWFGDWENDPDNS
+2412 
-2425 SKVIDENGEPMVVY
+2425 
-2439 HGFIGRDFNIF
+2439 
-2450 DKDVA
+2450 
-2455 FDNSRSAKPV
+2455 
-2465 YGSFF
+2465 
-2470 FSDTRKQAEAY
+2470 
-2481 GSFFRKG
+2481 
-2488 ERVFNGI
+2488 
-2495 KATFLNIKNPFIINS
+2495 
-2510 ENTPYHSVRG
+2510 
-2520 YFKNRD
+2520 
-2526 TGEIDWNRGG
+2526 
-2536 IVKNGWEIG
+2536 
-2545 VQDITIAAM
+2545 
-2554 EEGYDGVIF
+2554 
-2563 RNIDDAGSE
+2563 
-2572 ELVGTTH
+2572 
-2579 TTLAIFSPTQIK
+2579 
-2591 SATDNVGT
+2591 
-2599 FDQNN
+2599 
-2604 PDIRYQFVGE
+2604 
-2614 KGAAAMDKA
+2614 
-2623 EEATIRLDNL
+2623 
-2633 AVARDMEKA
+2633 
-2642 GKDAKDIKLATGWER
+2642 
-2657 GAEGKW
+2657 
-2663 RYEILDLKYFGKG
+2663 
-2676 DAGYKKARGKQSW
+2676 
-2689 SKELDS
+2689 
-2695 LSDRIF
+2695 
-2701 NGEEL
+2701 
-2706 SEEEQ
+2706 
-2711 KRFEELAKEEEN
+2711 
-2723 FKTDY
+2723 
-2728 LNREK
+2728 
-2733 PYLSD
+2733 
-2738 WVENDELF
+2738 
-2746 KAYPDLKRVQIVFTD
+2746 
-2761 QLPTDIG
+2761 
-2768 GIYKYNENTI
+2768 
-2778 IVNTNYV
+2778 
-2785 DNISSVL
+2785 
-2792 AHEVQHAIQYI
+2792 
-2803 EGFAKGGSE
+2803 
-2812 ESVQDLF
+2812 
-2819 DRAHSEYMARVW
+2819 
-2831 ADELEEKAKEMG
+2831 
-2843 EYYNQTA
+2843 
-2850 VYDALVNDYKGFE
+2850 
-2863 DYMPNKEERI
+2863 
-2873 KGFNYFVRGYADR
+2873 
-2886 SLDNLIEKF
+2886 
-2895 RANERVSINSYNEY
+2895 
-2909 MKLMGEVEARNVQ
+2909 
-2922 SRLGMSAEERKRS
+2922 
-2935 LAIETED
+2935 
-2942 VERKD
+2942 
-2947 QIFLEDGLGVS
+2947 
-2958 ASEVDKKTN
+2958 
-2967 AANSKSDTLY
+2967 
-2977 RSDDT
+2977 
-2982 MYRIRKDAPPIKT
+2982 
-2995 GIGYKVF
+2995 
-3002 VLKNGELYPPMVAN
+3002 
-3016 PNGEA
+3016 
-3021 TPVGVWLD
+3021 
-3029 ADAAP
+3029 
-3034 IAGQSKTGRSQV
+3034 
-3046 KAGGKGTQGGSG
+3046 
-3058 KLAYR
+3058 
-3063 PGWHLGKIPYA
+3063 
-3074 LQFNRNDENGERTL
+3074 
-3088 FPANFVWAEV
+3088 
-3098 EYANDVDYQD
+3098 
-3108 EAMSYGYNQNGKFQ
+3108 
-3122 HSYAGLPRVPINGA
+3122 
-3136 YTYRTNPNPETDPWI
+3136 
-3151 ITGAMRVKRLLTPTE
+3151 
-3166 VDEIVKAAGRE
+3166 
-3177 PQRRQEGAITDEQI
+3177 
-3191 VVLNAEIENDFRDGV
+3191 
-3206 GSSTND
+3206 
-3212 ELAQS
+3212 
-3217 ERKRMAERVN
+3217 
-3227 ELAEKLKLDNV
+3227 
-3238 EVVTDA
+3238 
-3244 STLEGNKK
+3244 
-3252 RAKGFYSKSTGK
+3252 
-3264 ITIVIPNHSSVFDV
+3264 
-3278 EQTLLHEAVA
+3278 
-3288 HYGLRQ
+3288 
-3294 LFGEHFDTFLDN
+3294 
-3306 VFNNADKGIRK
+3306 
-3317 SIIAIASKNGFDLRT
+3317 
-3332 ATEEYLATLAE
+3332 
-3343 NTEFEAAQRAGWW
+3343 
-3356 QKIKDLFLNML
+3356 
-3367 HRIGFEDFGR
+3367 
-3377 VTLTDNELRY
+3377 
-3387 ILWRSYENL
+3387 
-3396 ANGNNNILGDATDEA
+3396 
-3411 KQKELGVGNYAA
+3411 
-3423 TNKNSTT
+3423 
-3430 TNENDIRYRRASNRS
+3430 YRRASNRS

-3483 IFDEQYQNAIDNNLI
+3483 IFDKQYQNAIDNNLI

-3924 VNIERVENGL
+3924 VNIEIVENGL

-3954 ENSSEGNLY
+3954 ENSSEGGLY

-4165 QYAIKNFYNVFNNLS
+4165 QYAIKNFYNAFNNLS

-4223 IEDQIGALSKENKT
+4223 IEDQIGVLSKENKT

-4435 AFSYNPLTNKPE
+4435 AFSYNPLTNKTE

-4629 VKAKNR
+4629 VKAKNM

-4641 ALKDNNANPRMLDK
+4641 ALKDNPNARPRMLDK

-4698 DSSIMKKAL
+4698 DSPIMKKAL
-4707 SIGEDT
+4707 IIGEDT
-4713 LNKHTAKRVERTYK
+4713 LNKHTAKRVEIIYN

>member
-124 EKIQQP
+124 EKTQQP

-144 TITEQQKPKLTTDS
+144 TITEQKKPKLTTDS
-158 LGNPMPTNLPKKG
+158 LGNYMPIDFDKRKSKSY
-171 TGWSGVGQQQIDD
+171 SGVGEQQIDEI
-184 VFNLIKNDE
+184 FNRLDTPK
-193 EKFNMFQTYLSEAY
+193 KFDMFMQSVSEAY
-207 NQLKSANLNDKE
+207 DQLKSANLNDNE
-219 NIIYVPFSY
+219 NIIFLPYSY
-228 DHENGNMQ
+228 DNENGNMN
-236 GITLRFG
+236 GITLTFG
-243 LGQKEWAEKQLKIL
+243 GRQKEWAEKQLKIL
-257 ETSINDKQNEEW
+257 EKGINDKQNEEW

-380 IISKYKEKPK
+380 IISKYKKNPK

-498 FTNMLEDY
+498 YTNMLENY

-656 NKENSYLDIN
+656 NKENSYIDIN

-678 LNNAKNEEDKTEI
+678 LNNAKYEEDKAEI

-727 SFYVTNKAMY
+727 SFYVTNKAMS

-743 EEDRTKLSDN
+743 EEDRTKLVDN

-774 AAKNITDQ
+774 AANNITDQ

-929 PAAEQT
+929 PATEQT

-949 EQPQEQP
+949 ETAQEQP

-971 PAQEQP
+971 
-977 IQEQQPA
+977 
-984 QEEDDSTALN
+984 
-994 GVPDIVD
+994 
-1001 DTPQDARTR
+1001 
-1010 GFRRVNGY
+1010 
-1018 KIDRQKPLQAVN
+1018 
-1030 GKEIAVRF
+1030 
-1038 SNDVIANGHVAVI
+1038 
-1051 DAEQLQPSHIQGV
+1051 
-1064 RNPLH
+1064 
-1069 FIDEAQPKERNDE
+1069 
-1082 ASIVSAQRIAKNI
+1082 
-1095 RPEEITSSVT
+1095 
-1105 AYTGAP
+1105 
-1111 IINARGETIQ
+1111 
-1121 GNNRSDALR
+1121 
-1130 LMWSQNKDQA
+1130 
-1140 EKYKQYL
+1140 
-1147 IDHAQEFGLNAEDIA
+1147 
-1162 AMERPILVNMIDVS
+1162 
-1176 DEDAIALG
+1176 
-1184 QYVAQDTESGGLE
+1184 
-1197 RIKPKNAVQ
+1197 
-1206 KMGADMR
+1206 
-1213 TFANLLLSSNDD
+1213 
-1225 EISFAGLID
+1225 
-1234 KNGVDVLNWLG
+1234 
-1245 QKGYITPTQYKSAFD
+1245 
-1260 TKGYI
+1260 
-1265 TAEAKNDLR
+1265 
-1274 GIMYQSIFQGGS
+1274 
-1286 TRLEEMFNTMPAK
+1286 
-1299 AQKAILATAF
+1299 
-1309 RDYDSPKS
+1309 
-1317 ESMIVEIQNSI
+1317 
-1328 RAYYALSQSADFM
+1328 
-1341 NAKTYKD
+1341 
-1348 VRLAVEGWKKQYQID
+1348 
-1363 DATGESYLPAENFS
+1363 
-1377 NFALLLAT
+1377 
-1385 MYKGEKQTLIQG
+1385 QT
-1397 TFNKL
+1397 T
-1402 YDLIQGTQE
+1402 
-1411 ADLFETPDNTPR
+1411 
-1423 TLSQAIKEV
+1423 
-1432 LNIDYNGQQRNNV
+1432 
-1445 LVGDTTTSQRGEQ
+1445 
-1458 GSTRDAATRE
+1458 
-1468 RTKDGERTAD
+1468 
-1478 SAGSIEAESRIA
+1478 
-1490 QNEQANTESQGKKPN
+1490 
-1505 EVKLMNAVEKLHNK
+1505 
-1519 AVAIPGYTVFEYRPE
+1519 
-1534 YYTDGSG
+1534 
-1541 ALVFGNKI
+1541 
-1549 SASVMPI
+1549 
-1556 DDIKTE
+1556 
-1562 TIADEI
+1562 
-1568 KFSVLSPDKRKQYK
+1568 
-1582 AASKIRMTSDYAE
+1582 
-1595 YLMKFEGYSRADANM
+1595 
-1610 IAMRA
+1610 
-1615 GKELQ
+1615 
-1620 FIIKDAKNRLVYD
+1620 
-1633 MFLRDVFIP
+1633 
-1642 LFEEV
+1642 
-1647 LGKEE
+1647 
-1652 LMNNPIVKNYYDGV
+1652 
-1666 FDEVKQHKADAE
+1666 
-1678 MHRQFAM
+1678 
-1685 TAETAQEPAQEQTT
+1685 QEPAQEQPSEEPIQEQPQEQTT
-1699 QETAQEQP
+1699 QEPAQEQP

-1733 QEEDNSTAQNEQ
+1733 QEEDNSTALNEQENTESQSNEPTTNELDKKSDISVKEQVQASEAEVSAFDRVKNIIIATAQRKERDINGFAHLLRSLSDEELNEALEFVNTKKGRSKIDKINIGELRSHIYYELEERDLSKNLEEAENRGYEYSLKSFENLPADFDYAGYIINHELLAENYEKSGYKGMAAFQRGLIRAVKKLQVQAAEAESRVAQNEQ
-1745 ANTESQGKKP
+1745 ENTKSQGKKP
-1755 NIRRIGRVIGSS
+1755 NIRRIGRVISSS

-1833 NKNKELWEKVKRLY
+1833 DKNKELWEKVKRQY

-1887 LFHKKELRLHKSSG
+1887 LFHKKELRLHKGSG

-1913 DAIIDKL
+1913 DALIDKL

-1940 ANGNE
+1940 ANGND
-1945 IRQQKTTLDAV
+1945 IRQQKTTIDAV

-2142 WGYGREEDFIKDTDF
+2142 WGYGIEEDFIKDTDF

-2222 DTPIHEYAHIWASA
+2222 DTPIHEYAHLWASA
-2236 MQKLNPNEWANI
+2236 MQKLNPNEWENI

-2292 EEHAKILKGN
+2292 EEHTKILKGN

-2362 ENDIRFEE
+2362 ENDIR
-2370 NSEEADIVAR
+2370 
-2380 AKADG
+2380 
-2385 TYMKAPN
+2385 
-2392 GKKSNLS
+2392 
-2399 PRQWVQVR
+2399 
-2407 TKAFK
+2407 
-2412 DWFGDWENDPDNS
+2412 
-2425 SKVIDENGEPMVVY
+2425 
-2439 HGFIGRDFNIF
+2439 
-2450 DKDVA
+2450 
-2455 FDNSRSAKPV
+2455 
-2465 YGSFF
+2465 
-2470 FSDTRKQAEAY
+2470 
-2481 GSFFRKG
+2481 
-2488 ERVFNGI
+2488 
-2495 KATFLNIKNPFIINS
+2495 
-2510 ENTPYHSVRG
+2510 
-2520 YFKNRD
+2520 
-2526 TGEIDWNRGG
+2526 
-2536 IVKNGWEIG
+2536 
-2545 VQDITIAAM
+2545 
-2554 EEGYDGVIF
+2554 
-2563 RNIDDAGSE
+2563 
-2572 ELVGTTH
+2572 
-2579 TTLAIFSPTQIK
+2579 
-2591 SATDNVGT
+2591 
-2599 FDQNN
+2599 
-2604 PDIRYQFVGE
+2604 
-2614 KGAAAMDKA
+2614 
-2623 EEATIRLDNL
+2623 
-2633 AVARDMEKA
+2633 
-2642 GKDAKDIKLATGWER
+2642 
-2657 GAEGKW
+2657 
-2663 RYEILDLKYFGKG
+2663 
-2676 DAGYKKARGKQSW
+2676 
-2689 SKELDS
+2689 
-2695 LSDRIF
+2695 
-2701 NGEEL
+2701 
-2706 SEEEQ
+2706 
-2711 KRFEELAKEEEN
+2711 
-2723 FKTDY
+2723 
-2728 LNREK
+2728 
-2733 PYLSD
+2733 
-2738 WVENDELF
+2738 
-2746 KAYPDLKRVQIVFTD
+2746 
-2761 QLPTDIG
+2761 
-2768 GIYKYNENTI
+2768 
-2778 IVNTNYV
+2778 
-2785 DNISSVL
+2785 
-2792 AHEVQHAIQYI
+2792 
-2803 EGFAKGGSE
+2803 
-2812 ESVQDLF
+2812 
-2819 DRAHSEYMARVW
+2819 
-2831 ADELEEKAKEMG
+2831 
-2843 EYYNQTA
+2843 
-2850 VYDALVNDYKGFE
+2850 
-2863 DYMPNKEERI
+2863 
-2873 KGFNYFVRGYADR
+2873 
-2886 SLDNLIEKF
+2886 
-2895 RANERVSINSYNEY
+2895 
-2909 MKLMGEVEARNVQ
+2909 
-2922 SRLGMSAEERKRS
+2922 
-2935 LAIETED
+2935 
-2942 VERKD
+2942 
-2947 QIFLEDGLGVS
+2947 
-2958 ASEVDKKTN
+2958 
-2967 AANSKSDTLY
+2967 
-2977 RSDDT
+2977 
-2982 MYRIRKDAPPIKT
+2982 
-2995 GIGYKVF
+2995 
-3002 VLKNGELYPPMVAN
+3002 
-3016 PNGEA
+3016 
-3021 TPVGVWLD
+3021 
-3029 ADAAP
+3029 
-3034 IAGQSKTGRSQV
+3034 
-3046 KAGGKGTQGGSG
+3046 
-3058 KLAYR
+3058 
-3063 PGWHLGKIPYA
+3063 
-3074 LQFNRNDENGERTL
+3074 
-3088 FPANFVWAEV
+3088 
-3098 EYANDVDYQD
+3098 
-3108 EAMSYGYNQNGKFQ
+3108 
-3122 HSYAGLPRVPINGA
+3122 
-3136 YTYRTNPNPETDPWI
+3136 
-3151 ITGAMRVKRLLTPTE
+3151 
-3166 VDEIVKAAGRE
+3166 
-3177 PQRRQEGAITDEQI
+3177 
-3191 VVLNAEIENDFRDGV
+3191 
-3206 GSSTND
+3206 
-3212 ELAQS
+3212 
-3217 ERKRMAERVN
+3217 
-3227 ELAEKLKLDNV
+3227 
-3238 EVVTDA
+3238 
-3244 STLEGNKK
+3244 
-3252 RAKGFYSKSTGK
+3252 
-3264 ITIVIPNHSSVFDV
+3264 
-3278 EQTLLHEAVA
+3278 
-3288 HYGLRQ
+3288 
-3294 LFGEHFDTFLDN
+3294 
-3306 VFNNADKGIRK
+3306 
-3317 SIIAIASKNGFDLRT
+3317 
-3332 ATEEYLATLAE
+3332 
-3343 NTEFEAAQRAGWW
+3343 
-3356 QKIKDLFLNML
+3356 
-3367 HRIGFEDFGR
+3367 
-3377 VTLTDNELRY
+3377 
-3387 ILWRSYENL
+3387 
-3396 ANGNNNILGDATDEA
+3396 
-3411 KQKELGVGNYAA
+3411 
-3423 TNKNSTT
+3423 
-3430 TNENDIRYRRASNRS
+3430 YRRASNRS

-3483 IFDEQYQNAIDNNLI
+3483 IFDKQYQNAIDNNLI

-3924 VNIERVENGL
+3924 VNIEIVENGL

-3954 ENSSEGNLY
+3954 ENSSEGGLY

-4165 QYAIKNFYNVFNNLS
+4165 QYAIKNFYNAFNNLS

-4223 IEDQIGALSKENKT
+4223 IEDQIGVLSKENKT

-4435 AFSYNPLTNKPE
+4435 AFSYNPLTNKTE

-4629 VKAKNR
+4629 VKAKNM

-4641 ALKDNNANPRMLDK
+4641 ALKDNPNARPRMLDK

-4698 DSSIMKKAL
+4698 DSPIMKKAL
-4707 SIGEDT
+4707 IIGEDT
-4713 LNKHTAKRVERTYK
+4713 LNKHTAKRVEIIYN

>member
-1 MADIKSLI
+1 M
-9 DKFNIFRTK
+9 
-18 DSILNDVAKDN
+18 
-29 GQITIDIKQPFSDDI
+29 
-44 DSNNSL
+44 
-50 KTKLETNIK
+50 
-59 DKLFNTEINNVGSN
+59 
-73 IFDEKIKPFD
+73 
-83 KGYNVSNTPDT
+83 
-94 DTKTPIDTTPIKPDT
+94 
-109 PTIEKNTADATNIQQ
+109 
-124 EKIQQP
+124 
-130 EITTPKPKQTQQYK
+130 
-144 TITEQQKPKLTTDS
+144 
-158 LGNPMPTNLPKKG
+158 
-171 TGWSGVGQQQIDD
+171 
-184 VFNLIKNDE
+184 
-193 EKFNMFQTYLSEAY
+193 
-207 NQLKSANLNDKE
+207 
-219 NIIYVPFSY
+219 
-228 DHENGNMQ
+228 
-236 GITLRFG
+236 
-243 LGQKEWAEKQLKIL
+243 
-257 ETSINDKQNEEW
+257 
-269 LSNLELPQPEKTMDK
+269 
-284 MRSNPWFKLF
+284 
-294 SFMQP
+294 
-299 PTEGM
+299 
-304 DPESKRILESGQK
+304 
-317 ENRLN
+317 
-322 AIKWGLI
+322 
-329 ENIKEC
+329 
-335 KDILDKYYKDK
+335 
-346 SQVGIALSQ
+346 
-355 KNIAET
+355 
-361 INNVIFP
+361 
-368 QIDLVKQSEIAS
+368 
-380 IISKYKEKPK
+380 
-390 SLTPIE
+390 
-396 NEIVKYYSDYVNA
+396 
-409 LSVVAN
+409 
-415 KTSTGYETT
+415 
-424 KAIETSLPFMA
+424 
-435 DFLRFNLVGSATR
+435 
-448 GGTRAAMKIGGKGLA
+448 
-463 RQIAKDTPKTIGA
+463 
-476 RAFKLGEDI
+476 
-485 LTAAG
+485 
-490 HTSVSPLT
+490 
-498 FTNMLEDY
+498 
-506 SQTMET
+506 
-512 NGQYTKN
+512 
-519 DLRRGVIEAF
+519 
-529 TENFSERMF
+529 
-538 GALKGILPKSN
+538 
-549 NAFVNSLFGN
+549 
-559 NPVIKTMQKHMNVG
+559 
-573 GLLEETGEEYAGAFV
+573 
-588 NTMFGFA
+588 
-595 LGDEKL
+595 
-601 ASSFKEQLNN
+601 
-611 SVPTILSIG
+611 
-620 ITVGLPQAIGMGIDF
+620 
-635 REIKKMNTRFNVAEN
+635 
-650 NLKQYF
+650 
-656 NKENSYLDIN
+656 
-666 RYSDALKSLYIN
+666 
-678 LNNAKNEEDKTEI
+678 
-691 KGKIAELNKT
+691 
-701 AANLAMEKG
+701 
-710 DSNGFNLISE
+710 
-720 YSIAAQN
+720 
-727 SFYVTNKAMY
+727 
-737 ELKNMS
+737 
-743 EEDRTKLSDN
+743 
-753 AINKLK
+753 
-759 NDFTNNLNWSLISRA
+759 
-774 AAKNITDQ
+774 
-782 NGKQHPTCFL
+782 
-792 YTDNGVTYVLNGQK
+792 
-806 DNMFYFV
+806 
-813 DVNGNTI
+813 
-820 SKSADELR
+820 
-828 NNENL
+828 
-833 FVLHL
+833 
-838 NNLLSFSNKE
+838 
-848 LEDINSKFIDIA
+848 
-860 QYNAGYR
+860 
-867 YKVNDNGEI
+867 
-876 RYYTDNEDLINSN
+876 
-889 TPYEQIDRDKI
+889 
-900 ESNLVGSYDLVR
+900 YDLVR
-912 IDNITNAVED
+912 IDNITYAVED

-929 PAAEQT
+929 PA
-935 STEQTSTEQQKPAQ
+935 TEQTATEQTATEQQKPAQ
-949 EQPQEQP
+949 EPAQEQP

-962 EQPQEQPQE
+962 EQPQEQTTQE

-1468 RTKDGERTAD
+1468 RTKDGERTTD
-1478 SAGSIEAESRIA
+1478 SAGSIEAESRVA
-1490 QNEQANTESQGKKPN
+1490 QNEQANTK
-1505 EVKLMNAVEKLHNK
+1505 
-1519 AVAIPGYTVFEYRPE
+1519 
-1534 YYTDGSG
+1534 
-1541 ALVFGNKI
+1541 
-1549 SASVMPI
+1549 
-1556 DDIKTE
+1556 
-1562 TIADEI
+1562 
-1568 KFSVLSPDKRKQYK
+1568 
-1582 AASKIRMTSDYAE
+1582 
-1595 YLMKFEGYSRADANM
+1595 
-1610 IAMRA
+1610 
-1615 GKELQ
+1615 
-1620 FIIKDAKNRLVYD
+1620 
-1633 MFLRDVFIP
+1633 
-1642 LFEEV
+1642 
-1647 LGKEE
+1647 
-1652 LMNNPIVKNYYDGV
+1652 
-1666 FDEVKQHKADAE
+1666 
-1678 MHRQFAM
+1678 
-1685 TAETAQEPAQEQTT
+1685 
-1699 QETAQEQP
+1699 
-1707 IQEQT
+1707 
-1712 TEEQET
+1712 
-1718 TEQEPI
+1718 
-1724 QPTQQEQTA
+1724 
-1733 QEEDNSTAQNEQ
+1733 
-1745 ANTESQGKKP
+1745 SQGKKP

-1798 SKEQKSGKKRAG
+1798 LKEQKSSKRRAG

-1833 NKNKELWEKVKRLY
+1833 NKNKELWEKVKRRY

-1887 LFHKKELRLHKSSG
+1887 LFHKKELRLHKGSG

-1940 ANGNE
+1940 ANGKE

-1956 IEARDNEYLEAVR
+1956 IEARDKEYLEAVR
-1969 NGDLDKAQQMVK
+1969 NGDLDKAQRMVV
-1981 EAAKSKGYNSNSD
+1981 EAAKLKGYNSGSQ
-1994 YQGTSAFNGKAPY
+1994 YQGTSAFNGAAPW

-2012 LSKEERKEAWE
+2012 LTKEERKEAWDNDE
-2023 NEEFDGESSLGDY
+2023 YDGDQTLGDY
-2036 IDNGIDGGNIE
+2036 IHRGIDAM
-2047 YFTSNQNFN
+2047 NFN
-2056 HTDDMRREA
+2056 LIALDPRYYRAADPMRKEA
-2065 IENLR
+2065 IDNVR
-2070 NVINGRKRTIT
+2070 NAIQKKSKTIT

-2092 DSFRNGDWV
+2092 GSFRNGDWV
-2101 TPSLSYA
+2101 TPSRAYA
-2108 IENAR
+2108 VENAKV
-2113 IHGWGDNFRIIKQE
+2113 HGWGDNFNIIEQKVPVDE
-2127 VSIDDVWFDGNDIAE
+2127 IWWDGNDIAE
-2142 WGYGREEDFIKDTDF
+2142 WGYGREEDFVNDKDF

-2181 PLSERFNESKSDI
+2181 PLSKRFNARNSDI

-2213 YIDQRIATA
+2213 YIDPRIATA
-2222 DTPIHEYAHIWASA
+2222 DTPIHEYAHLWASA

-2425 SKVIDENGEPMVVY
+2425 SKVVDDNGEPSVMW
-2439 HGFIGRDFNIF
+2439 HETGNEFSIF
-2450 DKDVA
+2450 DPRQFGAGASDYVTPFGIFLKYSPNPIGVARGGDEKQMALYVNMHNPIEFANREEMEDYLRSNCVGFAQAADRIKNIDAEYGKKIEAAEKAEDDAMIDIYRNHPDVWNDDEKRIEAVEKYSSEVDSILKEWKDTEG
-2455 FDNSRSAKPV
+2455 RLSAELKETT
-2465 YGSFF
+2465 
-2470 FSDTRKQAEAY
+2470 DQ
-2481 GSFFRKG
+2481 FFR
-2488 ERVFNGI
+2488 
-2495 KATFLNIKNPFIINS
+2495 S
-2510 ENTPYHSVRG
+2510 
-2520 YFKNRD
+2520 
-2526 TGEIDWNRGG
+2526 
-2536 IVKNGWEIG
+2536 
-2545 VQDITIAAM
+2545 M
-2554 EEGYDGVIF
+2554 GYDGVVLK
-2563 RNIDDAGSE
+2563 IDEGSFGRKTKTIIAF
-2572 ELVGTTH
+2572 LPNQV
-2579 TTLAIFSPTQIK
+2579 K

-2761 QLPTDIG
+2761 QMPENIG
-2768 GIYKYNENTI
+2768 GIYKDSENTI

-2895 RANERVSINSYNEY
+2895 RADERVSINSHNEY
-2909 MKLMGEVEARNVQ
+2909 MKLAGEVEARNVQ
-2922 SRLGMSAEERKRS
+2922 SRLGMSADERRRS

-2967 AANSKSDTLY
+2967 A
-2977 RSDDT
+2977 
-2982 MYRIRKDAPPIKT
+2982 
-2995 GIGYKVF
+2995 
-3002 VLKNGELYPPMVAN
+3002 
-3016 PNGEA
+3016 
-3021 TPVGVWLD
+3021 
-3029 ADAAP
+3029 
-3034 IAGQSKTGRSQV
+3034 
-3046 KAGGKGTQGGSG
+3046 
-3058 KLAYR
+3058 
-3063 PGWHLGKIPYA
+3063 
-3074 LQFNRNDENGERTL
+3074 EN
-3088 FPANFVWAEV
+3088 
-3098 EYANDVDYQD
+3098 
-3108 EAMSYGYNQNGKFQ
+3108 
-3122 HSYAGLPRVPINGA
+3122 
-3136 YTYRTNPNPETDPWI
+3136 
-3151 ITGAMRVKRLLTPTE
+3151 
-3166 VDEIVKAAGRE
+3166 
-3177 PQRRQEGAITDEQI
+3177 
-3191 VVLNAEIENDFRDGV
+3191 
-3206 GSSTND
+3206 
-3212 ELAQS
+3212 
-3217 ERKRMAERVN
+3217 
-3227 ELAEKLKLDNV
+3227 
-3238 EVVTDA
+3238 
-3244 STLEGNKK
+3244 
-3252 RAKGFYSKSTGK
+3252 
-3264 ITIVIPNHSSVFDV
+3264 
-3278 EQTLLHEAVA
+3278 
-3288 HYGLRQ
+3288 
-3294 LFGEHFDTFLDN
+3294 
-3306 VFNNADKGIRK
+3306 
-3317 SIIAIASKNGFDLRT
+3317 
-3332 ATEEYLATLAE
+3332 
-3343 NTEFEAAQRAGWW
+3343 
-3356 QKIKDLFLNML
+3356 
-3367 HRIGFEDFGR
+3367 
-3377 VTLTDNELRY
+3377 
-3387 ILWRSYENL
+3387 
-3396 ANGNNNILGDATDEA
+3396 
-3411 KQKELGVGNYAA
+3411 
-3423 TNKNSTT
+3423 
-3430 TNENDIRYRRASNRS
+3430 RRASNRS

-3820 DIYYLMEDVRRT
+3820 DIDYLMEEVRRT

-3954 ENSSEGNLY
+3954 ENSSEGGLY

-4042 ERNSIMDKN
+4042 ERNYIMDKN

-4424 LVPVASDALRG
+4424 LVPIASDALRG
-4435 AFSYNPLTNKPE
+4435 AFSYNPLTNKTE

-4461 AVYALA
+4461 AFYALA

-4629 VKAKNR
+4629 VKADNR
-4635 EGLRYK
+4635 FGIRYK

-4698 DSSIMKKAL
+4698 DSPIMKKAL
-4707 SIGEDT
+4707 IIGEDT
-4713 LNKHTAKRVERTYK
+4713 LNKHTAKRVERTYN
-4727 RYKKHNNENIDTD
+4727 RYKNHNNENIDTD

>member
-158 LGNPMPTNLPKKG
+158 LGNYMPTNLPKKG

-207 NQLKSANLNDKE
+207 NQLKSANLNDTE

-257 ETSINDKQNEEW
+257 AKGINDKQNEEW
-269 LSNLELPQPEKTMDK
+269 LSNLELPQPKTTMDK
-284 MRSNPWFKLF
+284 MRSNPWLQLF

-299 PTEGM
+299 PTDGM
-304 DPESKRILESGQK
+304 DTESKRILESGQK

-355 KNIAET
+355 KNISET

-368 QIDLVKQSEIAS
+368 QIDLVKQSEIKS

-635 REIKKMNTRFNVAEN
+635 REIKKLNTRFNVAED

-666 RYSDALKSLYIN
+666 RYSDALNSLYIN
-678 LNNAKNEEDKTEI
+678 LNNAKNEEDKAEI

-727 SFYVTNKAMY
+727 SFYVTNKAMS

-820 SKSADELR
+820 SKSADELM

-833 FVLHL
+833 SVLHL
-838 NNLLSFSNKE
+838 NNLLSSFSNKE

-876 RYYTDNEDLINSN
+876 RYYTDNKDLIKSN
-889 TPYEQIDRDKI
+889 IPYERIDRDKI

-929 PAAEQT
+929 PATEQT
-935 STEQTSTEQQKPAQ
+935 STEQTSTEQQEPAQ
-949 EQPQEQP
+949 EPAQEQP

-962 EQPQEQPQE
+962 EQPQEQPQEQTTQE

-1206 KMGADMR
+1206 KMGEDMR
-1213 TFANLLLSSNDD
+1213 TFANLLLNSNDD

-1432 LNIDYNGQQRNNV
+1432 LNIDYNGQQRSNV

-1478 SAGSIEAESRIA
+1478 SAGGIEAESRIA
-1490 QNEQANTESQGKKPN
+1490 QNEQENTKSQGKKPN

-1541 ALVFGNKI
+1541 ALVFGNKR

-1685 TAETAQEPAQEQTT
+1685 TAETAQETAQEQTT

-1733 QEEDNSTAQNEQ
+1733 QQEIEPTQQEQTAQEEDNSTAQNEQ
-1745 ANTESQGKKP
+1745 ENTKSQGKKP

-1798 SKEQKSGKKRAG
+1798 SKEQKSGKRIAG

-1833 NKNKELWEKVKRLY
+1833 NKNKELWEKVKRRY

-1887 LFHKKELRLHKSSG
+1887 LFHKKELRLHKGSG

-1940 ANGNE
+1940 ANG
-1945 IRQQKTTLDAV
+1945 
-1956 IEARDNEYLEAVR
+1956 
-1969 NGDLDKAQQMVK
+1969 
-1981 EAAKSKGYNSNSD
+1981 KG
-1994 YQGTSAFNGKAPY
+1994 
-2007 GNGYF
+2007 
-2012 LSKEERKEAWE
+2012 
-2023 NEEFDGESSLGDY
+2023 
-2036 IDNGIDGGNIE
+2036 
-2047 YFTSNQNFN
+2047 
-2056 HTDDMRREA
+2056 
-2065 IENLR
+2065 
-2070 NVINGRKRTIT
+2070 
-2081 MYRSVPSDVKE
+2081 
-2092 DSFRNGDWV
+2092 
-2101 TPSLSYA
+2101 
-2108 IENAR
+2108 
-2113 IHGWGDNFRIIKQE
+2113 
-2127 VSIDDVWFDGNDIAE
+2127 VS
-2142 WGYGREEDFIKDTDF
+2142 
-2157 AYKNTK
+2157 
-2163 NNRKLLDAVTYD
+2163 
-2175 DNGNVI
+2175 
-2181 PLSERFNESKSDI
+2181 
-2194 RFFRTADGNAYGF
+2194 FFRTADGNAYGF

-2213 YIDQRIATA
+2213 YIDPRIATA
-2222 DTPIHEYAHIWASA
+2222 DTPIHEYAHLWASA

-2412 DWFGDWENDPDNS
+2412 DWFGDWTKITFDKNGKPIIPNDV
-2425 SKVIDENGEPMVVY
+2425 SKVVDENGEPMVVY
-2439 HGFIGRDFNIF
+2439 HGFIGGDFNIF

-2579 TTLAIFSPTQIK
+2579 TTLAVFSPTQIK
-2591 SATDNVGT
+2591 SATYNVGT

-2604 PDIRYQFVGE
+2604 PDIRY
-2614 KGAAAMDKA
+2614 
-2623 EEATIRLDNL
+2623 
-2633 AVARDMEKA
+2633 
-2642 GKDAKDIKLATGWER
+2642 
-2657 GAEGKW
+2657 
-2663 RYEILDLKYFGKG
+2663 
-2676 DAGYKKARGKQSW
+2676 
-2689 SKELDS
+2689 
-2695 LSDRIF
+2695 
-2701 NGEEL
+2701 
-2706 SEEEQ
+2706 
-2711 KRFEELAKEEEN
+2711 
-2723 FKTDY
+2723 
-2728 LNREK
+2728 
-2733 PYLSD
+2733 
-2738 WVENDELF
+2738 
-2746 KAYPDLKRVQIVFTD
+2746 
-2761 QLPTDIG
+2761 
-2768 GIYKYNENTI
+2768 
-2778 IVNTNYV
+2778 
-2785 DNISSVL
+2785 
-2792 AHEVQHAIQYI
+2792 
-2803 EGFAKGGSE
+2803 
-2812 ESVQDLF
+2812 
-2819 DRAHSEYMARVW
+2819 
-2831 ADELEEKAKEMG
+2831 
-2843 EYYNQTA
+2843 
-2850 VYDALVNDYKGFE
+2850 
-2863 DYMPNKEERI
+2863 
-2873 KGFNYFVRGYADR
+2873 
-2886 SLDNLIEKF
+2886 
-2895 RANERVSINSYNEY
+2895 
-2909 MKLMGEVEARNVQ
+2909 
-2922 SRLGMSAEERKRS
+2922 
-2935 LAIETED
+2935 
-2942 VERKD
+2942 
-2947 QIFLEDGLGVS
+2947 
-2958 ASEVDKKTN
+2958 
-2967 AANSKSDTLY
+2967 
-2977 RSDDT
+2977 
-2982 MYRIRKDAPPIKT
+2982 
-2995 GIGYKVF
+2995 
-3002 VLKNGELYPPMVAN
+3002 
-3016 PNGEA
+3016 
-3021 TPVGVWLD
+3021 
-3029 ADAAP
+3029 
-3034 IAGQSKTGRSQV
+3034 
-3046 KAGGKGTQGGSG
+3046 
-3058 KLAYR
+3058 
-3063 PGWHLGKIPYA
+3063 
-3074 LQFNRNDENGERTL
+3074 
-3088 FPANFVWAEV
+3088 
-3098 EYANDVDYQD
+3098 
-3108 EAMSYGYNQNGKFQ
+3108 
-3122 HSYAGLPRVPINGA
+3122 
-3136 YTYRTNPNPETDPWI
+3136 
-3151 ITGAMRVKRLLTPTE
+3151 
-3166 VDEIVKAAGRE
+3166 
-3177 PQRRQEGAITDEQI
+3177 
-3191 VVLNAEIENDFRDGV
+3191 
-3206 GSSTND
+3206 
-3212 ELAQS
+3212 
-3217 ERKRMAERVN
+3217 
-3227 ELAEKLKLDNV
+3227 
-3238 EVVTDA
+3238 
-3244 STLEGNKK
+3244 
-3252 RAKGFYSKSTGK
+3252 
-3264 ITIVIPNHSSVFDV
+3264 
-3278 EQTLLHEAVA
+3278 
-3288 HYGLRQ
+3288 
-3294 LFGEHFDTFLDN
+3294 
-3306 VFNNADKGIRK
+3306 
-3317 SIIAIASKNGFDLRT
+3317 
-3332 ATEEYLATLAE
+3332 
-3343 NTEFEAAQRAGWW
+3343 
-3356 QKIKDLFLNML
+3356 
-3367 HRIGFEDFGR
+3367 
-3377 VTLTDNELRY
+3377 
-3387 ILWRSYENL
+3387 
-3396 ANGNNNILGDATDEA
+3396 
-3411 KQKELGVGNYAA
+3411 
-3423 TNKNSTT
+3423 
-3430 TNENDIRYRRASNRS
+3430 RRASNKS

-3752 YFAIKSLLGRTA
+3752 YFAIKSLLGRTT

-3774 LTNHESKKPPMF
+3774 LTNPESKKPPMF

-3795 ITEDEIRQRINEMG
+3795 ITEDEIKQRINEMG

-3820 DIYYLMEDVRRT
+3820 DIDYLMEEVRRT

-3954 ENSSEGNLY
+3954 ENSSEGGLY

-4042 ERNSIMDKN
+4042 ERNYIMDKN

-4237 LQDIEKALSS
+4237 LQDIERALSG

-4424 LVPVASDALRG
+4424 LVPIASDALRG
-4435 AFSYNPLTNKPE
+4435 AFSYNPLTNKTE

-4613 NDFSQS
+4613 KDFSQS

-4641 ALKDNNANPRMLDK
+4641 ALKDNPNARPRMLDI
-4655 AKQKMNDA
+4655 AKQNMNDA

-4672 NFVND
+4672 NLE
-4677 NGDKKI
+4677 KT
-4683 DFTEDEYKFMLKSFL
+4683 DFTEDEHKFMLYSFL
-4698 DSSIMKKAL
+4698 NSSIMKKAL

-4713 LNKHTAKRVERTYK
+4713 LNKHTAKKVERTYN

-4740 KENMKDAAKN
+4740 KENMKDAVKN